1 MAFKK
6 AGLISKFISKGS
18 FKLNK
23 ISKKIFKLNPI
34 LKREKPLKRHKKTKS
49 IKKPFNKN
57 KSFLKASVLLIGALG
72 GLPHLRASECR
83 YWSWWSGYHDKI
95 ESGSNSPT
103 HNSYCLFSSTQGSGT
118 YYLNTLTTYS
128 AGGASFTQKF
138 NNGTLNVGGNIRFG
152 GTGVNGVN
160 VGYIT
165 GTYDAQT
172 INFNSSRITTG
183 NSLSDGGGATL
194 NFNATN
200 RITINQASFDNSD
213 AGAQHSYMNFKGSN
227 INVSGS
233 SFTDDTNGGF
243 SFSGNNNNSA
253 ISFNKT
259 KFNQGTYNFT
269 NSANLSFNN
278 SNFNQSTYNFNSL
291 QSTFNNSTFNQG
303 TYNFTDNTSFNND
316 TFNQG
321 TYNFNTSKVSFSGAN
336 TLNSSSPFASLKGSV
351 SFGSGAVFNLNQTL
365 NANQTYDILT
375 TNGTIQYGVYQSYL
389 WDLINYKGDKAI
401 SHVEVGNNTYDV
413 TFDINGQ
420 DETLQETFSNKSIT
434 TQFLGDDL
442 QAKAKA
448 TYQQDLN
455 NSQSAL
461 SNATNDNKIASADTG
476 YTNNQNTTIKQDAQN
491 LEHTSQQIAK
501 DEQALQGDLNKLK
514 QLANSSFNEQAFN
527 QAQSKEQQDE
537 QTLQNE
543 ENTFSSEQEG
553 LEKALANAKEQQEQQ
568 QAQATY
574 QQDLNNSQSAL
585 SNATNDNKIASADT
599 DYTKNQNTAIK
610 QDAQNLENTSQQIT
624 QDQKDL
630 EQDLD
635 KLQQL
640 ANSKTGFNEQA
651 FNQAQ
656 STEQQDEQ
664 TLQNEEETFSSEQE
678 GLEKALANAKHTS
691 PTPTKHTAQNNP
703 PNKVS
708 PPTQNLPT
716 TNVWNGV
723 YNFQNQ
729 TYSKKG
735 IYYIDPNLSGQ
746 SGQSGNTLSTYG
758 YLDWFTLK
766 NKFSVNAN
774 NGTLIIGNN
783 TESANTKGLIWIGDD
798 KGLVYYNTGTFN
810 AANIY
815 LTSNLKTGNGFSGEG
830 ATLNFNATNRI
841 TINQA
846 SFDNSDAGAQHSYM
860 NFKGSNINVSGSSF
874 TDDTNGGFSFSGNN
888 NNSAISFNKTKFN
901 QGTYNF
907 TNSANLSFN
916 NSNFNQSTYNF
927 NSLQSTFNNSTFN
940 QGTYNFTDNT
950 SFNNDTFNQG
960 TYNFN
965 TSKVSFSGANTLNSS
980 SPFASLKGSVSFGSG
995 AVFNLNQTL
1004 NANQTYDI
1012 LTTNGT
1018 IQYGVYQSYLWDLI
1032 NYKGDKAISHVEV
1045 GNNTYDVTFDIN
1057 GQDETLQETFSNKS
1071 ITTQFL
1077 GDDLQAKAKATYQQ
1091 DLNNSQ
1097 SALSNATNDNKIASA
1112 DTGYTNNQNT
1122 TIKQDAQN
1130 LEHTSQQIAKDEQ
1143 ALQGDLN
1150 KLKQLANSSFNEQAF
1165 NQAQSKEQQDEQTLQ
1180 NEEETFSSE
1189 QEGLEKA
1196 LANAKPA
1203 SPTPTPTPTPT
1214 PSPTPNPT
1222 PTKHT
1227 APNKVP
1233 PTPPTQN
1240 LPTTNVWNGVYWLQ
1254 NQTYSQKGVYY
1265 IDPNLS
1271 GQSGQSANTLSTYTA
1286 NLLGRSFGVNIQ
1298 NGTLIIGNNTESVND
1313 NGLIWIGH
1321 GGFGYIIGTFNAANI
1336 YLTNNFKTGEGVS
1349 GSDGGGANI
1358 TFKASDNITMDGL
1371 NYNDA
1376 ETVTKMIQT
1385 GASQHSYATFD
1396 ATNNISVTNSSFSDM
1411 TWGKFSFNAKN
1422 ISFSNAS
1429 FSGFTNPGG
1438 SSVIS
1443 ANAANSLS
1451 FNNSRLNGGAVYNL
1465 WANSLIFNNTQA
1477 VFNVLYS
1484 RGTSNFNATTQLLGN
1499 TSFTLSSQSL
1509 LNFNGDTTLQN
1520 NANITLGNKS
1530 QTAFKNSLTL
1540 DNNSNLSLDNQ
1551 SVLNASGASAFNNQ
1565 ASLNIYNGSQ
1575 ATFNSL
1581 FFNGATLSL
1590 NANSKLNASSASF
1603 SNNTTINLDDSV
1615 LSVSNASSLNA
1626 NINFQGAS
1634 QATFGGNTTID
1645 AASFNFDSASSLS
1658 FNNLTANGALNFNG
1672 YAPSLSKAL
1681 MSVSGQFVLGN
1692 NGDIN
1697 LSDINIFDNITKSV
1711 TYNILNAQKGITGI
1725 SGANGYE
1732 KILFYGMKIQNATY
1746 SDNNNIQTWSFIN
1759 PLNSSQIIQ
1768 ESIKNGDLT
1777 IEVLNNP
1784 NSASNTIFNIAPELY
1799 NYQASKQ
1806 NPTGYS
1812 YDYSDNQAGTYYL
1825 TSNIKG
1831 LFTPK
1836 GSQTPQTPGTYSP
1849 FNQPLNSLN
1858 IYNKGFSSGNLKTLL
1873 GILSQNSATL
1883 KEMIETNQL
1892 DNITSIN
1899 EVLQL
1904 LDRIKITPAQKQ
1916 ALLETIN
1923 HLTDNINQ
1931 TFSNGNLVIGA
1942 TQDHVTNSTSSI
1954 WFGGNGYSSPCALD
1968 SATCSSF
1975 RNTYL
1980 GQLLGSTSPYL
1991 GYINADFKAKS
2002 IYITGT
2008 LGSGNAFESGGSAD
2022 ITFQSANNLVL
2033 NKANIEAQAT
2043 DNIFNLLGQEGI
2055 DKIFNQGNLA
2065 NVLSQMAMEKIKQAG
2080 GLGNFVENALIPL
2093 SKELPSSLQNE
2104 TLGQLIGQN
2113 NLDNLLNNSGVMNAI
2128 QNIISKKLSIFGN
2141 FVTPSIIENYLAKQS
2156 LKSMLDDK
2164 GLLNFIGGYMDAS
2177 ELSSILSVILKD
2189 ITNPPTSLQKD
2200 IGVVANDLL
2209 DEFLGQDVVKKL
2221 ESQGLVSNIIN
2232 NIISQGGLSGIYN
2245 QGLGSV
2251 LPPSL
2256 QNALKENDLGA
2267 LLSPRG
2273 LHDFWQK
2280 GYFNFLSNG
2289 YVFVNNSSFSNA
2301 TGGSLNFVANKS
2313 IIFNGDNTIDFS
2325 KYQGALIFASNGVSN
2340 INITTLNAT
2349 NGLSL
2354 NAGLNNVSVQKG
2366 EICINLAN
2374 CPTTKNSSSTNSSVT
2389 PTNESLS
2396 VRANNF
2402 TFLGVIASNGAIDLS
2417 QVKNNSVIGTLNLNE
2432 NATLQANNLTIAN
2445 AFNNASNS
2453 TANINGDFTLNQQA
2467 TLSTNASGLNVMG
2480 NFNSYGDLV
2489 FNLSHSVSHAI
2500 INAQGIATIMTNY
2513 NNPLIQFNTSSK
2525 ETGAYTLIDSAKA
2538 IYYGYNDQITGGS
2551 SLDNY
2556 LKLYTLINING
2567 KHMVMTDNGLTY
2579 NGQAVSIKDG
2589 GLIVGF
2595 KDSQNQYIYT
2605 SILYNKVKI
2614 AVSNAPIN
2622 NLQAPTLKQYI
2633 AQIQGIQG
2641 VDSIE
2646 QAGGTQAINWLNKI
2660 FETKGSPLFAPYY
2673 LESHST
2679 KDLTTIAGDIAN
2691 TLEVIANPN
2700 FKNDATNILQINT
2713 YTQQMSRLAKL
2724 SDTSTFASA
2733 DFHERLEALKNKR
2746 FADAIPNAMDVI
2758 LKYSQ
2763 RNRVKNNV
2771 WATGVGGASFIN
2783 GGTGTLYGINV
2794 GYDRFIKGVIVGGYA
2809 AYGYS
2814 GFHANITQSGSSNVN
2829 MGVYSRAFIKRSEL
2843 TMSLNETWGYNKT
2856 FINSYDPLLSII
2868 NQSYRY
2874 NTWTTDAKI
2883 NYGYDF
2889 MFKDKSV
2896 IFKPQIGLAYYY
2908 IGMSGLRGIMDD
2920 PIYNQFRANADP
2932 NKKSVLTINF
2942 ALESRHYFNKNSYY
2956 FVIADVGRDLF
2967 INSMGDKMVRFIGNN
2982 TLSYRD
2988 GGRYNTFASIITGG
3002 EIRLFKTFYVNAG
3015 IGARF
3020 GLDYKDINITGN
3032 IGMRYAF

>member
-1 MAFKK
+1 M
-6 AGLISKFISKGS
+6 
-18 FKLNK
+18 NK
-23 ISKKIFKLNPI
+23 ISKKFFTLNQI

-49 IKKPFNKN
+49 IEKPFNKN

-72 GLPHLRASECR
+72 GLSHLRANECR
-83 YWSWWSGYHDKI
+83 YWSWSSWSYQDNI
-95 ESGSNSPT
+95 ESGPNSPT
-103 HNSYCLFSSTQGSGT
+103 HNSYCLFSSAQGSGT

-138 NNGTLNVGGNIRFG
+138 NNGTLDIGGNIRFG
-152 GTGVNGVN
+152 GTGINGGD

-172 INFNSSRITTG
+172 MNFNSSHITTG
-183 NSLSDGGGATL
+183 NSYADGGGATL

-200 RITINQASFDNSD
+200 NITINQASFDNSD
-213 AGAQHSYMNFKGSN
+213 AGTQHSYMNFKGSN
-227 INVSGS
+227 IKISGS
-233 SFTDDTNGGF
+233 SFKDDTDGGF
-243 SFSGNNNNSA
+243 NFSGNNNNST
-253 ISFNKT
+253 ISFNQT
-259 KFNQGTYNFT
+259 SFNQGTYNFS
-269 NSANLSFNN
+269 NSATLSFNN
-278 SNFNQSTYNFNSL
+278 SSFNQGAYNFN
-291 QSTFNNSTFNQG
+291 
-303 TYNFTDNTSFNND
+303 DNTSFNND

-321 TYNFNTSKVSFSGAN
+321 AYNFNSSKVSFSGIN

-351 SFGSGAVFNLNQTL
+351 SFNSNAIFNLNQTL
-365 NANQTYDILT
+365 NNNQTYDILT
-375 TNGTIQYGVYQSYL
+375 TNGAIQYGVYQSYL

-420 DETLQETFSNKSIT
+420 DETLQETFSNQSII

-442 QAKAKA
+442 QQQAQQ
-448 TYQQDLN
+448 TYQEDVANSQNALN
-455 NSQSAL
+455 NVASDNTIANNDTSYTQSK
-461 SNATNDNKIASADTG
+461 NATILK
-476 YTNNQNTTIKQDAQN
+476 DAQS
-491 LEHTSQQIAK
+491 LENTNQQIQK
-501 DEQALQGDLNKLK
+501 DEQALEKDLAQIQ
-514 QLANSSFNEQAFN
+514 QLANSTTSFNEQAFT
-527 QAQSKEQQDE
+527 QAQKQEQQEE
-537 QTLQNE
+537 QTLQND
-543 ENTFSSEQEG
+543 ENAFNTEQEG
-553 LEKALANAKEQQEQQ
+553 LKQAIQ
-568 QAQATY
+568 QAQAQQQKQEQAQAQKTY
-574 QQDLNNSQSAL
+574 QEDVAHSQNALRGATSDNTIANNDTSYTQS
-585 SNATNDNKIASADT
+585 SNPTILK
-599 DYTKNQNTAIK
+599 
-610 QDAQNLENTSQQIT
+610 DAQNLENTNQKIQQDE
-624 QDQKDL
+624 QDLEKDL
-630 EQDLD
+630 ENV
-635 KLQQL
+635 KQL
-640 ANSKTGFNEQA
+640 ANSTTGFNEQA
-651 FNQAQ
+651 FTQAQ
-656 STEQQDEQ
+656 KQEQQEEQ
-664 TLQNEEETFSSEQE
+664 TLQNDENAFNTEQE
-678 GLEKALANAKHTS
+678 GLEQAIANAKPANPTPS
-691 PTPTKHTAQNNP
+691 PTPSPTKHTTPNTP
-703 PNKVS
+703 PSQV
-708 PPTQNLPT
+708 PPTPTQNPPAES
-716 TNVWNGV
+716 VWSGV
-723 YNFQNQ
+723 YWLQNK
-729 TYSKKG
+729 TYSNKG

-746 SGQSGNTLSTYG
+746 SGQSGNTLSTY
-758 YLDWFTLK
+758 
-766 NKFSVNAN
+766 
-774 NGTLIIGNN
+774 
-783 TESANTKGLIWIGDD
+783 
-798 KGLVYYNTGTFN
+798 
-810 AANIY
+810 
-815 LTSNLKTGNGFSGEG
+815 
-830 ATLNFNATNRI
+830 
-841 TINQA
+841 
-846 SFDNSDAGAQHSYM
+846 
-860 NFKGSNINVSGSSF
+860 
-874 TDDTNGGFSFSGNN
+874 
-888 NNSAISFNKTKFN
+888 
-901 QGTYNF
+901 
-907 TNSANLSFN
+907 
-916 NSNFNQSTYNF
+916 
-927 NSLQSTFNNSTFN
+927 
-940 QGTYNFTDNT
+940 
-950 SFNNDTFNQG
+950 
-960 TYNFN
+960 
-965 TSKVSFSGANTLNSS
+965 
-980 SPFASLKGSVSFGSG
+980 
-995 AVFNLNQTL
+995 
-1004 NANQTYDI
+1004 
-1012 LTTNGT
+1012 
-1018 IQYGVYQSYLWDLI
+1018 
-1032 NYKGDKAISHVEV
+1032 
-1045 GNNTYDVTFDIN
+1045 
-1057 GQDETLQETFSNKS
+1057 
-1071 ITTQFL
+1071 
-1077 GDDLQAKAKATYQQ
+1077 
-1091 DLNNSQ
+1091 
-1097 SALSNATNDNKIASA
+1097 
-1112 DTGYTNNQNT
+1112 
-1122 TIKQDAQN
+1122 
-1130 LEHTSQQIAKDEQ
+1130 
-1143 ALQGDLN
+1143 
-1150 KLKQLANSSFNEQAF
+1150 
-1165 NQAQSKEQQDEQTLQ
+1165 
-1180 NEEETFSSE
+1180 
-1189 QEGLEKA
+1189 
-1196 LANAKPA
+1196 
-1203 SPTPTPTPTPT
+1203 
-1214 PSPTPNPT
+1214 
-1222 PTKHT
+1222 
-1227 APNKVP
+1227 
-1233 PTPPTQN
+1233 
-1240 LPTTNVWNGVYWLQ
+1240 
-1254 NQTYSQKGVYY
+1254 
-1265 IDPNLS
+1265 
-1271 GQSGQSANTLSTYTA
+1271 TA
-1286 NLLGRSFGVNIQ
+1286 NLLGRSFGVNAN

-1321 GGFGYIIGTFNAANI
+1321 GGFGYITGTFSAANI

-1371 NYNDA
+1371 NYNNA

-1385 GASQHSYATFD
+1385 GASQHSYTTFD

-1411 TWGKFSFNAKN
+1411 TWGKFSFSAEN

-1438 SSVIS
+1438 SSTIS
-1443 ANAANSLS
+1443 ANASNSLS
-1451 FNNSRLNGGAVYNL
+1451 FIDSRLNGGAVYNL
-1465 WANSLIFNNTQA
+1465 QANSLIFNNTQA

-1520 NANITLGNKS
+1520 NANIMLGNKS
-1530 QTAFKNSLTL
+1530 QAAFKNSLTL

-1581 FFNGATLSL
+1581 FFNGGTLSL
-1590 NANSKLNASSASF
+1590 NANSKLNASNASF

-1615 LSVSNASSLNA
+1615 LSANNTSSLNA

-1634 QATFGGNTTID
+1634 QADFGGNTTID
-1645 AASFNFDSASSLS
+1645 TASFNFDSASSLN

-1672 YAPSLSKAL
+1672 YAPSLTKAL

-1746 SDNNNIQTWSFIN
+1746 SDNNNVQTWSFIN

-1836 GSQTPQTPGTYSP
+1836 GSQTPQIPGTYSP

-1858 IYNKGFSSGNLKTLL
+1858 IYNKGFSSENLKTLL

-1883 KEMIETNQL
+1883 KEMIESNQL
-1892 DNITSIN
+1892 DNITNIN

-1904 LDRIKITPAQKQ
+1904 LDKIKITQAQKQ
-1916 ALLETIN
+1916 ALLDIIN

-1931 TFSNGNLVIGA
+1931 TFNNGNLVIGA
-1942 TQDHVTNSTSSI
+1942 TQDNVTNSTSSI

-2008 LGSGNAFESGGSAD
+2008 IGSGNAFESGGSAD
-2022 ITFQSANNLVL
+2022 VTFQSANNLVL

-2080 GLGNFVENALIPL
+2080 GLGNFIENALSPL
-2093 SKELPSSLQNE
+2093 SKELPASLQDE

-2113 NLDNLLNNSGVMNAI
+2113 NLDDLLNNSGVMNEI
-2128 QNIISKKLSIFGN
+2128 QNIISQKLSIFGN
-2141 FVTPSIIENYLAKQS
+2141 FVTPSVIENYLAKQS

-2164 GLLNFIGGYMDAS
+2164 GLLNFIGGYIDAS
-2177 ELSSILSVILKD
+2177 EISSILSVILKD

-2209 DEFLGQDVVKKL
+2209 NEFLGQDVVKKL

-2232 NIISQGGLSGIYN
+2232 NVISQGGLSGVYN

-2374 CPTTKNSSSTNSSVT
+2374 CPTTKNSSPANSSVT

-2396 VRANNF
+2396 VHANNF
-2402 TFLGVIASNGAIDLS
+2402 TFLGAIASNGAIDLS
-2417 QVKNNSVIGTLNLNE
+2417 QVTNNSVIGTLNLNE
-2432 NATLQANNLTIAN
+2432 NATLQANNLTITN
-2445 AFNNASNS
+2445 AFDNASNS
-2453 TANINGDFTLNQQA
+2453 TADINGNFTLNQQA

-2500 INAQGIATIMTNY
+2500 INAQGAATIMAND
-2513 NNPLIQFNTSSK
+2513 NNPLIQFNASSK
-2525 ETGAYTLIDSAKA
+2525 ETGTYTLIDSAKA
-2538 IYYGYNDQITGGS
+2538 IYYGYNNQITGGS

-2556 LKLYTLINING
+2556 LKLYALIDING

-2579 NGQAVSIKDG
+2579 NGQAVSVKDG
-2589 GLIVGF
+2589 GLVVGF

-2614 AVSNAPIN
+2614 AVSNDPIN

-2633 AQIQGIQG
+2633 AQIQGVQS
-2641 VDSIE
+2641 VDSID
-2646 QAGGTQAINWLNKI
+2646 QAGGNQAINWLNKI
-2660 FETKGSPLFAPYY
+2660 FETKGSPLFAPYF

-2724 SDTSTFASA
+2724 SDTSTFAHS
-2733 DFHERLEALKNKR
+2733 DFLERLEALKNKR

-2783 GGTGTLYGINV
+2783 GGTGTLYGINI

-2868 NQSYRY
+2868 NQSYKY
-2874 NTWTTDAKI
+2874 DTWTTDAKI

-2896 IFKPQIGLAYYY
+2896 IFKPQVGLSYYY
-2908 IGMSGLRGIMDD
+2908 IGLSGLRGIMDD

>member
-1 MAFKK
+1 M
-6 AGLISKFISKGS
+6 
-18 FKLNK
+18 NK
-23 ISKKIFKLNPI
+23 ISKKIFTLNQI
-34 LKREKPLKRHKKTKS
+34 LKREKPLKRHKKALKP
-49 IKKPFNKN
+49 IKKLSNRN

-72 GLPHLRASECR
+72 GLSHLRANECR
-83 YWSWWSGYHDKI
+83 YWSWSSWSYQDNI
-95 ESGSNSPT
+95 ESGPNSPT
-103 HNSYCLFSSTQGSGT
+103 HNSYCLFSSAQGSGT

-138 NNGTLNVGGNIRFG
+138 NGGTLDIGGNIRFG
-152 GTGVNGVN
+152 GTGINGGD

-172 INFNSSRITTG
+172 INFNSSHLTTG
-183 NSLSDGGGATL
+183 NSYADGGGATL

-200 RITINQASFDNSD
+200 NLTINQASFDNSD
-213 AGAQHSYMNFKGSN
+213 AGTQKSYMNFKGSN

-233 SFTDDTNGGF
+233 SFKDDTDGGF
-243 SFSGNNNNSA
+243 SFSGNSNNST
-253 ISFNKT
+253 ISFNQT
-259 KFNQGTYNFT
+259 SFNQGTYNFS
-269 NSANLSFNN
+269 NSASSSFGN
-278 SNFNQSTYNFNSL
+278 SNFNQGTYSFNST
-291 QSTFNNSTFNQG
+291 QSTFENSNFNQG
-303 TYNFTDNTSFNND
+303 TYNFNGNASFNND

-321 TYNFNTSKVSFSGAN
+321 TYSFNASKVSFSGAN
-336 TLNSSSPFASLKGSV
+336 TLNSSLPFASLKGSV
-351 SFGSGAVFNLNQTL
+351 SFGSGAIFNLNQTL

-375 TNGTIQYGVYQSYL
+375 TNKTIQYGVYQSYL

-401 SHVEVGNNTYDV
+401 SHVGVGNNTYDV

-420 DETLQETFSNKSIT
+420 DETLQETFSNQAIT

-442 QAKAKA
+442 QAKAQA
-448 TYQQDLN
+448 TYQQDLS
-455 NSQSAL
+455 NSQTAL
-461 SNATNDNKIASADTG
+461 NNATSDNKIASSDTG
-476 YTNNQNTTIKQDAQN
+476 YTNNQNTTIKKDAQ
-491 LEHTSQQIAK
+491 S
-501 DEQALQGDLNKLK
+501 
-514 QLANSSFNEQAFN
+514 
-527 QAQSKEQQDE
+527 
-537 QTLQNE
+537 
-543 ENTFSSEQEG
+543 
-553 LEKALANAKEQQEQQ
+553 
-568 QAQATY
+568 
-574 QQDLNNSQSAL
+574 
-585 SNATNDNKIASADT
+585 
-599 DYTKNQNTAIK
+599 
-610 QDAQNLENTSQQIT
+610 LENTSQQIA

-640 ANSKTGFNEQA
+640 ANSTGFNEQA

-656 STEQQDEQ
+656 DKEQQDEQ
-664 TLQNEEETFSSEQE
+664 TLQNEEKTFNAEQE
-678 GLEKALANAKHTS
+678 GLKQAIANAKPTS
-691 PTPTKHTAQNNP
+691 PTPSPTPTPTKHAAPNTP

-708 PPTQNLPT
+708 PTPPTQNLPT

-723 YNFQNQ
+723 YNLQNQ
-729 TYSKKG
+729 TYSKQG
-735 IYYIDPNLSGQ
+735 VYYIDPNLSGQ
-746 SGQSGNTLSTYG
+746 SGQSGNTLSTY
-758 YLDWFTLK
+758 
-766 NKFSVNAN
+766 
-774 NGTLIIGNN
+774 
-783 TESANTKGLIWIGDD
+783 
-798 KGLVYYNTGTFN
+798 
-810 AANIY
+810 
-815 LTSNLKTGNGFSGEG
+815 
-830 ATLNFNATNRI
+830 
-841 TINQA
+841 
-846 SFDNSDAGAQHSYM
+846 
-860 NFKGSNINVSGSSF
+860 
-874 TDDTNGGFSFSGNN
+874 
-888 NNSAISFNKTKFN
+888 
-901 QGTYNF
+901 
-907 TNSANLSFN
+907 
-916 NSNFNQSTYNF
+916 
-927 NSLQSTFNNSTFN
+927 
-940 QGTYNFTDNT
+940 
-950 SFNNDTFNQG
+950 
-960 TYNFN
+960 
-965 TSKVSFSGANTLNSS
+965 
-980 SPFASLKGSVSFGSG
+980 
-995 AVFNLNQTL
+995 
-1004 NANQTYDI
+1004 
-1012 LTTNGT
+1012 
-1018 IQYGVYQSYLWDLI
+1018 
-1032 NYKGDKAISHVEV
+1032 
-1045 GNNTYDVTFDIN
+1045 
-1057 GQDETLQETFSNKS
+1057 
-1071 ITTQFL
+1071 
-1077 GDDLQAKAKATYQQ
+1077 
-1091 DLNNSQ
+1091 
-1097 SALSNATNDNKIASA
+1097 
-1112 DTGYTNNQNT
+1112 
-1122 TIKQDAQN
+1122 
-1130 LEHTSQQIAKDEQ
+1130 
-1143 ALQGDLN
+1143 
-1150 KLKQLANSSFNEQAF
+1150 
-1165 NQAQSKEQQDEQTLQ
+1165 
-1180 NEEETFSSE
+1180 
-1189 QEGLEKA
+1189 
-1196 LANAKPA
+1196 
-1203 SPTPTPTPTPT
+1203 
-1214 PSPTPNPT
+1214 
-1222 PTKHT
+1222 
-1227 APNKVP
+1227 
-1233 PTPPTQN
+1233 
-1240 LPTTNVWNGVYWLQ
+1240 
-1254 NQTYSQKGVYY
+1254 
-1265 IDPNLS
+1265 
-1271 GQSGQSANTLSTYTA
+1271 TA
-1286 NLLGRSFGVNIQ
+1286 NLFGRSFGVNIQ
-1298 NGTLIIGNNTESVND
+1298 NGTLVIGNDTESVND

-1321 GGFGYIIGTFNAANI
+1321 GGFGYITGTFNAANI

-1349 GSDGGGANI
+1349 NSDGGGANI

-1385 GASQHSYATFD
+1385 GASQHSYAAFD
-1396 ATNNISVTNSSFSDM
+1396 ALNNISVTNSSFSDM
-1411 TWGKFSFNAKN
+1411 TWGKFSFSAKN

-1451 FNNSRLNGGAVYNL
+1451 FINSRLNGGAIYNL
-1465 WANSLIFNNTQA
+1465 QANSLIFNNTQA

-1499 TSFTLSSQSL
+1499 TNFTLSSQSL
-1509 LNFNGDTTLQN
+1509 LNFNGDTTLQD

-1530 QTAFKNSLTL
+1530 QAAFKNSLTL

-1551 SVLNASGASAFNNQ
+1551 SVLNANGASAFNNQ

-1575 ATFNSL
+1575 ATFKSL
-1581 FFNGATLSL
+1581 FFNGGTLSL
-1590 NANSKLNASSASF
+1590 NASSKLNASNASF

-1615 LSVSNASSLNA
+1615 LSASNTSSLNA

-1634 QATFGGNTTID
+1634 QANFGGNTTID
-1645 AASFNFDSASSLS
+1645 TASFNFDSASSLS

-1711 TYNILNAQKGITGI
+1711 TYNILNAQKGIAGI

-1858 IYNKGFSSGNLKTLL
+1858 IYNKGFSSENLKTLL

-1883 KEMIETNQL
+1883 KEMIESNQL
-1892 DNITSIN
+1892 DNITNIN

-1904 LDRIKITPAQKQ
+1904 LDKIKITQVQKQ

-1931 TFSNGNLVIGA
+1931 TFNNGNLIIGA
-1942 TQDHVTNSTSSI
+1942 TQDNVTNSTSSI

-2008 LGSGNAFESGGSAD
+2008 IGSGNAFESGGSSNV
-2022 ITFQSANNLVL
+2022 TFQSANNLVL

-2043 DNIFNLLGQEGI
+2043 DNIFNLLGQKGI
-2055 DKIFNQGNLA
+2055 NEIFNQGNLA
-2065 NVLSQMAMEKIKQAG
+2065 NVLSQVAMEKIKQAG
-2080 GLGNFVENALIPL
+2080 GLGNFIENALSPL
-2093 SKELPSSLQNE
+2093 SKELPASLQSE

-2113 NLDNLLNNSGVMNAI
+2113 NLDDLLNNSGVMNEI

-2164 GLLNFIGGYMDAS
+2164 GLLNFIGGYIDAS
-2177 ELSSILSVILKD
+2177 ELSSILSVVLKD

-2209 DEFLGQDVVKKL
+2209 NEFLGQDVVKKL

-2232 NIISQGGLSGIYN
+2232 NIISQGGLSGVYN

-2289 YVFVNNSSFSNA
+2289 YVFVDNSSFSNA
-2301 TGGSLNFVANKS
+2301 TGGSLNFAANKS

-2402 TFLGVIASNGAIDLS
+2402 TFLGTIASNGAIDLS

-2432 NATLQANNLTIAN
+2432 NATLQANNLTITN

-2489 FNLSHSVSHAI
+2489 FNLSHSASHAI
-2500 INAQGIATIMTNY
+2500 INAQGTATIMA
-2513 NNPLIQFNTSSK
+2513 NNNSPLIQFNTSSK
-2525 ETGAYTLIDSAKA
+2525 EIGTYTLIDSAKA
-2538 IYYGYNDQITGGS
+2538 IYYGYNGQITGGS

-2556 LKLYTLINING
+2556 LKLYTLIDING

-2579 NGQAVSIKDG
+2579 NGQAVNIKDG

-2614 AVSNAPIN
+2614 AVSNDPIN

-2633 AQIQGIQG
+2633 AQIQGVQS
-2641 VDSIE
+2641 VDSID
-2646 QAGGTQAINWLNKI
+2646 QAGGNQAINWLNKI

-2673 LESHST
+2673 LESHSV

-2691 TLEVIANPN
+2691 TLEVIANPD

-2724 SDTSTFASA
+2724 SDTSTFAST

-2874 NTWTTDAKI
+2874 DTWTTDAKI

-2908 IGMSGLRGIMDD
+2908 IGLSGLRGIMDD

>member
-6 AGLISKFISKGS
+6 ARLISRFVSKGS

-23 ISKKIFKLNPI
+23 ISKKFFTLNRI

-49 IKKPFNKN
+49 IEKPFNKN

-72 GLPHLRASECR
+72 GLSHLRANECR
-83 YWSWWSGYHDKI
+83 YWSWSSWSYQDNI
-95 ESGSNSPT
+95 ESGPNSPT
-103 HNSYCLFSSTQGSGT
+103 HNSYCLFSSAQGSGT

-138 NNGTLNVGGNIRFG
+138 NNGTLDIGGNIRFG
-152 GTGVNGVN
+152 GTGINGGD

-172 INFNSSRITTG
+172 MNFNSSHITTG
-183 NSLSDGGGATL
+183 NSYADGGGATL

-200 RITINQASFDNSD
+200 NITINQASFDNSD
-213 AGAQHSYMNFKGSN
+213 AGTQHSYMNFKGSN
-227 INVSGS
+227 IKVSGS

-243 SFSGNNNNSA
+243 SFSGSNNNSV
-253 ISFNKT
+253 ISFNQT
-259 KFNQGTYNFT
+259 NFNQGTYHFS
-269 NSANLSFNN
+269 NSTTLSFGN
-278 SNFNQSTYNFNSL
+278 SNFNQGTYHFNSA
-291 QSTFNNSTFNQG
+291 QSTFENSNFNQGTYDFNDSVSFNNNTFNQG
-303 TYNFTDNTSFNND
+303 TYS
-316 TFNQG
+316 
-321 TYNFNTSKVSFSGAN
+321 FNTSKVSFSGTN

-351 SFGSGAVFNLNQTL
+351 SFNSNAIFNLNQTL
-365 NANQTYDILT
+365 NDNQTYDILT
-375 TNGTIQYGVYQSYL
+375 TNGAIQYGVYQSYL

-413 TFDINGQ
+413 TFDIDGQ
-420 DETLQETFSNKSIT
+420 DETLQETFSNQSIT

-442 QAKAKA
+442 QQQAQK
-448 TYQQDLN
+448 TYQEDVN
-455 NSQSAL
+455 NSQNTLRGATSDNTIANNDT
-461 SNATNDNKIASADTG
+461 SYTQSKNATVAK
-476 YTNNQNTTIKQDAQN
+476 DAQS
-491 LEHTSQQIAK
+491 LENTNQKIQQ
-501 DEQALQGDLNKLK
+501 DEQALEKDLVQIK
-514 QLANSSFNEQAFN
+514 QLANS
-527 QAQSKEQQDE
+527 
-537 QTLQNE
+537 T
-543 ENTFSSEQEG
+543 
-553 LEKALANAKEQQEQQ
+553 
-568 QAQATY
+568 
-574 QQDLNNSQSAL
+574 
-585 SNATNDNKIASADT
+585 
-599 DYTKNQNTAIK
+599 
-610 QDAQNLENTSQQIT
+610 
-624 QDQKDL
+624 
-630 EQDLD
+630 
-635 KLQQL
+635 
-640 ANSKTGFNEQA
+640 TGFNEQA

-656 STEQQDEQ
+656 KQEQQDEQ
-664 TLQNEEETFSSEQE
+664 TLQNDENAFNTEQE
-678 GLEKALANAKHTS
+678 GLKQAIANAKPAS
-691 PTPTKHTAQNNP
+691 PTPSPTPTPTPSPTKHTAPNTP
-703 PNKVS
+703 PSQV
-708 PPTQNLPT
+708 PPTPTQNLPAES
-716 TNVWNGV
+716 VWSGV
-723 YNFQNQ
+723 YWLQNK
-729 TYSKKG
+729 TYSNKG

-746 SGQSGNTLSTYG
+746 IGQSG
-758 YLDWFTLK
+758 
-766 NKFSVNAN
+766 
-774 NGTLIIGNN
+774 
-783 TESANTKGLIWIGDD
+783 
-798 KGLVYYNTGTFN
+798 
-810 AANIY
+810 
-815 LTSNLKTGNGFSGEG
+815 
-830 ATLNFNATNRI
+830 
-841 TINQA
+841 
-846 SFDNSDAGAQHSYM
+846 
-860 NFKGSNINVSGSSF
+860 
-874 TDDTNGGFSFSGNN
+874 
-888 NNSAISFNKTKFN
+888 
-901 QGTYNF
+901 
-907 TNSANLSFN
+907 
-916 NSNFNQSTYNF
+916 
-927 NSLQSTFNNSTFN
+927 
-940 QGTYNFTDNT
+940 
-950 SFNNDTFNQG
+950 
-960 TYNFN
+960 
-965 TSKVSFSGANTLNSS
+965 
-980 SPFASLKGSVSFGSG
+980 
-995 AVFNLNQTL
+995 
-1004 NANQTYDI
+1004 
-1012 LTTNGT
+1012 
-1018 IQYGVYQSYLWDLI
+1018 
-1032 NYKGDKAISHVEV
+1032 
-1045 GNNTYDVTFDIN
+1045 
-1057 GQDETLQETFSNKS
+1057 
-1071 ITTQFL
+1071 
-1077 GDDLQAKAKATYQQ
+1077 
-1091 DLNNSQ
+1091 
-1097 SALSNATNDNKIASA
+1097 
-1112 DTGYTNNQNT
+1112 
-1122 TIKQDAQN
+1122 
-1130 LEHTSQQIAKDEQ
+1130 
-1143 ALQGDLN
+1143 
-1150 KLKQLANSSFNEQAF
+1150 
-1165 NQAQSKEQQDEQTLQ
+1165 
-1180 NEEETFSSE
+1180 
-1189 QEGLEKA
+1189 
-1196 LANAKPA
+1196 
-1203 SPTPTPTPTPT
+1203 
-1214 PSPTPNPT
+1214 
-1222 PTKHT
+1222 
-1227 APNKVP
+1227 
-1233 PTPPTQN
+1233 
-1240 LPTTNVWNGVYWLQ
+1240 
-1254 NQTYSQKGVYY
+1254 
-1265 IDPNLS
+1265 
-1271 GQSGQSANTLSTYTA
+1271 NTLSTYTA
-1286 NLLGRSFGVNIQ
+1286 NLLGRSFGVNAN
-1298 NGTLIIGNNTESVND
+1298 NGTLIIGNNTENMND

-1321 GGFGYIIGTFNAANI
+1321 GGFGYITGTFNAANI

-1349 GSDGGGANI
+1349 NSDGGGANI

-1385 GASQHSYATFD
+1385 GASQHSYAAFD

-1438 SSVIS
+1438 SSTIS
-1443 ANAANSLS
+1443 ANASNSLS
-1451 FNNSRLNGGAVYNL
+1451 FIDSRLNGGAIYNL
-1465 WANSLIFNNTQA
+1465 QANSLIFNNTQA

-1530 QTAFKNSLTL
+1530 QAAFKNSLTL

-1551 SVLNASGASAFNNQ
+1551 SVLNANGASAFNNQ

-1575 ATFNSL
+1575 AAFNSL
-1581 FFNGATLSL
+1581 FFNGGTLSL
-1590 NANSKLNASSASF
+1590 NASSKLSASSASF

-1615 LSVSNASSLNA
+1615 LSANNTSSLNA

-1634 QATFGGNTTID
+1634 QANFGGNTTID
-1645 AASFNFDSASSLS
+1645 TASFNFDSASSLN

-1672 YAPSLSKAL
+1672 YAPSLTKAL

-1692 NGDIN
+1692 SGDIN

-1836 GSQTPQTPGTYSP
+1836 GSQTPQAPGTYSP
-1849 FNQPLNSLN
+1849 FNQPLSSLN
-1858 IYNKGFSSGNLKTLL
+1858 IYNKGFSSENLKTLL

-1883 KEMIETNQL
+1883 KEMIESNQL
-1892 DNITSIN
+1892 DNITNIN

-1904 LDRIKITPAQKQ
+1904 LDKIKITQAQKQ
-1916 ALLETIN
+1916 VLLETIN

-1931 TFSNGNLVIGA
+1931 TFNNGNLVIGA
-1942 TQDHVTNSTSSI
+1942 TQDNVTNSTSSI

-2008 LGSGNAFESGGSAD
+2008 IGSGNAFESGGSAD
-2022 ITFQSANNLVL
+2022 VTFQSANNLVL

-2065 NVLSQMAMEKIKQAG
+2065 NVLSQVAMEKIKQAG
-2080 GLGNFVENALIPL
+2080 GLGNFIENALSPL
-2093 SKELPSSLQNE
+2093 SKELPASLQDE

-2113 NLDNLLNNSGVMNAI
+2113 NLDDLLNNSGVMNEI
-2128 QNIISKKLSIFGN
+2128 QNIISQKLSIFGN

-2164 GLLNFIGGYMDAS
+2164 GLLNFIGGYIDAS
-2177 ELSSILSVILKD
+2177 EISSILSVILKD

-2209 DEFLGQDVVKKL
+2209 NEFLGQDVVKKL

-2232 NIISQGGLSGIYN
+2232 NVISQGGLSGVYD

-2256 QNALKENDLGA
+2256 QNALKENDLGV

-2280 GYFNFLSNG
+2280 GYFNFLSDG
-2289 YVFVNNSSFSNA
+2289 YIFVNNSSFSNA
-2301 TGGSLNFVANKS
+2301 TGSSLNFVANKS

-2366 EICINLAN
+2366 EICVNLAN
-2374 CPTTKNSSSTNSSVT
+2374 CPTTKNGSTSSANSSVT
-2389 PTNESLS
+2389 PTNETLS

-2402 TFLGVIASNGAIDLS
+2402 TFLGAIASNGAIDLS
-2417 QVKNNSVIGTLNLNE
+2417 QVTNNSVIGTLNLNE
-2432 NATLQANNLTIAN
+2432 NATLQANNLTITN

-2453 TANINGDFTLNQQA
+2453 TANINGNFTLNQQA

-2500 INAQGIATIMTNY
+2500 INTQGAATIMAN
-2513 NNPLIQFNTSSK
+2513 NNPLIQFNASSK
-2525 ETGAYTLIDSAKA
+2525 EVGTYTLIDSAKA
-2538 IYYGYNDQITGGS
+2538 IYYGYNNQITGGS

-2556 LKLYTLINING
+2556 LKLYTLIDING

-2579 NGQAVSIKDG
+2579 NGQAVSVKDG
-2589 GLIVGF
+2589 GLVVGF

-2614 AVSNAPIN
+2614 AVSNDPIN

-2633 AQIQGIQG
+2633 AQIQGVQS
-2641 VDSIE
+2641 VDSID
-2646 QAGGTQAINWLNKI
+2646 QAGGNQAINWLNKI

-2724 SDTSTFASA
+2724 SDTSTFARS
-2733 DFHERLEALKNKR
+2733 DFLERLEALKNKR

-2771 WATGVGGASFIN
+2771 WATGVGGASFIS

-2829 MGVYSRAFIKRSEL
+2829 VGVYSRAFIKRSEL

-2874 NTWTTDAKI
+2874 DTWTTDAKI

-2896 IFKPQIGLAYYY
+2896 IFKPQVGLSYYY
-2908 IGMSGLRGIMDD
+2908 IGLSGLRGIMDD

>member
-6 AGLISKFISKGS
+6 ARLISKFISKGS

-23 ISKKIFKLNPI
+23 ISKKIFKLNQI
-34 LKREKPLKRHKKTKS
+34 LKREKPLKCHKKTKS

-57 KSFLKASVLLIGALG
+57 KSFLKASVLLIGVLG
-72 GLPHLRASECR
+72 GLSHLRANECR
-83 YWSWWSGYHDKI
+83 YWSWSSWGYHDNI
-95 ESGSNSPT
+95 ESGPNSPT
-103 HNSYCLFSSTQGSGT
+103 HNSYCLFSSAQGSGT

-128 AGGASFTQKF
+128 TGGASFTQKF
-138 NNGTLNVGGNIRFG
+138 NGGTLDIGGNIRFG
-152 GTGVNGVN
+152 GTGINGGD

-172 INFNSSRITTG
+172 MNFNSSHIITG
-183 NSLSDGGGATL
+183 NSYADGGGTTL

-200 RITINQASFDNSD
+200 NITINQASFDNSD
-213 AGAQHSYMNFKGSN
+213 AGTQKSYMNFKGSN

-253 ISFNKT
+253 ISFNQT
-259 KFNQGTYNFT
+259 KFNQGTYHFS
-269 NSANLSFNN
+269 NSASSSFDNSSFNQGTYHFNSTQSTFDN
-278 SNFNQSTYNFNSL
+278 SNFNQGAYDFSN
-291 QSTFNNSTFNQG
+291 
-303 TYNFTDNTSFNND
+303 NTSFNND

-321 TYNFNTSKVSFSGAN
+321 TYNFNTSKVSFSGIN

-351 SFGSGAVFNLNQTL
+351 SFNSGAIFNLNQTL
-365 NANQTYDILT
+365 SGNQTYDILT
-375 TNGTIQYGVYQSYL
+375 TNGAIQYGVYQSYL

-401 SHVEVGNNTYDV
+401 SHVGVGNNTYDV
-413 TFDINGQ
+413 TFDIDGQ
-420 DETLQETFSNKSIT
+420 DETLQETFNNQSII

-442 QAKAKA
+442 QQQAQQ
-448 TYQQDLN
+448 TYQEDLTH
-455 NSQSAL
+455 SQNAL
-461 SNATNDNKIASADTG
+461 NDVTSDNTIASNDTSYTQSKNAT
-476 YTNNQNTTIKQDAQN
+476 
-491 LEHTSQQIAK
+491 IAK
-501 DEQALQGDLNKLK
+501 DAQGLENTNQQIQQDKQALQGDLNKLK
-514 QLANSSFNEQAFN
+514 QLANSTTGFNEQAFN
-527 QAQSKEQQDE
+527 TVQKQEQQDE

-543 ENTFSSEQEG
+543 EKTFNSEQDS
-553 LEKALANAKEQQEQQ
+553 LNKAIQQAQAQQQKQEQQ
-568 QAQATY
+568 QAQKTY
-574 QQDLNNSQSAL
+574 QEDVTNSQSAL
-585 SNATNDNKIASADT
+585 NNAASDNKIANSDT
-599 DYTKNQNTAIK
+599 DYTKSSNPTIAT
-610 QDAQNLENTSQQIT
+610 DAQNLEHTNQQIA
-624 QDQKDL
+624 QD
-630 EQDLD
+630 EQALQGDLD
-635 KLQQL
+635 KLKQL
-640 ANSKTGFNEQA
+640 ANSKTGFNKQA

-656 STEQQDEQ
+656 DKEQQDEQ
-664 TLQNEEETFSSEQE
+664 TLQNDENAFNAEQE
-678 GLEKALANAKHTS
+678 GLKQAIANAKPTS
-691 PTPTKHTAQNNP
+691 PTPSPTPTPTKHTAPNTP

-708 PPTQNLPT
+708 PTPPTQNLPT

-723 YNFQNQ
+723 YNLQNQ
-729 TYSKKG
+729 TYSNKG
-735 IYYIDPNLSGQ
+735 VYYIDPNLSGQ
-746 SGQSGNTLSTYG
+746 SGQSGNTLSTY
-758 YLDWFTLK
+758 
-766 NKFSVNAN
+766 
-774 NGTLIIGNN
+774 
-783 TESANTKGLIWIGDD
+783 
-798 KGLVYYNTGTFN
+798 
-810 AANIY
+810 
-815 LTSNLKTGNGFSGEG
+815 
-830 ATLNFNATNRI
+830 
-841 TINQA
+841 
-846 SFDNSDAGAQHSYM
+846 
-860 NFKGSNINVSGSSF
+860 
-874 TDDTNGGFSFSGNN
+874 
-888 NNSAISFNKTKFN
+888 
-901 QGTYNF
+901 
-907 TNSANLSFN
+907 
-916 NSNFNQSTYNF
+916 
-927 NSLQSTFNNSTFN
+927 
-940 QGTYNFTDNT
+940 
-950 SFNNDTFNQG
+950 
-960 TYNFN
+960 
-965 TSKVSFSGANTLNSS
+965 
-980 SPFASLKGSVSFGSG
+980 
-995 AVFNLNQTL
+995 
-1004 NANQTYDI
+1004 
-1012 LTTNGT
+1012 
-1018 IQYGVYQSYLWDLI
+1018 
-1032 NYKGDKAISHVEV
+1032 
-1045 GNNTYDVTFDIN
+1045 
-1057 GQDETLQETFSNKS
+1057 
-1071 ITTQFL
+1071 
-1077 GDDLQAKAKATYQQ
+1077 
-1091 DLNNSQ
+1091 
-1097 SALSNATNDNKIASA
+1097 
-1112 DTGYTNNQNT
+1112 
-1122 TIKQDAQN
+1122 
-1130 LEHTSQQIAKDEQ
+1130 
-1143 ALQGDLN
+1143 
-1150 KLKQLANSSFNEQAF
+1150 
-1165 NQAQSKEQQDEQTLQ
+1165 
-1180 NEEETFSSE
+1180 
-1189 QEGLEKA
+1189 
-1196 LANAKPA
+1196 
-1203 SPTPTPTPTPT
+1203 
-1214 PSPTPNPT
+1214 
-1222 PTKHT
+1222 
-1227 APNKVP
+1227 
-1233 PTPPTQN
+1233 
-1240 LPTTNVWNGVYWLQ
+1240 
-1254 NQTYSQKGVYY
+1254 
-1265 IDPNLS
+1265 
-1271 GQSGQSANTLSTYTA
+1271 TA
-1286 NLLGRSFGVNIQ
+1286 NLLGRSFSVNIQ

-1321 GGFGYIIGTFNAANI
+1321 GGFGYITGTFNAANI

-1349 GSDGGGANI
+1349 NSDGGGANI

-1385 GASQHSYATFD
+1385 GASQHSYAAFD
-1396 ATNNISVTNSSFSDM
+1396 ALNNISVTNSSFSDM
-1411 TWGKFSFNAKN
+1411 TWGKFSFSAKN

-1443 ANAANSLS
+1443 ANATNSLS
-1451 FNNSRLNGGAVYNL
+1451 FINSRLNGGAVYNL
-1465 WANSLIFNNTQA
+1465 QANSLIFNNTQA

-1499 TSFTLSSQSL
+1499 TNFTLSSQSL

-1530 QTAFKNSLTL
+1530 QAAFKNSLTL

-1551 SVLNASGASAFNNQ
+1551 SVLNASGTSAFNNQ

-1575 ATFNSL
+1575 ATFKSL
-1581 FFNGATLSL
+1581 FFNGGTLSL
-1590 NANSKLNASSASF
+1590 NASSKLNASSASF

-1615 LSVSNASSLNA
+1615 LSANNTSSLNA
-1626 NINFQGAS
+1626 NINFQGTS
-1634 QATFGGNTTID
+1634 QADFGGNTTINT
-1645 AASFNFDSASSLS
+1645 ASFNFDSASSLS

-1672 YAPSLSKAL
+1672 YTPSLTKAL

-1746 SDNNNIQTWSFIN
+1746 SDSNNIQTWSFIN

-1799 NYQASKQ
+1799 NYQISKQ

-1858 IYNKGFSSGNLKTLL
+1858 IYNKGFSSENLKALL
-1873 GILSQNSATL
+1873 GILSQNSAAL
-1883 KEMIETNQL
+1883 KEMIESNQL
-1892 DNITSIN
+1892 DNITNIN

-1904 LDRIKITPAQKQ
+1904 LGRIKITPAQKQ

-1931 TFSNGNLVIGA
+1931 TFNNGNLIIGA
-1942 TQDHVTNSTSSI
+1942 TQDNVTNSTSSI

-1968 SATCSSF
+1968 STTCSSF

-2022 ITFQSANNLVL
+2022 VTFQSANNLVL

-2065 NVLSQMAMEKIKQAG
+2065 NVLSQVAMEKIKQAG
-2080 GLGNFVENALIPL
+2080 GLGNFIENALSPL
-2093 SKELPSSLQNE
+2093 SKELPASLQNE

-2113 NLDNLLNNSGVMNAI
+2113 NLDDLLNNSGVMNEI
-2128 QNIISKKLSIFGN
+2128 QNIISQKLSIFGN

-2164 GLLNFIGGYMDAS
+2164 GLLNFIGGYIDAS
-2177 ELSSILSVILKD
+2177 ELSSILSVVLKD

-2209 DEFLGQDVVKKL
+2209 NEFLGQDVIKKL

-2232 NIISQGGLSGIYN
+2232 NIISQGGLSGVYN

-2256 QNALKENDLGA
+2256 QNALKENDLGT

-2325 KYQGALIFASNGVSN
+2325 KYQGALIFASNDVSN

-2366 EICINLAN
+2366 EICVNLAN
-2374 CPTTKNSSSTNSSVT
+2374 CPTTKNSSPANSSVT

-2417 QVKNNSVIGTLNLNE
+2417 QVTNNSVIGTLNLNE
-2432 NATLQANNLTIAN
+2432 NATLQANNLTITN

-2453 TANINGDFTLNQQA
+2453 TANINGNFTLNQQA

-2500 INAQGIATIMTNY
+2500 INAQGSATIMANN
-2513 NNPLIQFNTSSK
+2513 NNPLIQFNASSK
-2525 ETGAYTLIDSAKA
+2525 EAGTYTLINSAKA

-2556 LKLYTLINING
+2556 LKLYTLIDING
-2567 KHMVMTDNGLTY
+2567 KHMVMADNGLTY
-2579 NGQAVSIKDG
+2579 NGRAVSIKDG
-2589 GLIVGF
+2589 GLVVGF

-2614 AVSNAPIN
+2614 AVSNDPIN

-2633 AQIQGIQG
+2633 AQIQGIQS
-2641 VDSIE
+2641 VDSID
-2646 QAGGTQAINWLNKI
+2646 QVGGNQAINWLNKI

-2673 LESHST
+2673 LENHST

-2691 TLEVIANPN
+2691 TLEVIANPD

-2874 NTWTTDAKI
+2874 DTWTTDAKI

-2908 IGMSGLRGIMDD
+2908 IGLSSLRGIMDD

>member
-6 AGLISKFISKGS
+6 ARLISRFISKGS

-23 ISKKIFKLNPI
+23 ISKKIFKLNQI
-34 LKREKPLKRHKKTKS
+34 LKHEKPLKCHKKTKS

-57 KSFLKASVLLIGALG
+57 KSFLKASILLIGALG
-72 GLPHLRASECR
+72 GLSHLRANECR
-83 YWSWWSGYHDKI
+83 YWSWSSWGYQDNI
-95 ESGSNSPT
+95 ESGPNSPT
-103 HNSYCLFSSTQGSGT
+103 HNSYCLFSSAQGSGT

-138 NNGTLNVGGNIRFG
+138 NGGTLDIGGNIRFG
-152 GTGVNGVN
+152 GTGINGGD

-165 GTYDAQT
+165 GTYDAANIYLT
-172 INFNSSRITTG
+172 SHLKTG
-183 NSLSDGGGATL
+183 NSYADGGGATL

-200 RITINQASFDNSD
+200 NLTINQASFDNSD
-213 AGAQHSYMNFKGSN
+213 AGTQKSYMNFKGSN
-227 INVSGS
+227 IKVSGS

-243 SFSGNNNNSA
+243 NFSGNNNNSA
-253 ISFNKT
+253 ISFNQT
-259 KFNQGTYNFT
+259 NFNQGTYNFS
-269 NSANLSFNN
+269 NSATLSFDN
-278 SNFNQSTYNFNSL
+278 SSFNQGTYHFNSA
-291 QSTFNNSTFNQG
+291 QSTFENSNFNQG
-303 TYNFTDNTSFNND
+303 TYNFNDNTSFNND

-321 TYNFNTSKVSFSGAN
+321 TYSFNTSKVSFSGIN

-351 SFGSGAVFNLNQTL
+351 SFGSNAIFNLNQTL
-365 NANQTYDILT
+365 SGSQTYDILT
-375 TNGTIQYGVYQSYL
+375 TNGAIQYGVYQSYL

-401 SHVEVGNNTYDV
+401 SHVGVGNNTYDV

-420 DETLQETFSNKSIT
+420 DETLQETFNNQSII

-442 QAKAKA
+442 QQQAQK
-448 TYQQDLN
+448 TYQEDLTHSQNALN
-455 NSQSAL
+455 NVTS
-461 SNATNDNKIASADTG
+461 DNKIASNDTS
-476 YTNNQNTTIKQDAQN
+476 YTQSKNTTIAKDAQN
-491 LEHTSQQIAK
+491 LENTNQQIAQ
-501 DEQALQGDLNKLK
+501 DEQALQGDLDKLK
-514 QLANSSFNEQAFN
+514 QLANS
-527 QAQSKEQQDE
+527 
-537 QTLQNE
+537 T
-543 ENTFSSEQEG
+543 
-553 LEKALANAKEQQEQQ
+553 
-568 QAQATY
+568 
-574 QQDLNNSQSAL
+574 
-585 SNATNDNKIASADT
+585 
-599 DYTKNQNTAIK
+599 
-610 QDAQNLENTSQQIT
+610 
-624 QDQKDL
+624 
-630 EQDLD
+630 
-635 KLQQL
+635 
-640 ANSKTGFNEQA
+640 TGFNEQA

-656 STEQQDEQ
+656 KQEQQDEQ
-664 TLQNEEETFSSEQE
+664 TLQNDENAFNNEQE
-678 GLEKALANAKHTS
+678 GLKQAIANAKPTS
-691 PTPTKHTAQNNP
+691 PTPSHAPTPTKHTAQNTP
-703 PNKVS
+703 PSQVPPT

-723 YNFQNQ
+723 YNLQNQ
-729 TYSKKG
+729 TYSNKG
-735 IYYIDPNLSGQ
+735 VYYIDPNLSGQ
-746 SGQSGNTLSTYG
+746 SGQSGNTLSTY
-758 YLDWFTLK
+758 
-766 NKFSVNAN
+766 
-774 NGTLIIGNN
+774 
-783 TESANTKGLIWIGDD
+783 
-798 KGLVYYNTGTFN
+798 
-810 AANIY
+810 
-815 LTSNLKTGNGFSGEG
+815 
-830 ATLNFNATNRI
+830 
-841 TINQA
+841 
-846 SFDNSDAGAQHSYM
+846 
-860 NFKGSNINVSGSSF
+860 
-874 TDDTNGGFSFSGNN
+874 
-888 NNSAISFNKTKFN
+888 
-901 QGTYNF
+901 
-907 TNSANLSFN
+907 
-916 NSNFNQSTYNF
+916 
-927 NSLQSTFNNSTFN
+927 
-940 QGTYNFTDNT
+940 
-950 SFNNDTFNQG
+950 
-960 TYNFN
+960 
-965 TSKVSFSGANTLNSS
+965 
-980 SPFASLKGSVSFGSG
+980 
-995 AVFNLNQTL
+995 
-1004 NANQTYDI
+1004 
-1012 LTTNGT
+1012 
-1018 IQYGVYQSYLWDLI
+1018 
-1032 NYKGDKAISHVEV
+1032 
-1045 GNNTYDVTFDIN
+1045 
-1057 GQDETLQETFSNKS
+1057 
-1071 ITTQFL
+1071 
-1077 GDDLQAKAKATYQQ
+1077 
-1091 DLNNSQ
+1091 
-1097 SALSNATNDNKIASA
+1097 
-1112 DTGYTNNQNT
+1112 
-1122 TIKQDAQN
+1122 
-1130 LEHTSQQIAKDEQ
+1130 
-1143 ALQGDLN
+1143 
-1150 KLKQLANSSFNEQAF
+1150 
-1165 NQAQSKEQQDEQTLQ
+1165 
-1180 NEEETFSSE
+1180 
-1189 QEGLEKA
+1189 
-1196 LANAKPA
+1196 
-1203 SPTPTPTPTPT
+1203 
-1214 PSPTPNPT
+1214 
-1222 PTKHT
+1222 
-1227 APNKVP
+1227 
-1233 PTPPTQN
+1233 
-1240 LPTTNVWNGVYWLQ
+1240 
-1254 NQTYSQKGVYY
+1254 
-1265 IDPNLS
+1265 
-1271 GQSGQSANTLSTYTA
+1271 TA
-1286 NLLGRSFGVNIQ
+1286 NLFGRSFSVNIQ

-1321 GGFGYIIGTFNAANI
+1321 GGFGYITGTFNAANI

-1349 GSDGGGANI
+1349 NSDGGGANI

-1385 GASQHSYATFD
+1385 GASQHSYAAFD

-1411 TWGKFSFNAKN
+1411 TWGKFSFTAKN

-1438 SSVIS
+1438 SSTIS
-1443 ANAANSLS
+1443 ANASNSLS
-1451 FNNSRLNGGAVYNL
+1451 FINSRLNGGAVYNL
-1465 WANSLIFNNTQA
+1465 QANSLIFNNTQA

-1499 TSFTLSSQSL
+1499 TNFTLSSQSL
-1509 LNFNGDTTLQN
+1509 LNFNDDTTLQN

-1530 QTAFKNSLTL
+1530 QAAFKNSLTL

-1551 SVLNASGASAFNNQ
+1551 SVLNANGTSAFNNQ

-1575 ATFNSL
+1575 ATFKSL
-1581 FFNGATLSL
+1581 FFNGGTLSL
-1590 NANSKLNASSASF
+1590 NASSKLNASSASF

-1615 LSVSNASSLNA
+1615 LSASNTSSLNA

-1634 QATFGGNTTID
+1634 QADFGGNTTID
-1645 AASFNFDSASSLS
+1645 TASFNFDSASSLS

-1672 YAPSLSKAL
+1672 YAPSLAKAL

-1784 NSASNTIFNIAPELY
+1784 NSDSNTIFNIAPELY

-1825 TSNIKG
+1825 TSSIKG

-1836 GSQTPQTPGTYSP
+1836 GSQTPQAPGTYSP

-1858 IYNKGFSSGNLKTLL
+1858 IYNKGFSSENLKTLL

-1883 KEMIETNQL
+1883 KEMIESNQL
-1892 DNITSIN
+1892 DNITNIN

-1904 LDRIKITPAQKQ
+1904 LDKIKITQTQKQ

-1931 TFSNGNLVIGA
+1931 TFNNGNLIIGA
-1942 TQDHVTNSTSSI
+1942 TQDNVTNSTSSI

-2008 LGSGNAFESGGSAD
+2008 IGSGNAFESGGSAD
-2022 ITFQSANNLVL
+2022 VTFQSANNLVL

-2043 DNIFNLLGQEGI
+2043 DNIFNLLGQKGI
-2055 DKIFNQGNLA
+2055 EKIFNQGNLA

-2080 GLGNFVENALIPL
+2080 GLGNFIENALSPL
-2093 SKELPSSLQNE
+2093 SKELPASLQNE

-2113 NLDNLLNNSGVMNAI
+2113 NLDDLLNNSGVMNEI

-2164 GLLNFIGGYMDAS
+2164 GLLNFIGGYIDAS
-2177 ELSSILSVILKD
+2177 ELSSILSVVLKD
-2189 ITNPPTSLQKD
+2189 ITNPPASLQKD

-2209 DEFLGQDVVKKL
+2209 NEFLGQDVVKKL

-2232 NIISQGGLSGIYN
+2232 NVISQGGLSGVYN

-2301 TGGSLNFVANKS
+2301 TGGSLNFIANKS

-2366 EICINLAN
+2366 EICVNLAN

-2402 TFLGVIASNGAIDLS
+2402 TFLGAIASNGAIDLS
-2417 QVKNNSVIGTLNLNE
+2417 QVTNNSVIGTLNLNE
-2432 NATLQANNLTIAN
+2432 NATLQANNLTITN

-2453 TANINGDFTLNQQA
+2453 TANINGNFTLNQQA

-2500 INAQGIATIMTNY
+2500 INAQGTATIMAN

-2525 ETGAYTLIDSAKA
+2525 EAGTYTLIDSAKA

-2556 LKLYTLINING
+2556 LKLYTLIDING
-2567 KHMVMTDNGLTY
+2567 KHMVMSDNGLTY
-2579 NGQAVSIKDG
+2579 NGQAVNIKDG
-2589 GLIVGF
+2589 GLVVSF

-2614 AVSNAPIN
+2614 AVSNDPIN

-2633 AQIQGIQG
+2633 AQIQGVQG
-2641 VDSIE
+2641 VDSID
-2646 QAGGTQAINWLNKI
+2646 QAGGNQAINWLNKI

-2673 LESHST
+2673 LESHSA

-2691 TLEVIANPN
+2691 TLEVIANPD

-2724 SDTSTFASA
+2724 SDTSTFARS
-2733 DFHERLEALKNKR
+2733 DFLERLEALKNKR

-2814 GFHANITQSGSSNVN
+2814 GFHGNITQSGSSNVN
-2829 MGVYSRAFIKRSEL
+2829 IGVYSRAFIKRSEL

-2874 NTWTTDAKI
+2874 DTWTTDAKI

-2908 IGMSGLRGIMDD
+2908 IGLSGLRGIMDD

-3032 IGMRYAF
+3032 IGIRYAF

>member
-6 AGLISKFISKGS
+6 ARLISRFISKGS

-23 ISKKIFKLNPI
+23 ISKKIFTLNQI
-34 LKREKPLKRHKKTKS
+34 LKREKPLKGHKKTKS
-49 IKKPFNKN
+49 IKKLSNRN
-57 KSFLKASVLLIGALG
+57 KSFLKASILLIGALG
-72 GLPHLRASECR
+72 GLSHLRASECR
-83 YWSWWSGYHDKI
+83 YWSWWSGYHDNI
-95 ESGSNSPT
+95 ESGPNSPT
-103 HNSYCLFSSTQGSGT
+103 HNSYCLFSSAQGSGT

-138 NNGTLNVGGNIRFG
+138 NGGTLNIGGNIRFG
-152 GTGVNGVN
+152 GTGINGGD

-172 INFNSSRITTG
+172 INFNSSHITTG
-183 NSLSDGGGATL
+183 NSYADGGGATL

-200 RITINQASFDNSD
+200 NITINQASFDNSD
-213 AGAQHSYMNFKGSN
+213 AGTQKSYMNFKGSN
-227 INVSGS
+227 IKVSGS
-233 SFTDDTNGGF
+233 SFKDDTDGGF
-243 SFSGNNNNSA
+243 SFSGNSNNST
-253 ISFNKT
+253 ISFNQT
-259 KFNQGTYNFT
+259 NFNQGTYNFS
-269 NSANLSFNN
+269 NSTSSSFGN
-278 SNFNQSTYNFNSL
+278 SNFNQGTYHFNSA
-291 QSTFNNSTFNQG
+291 QSTFENSNFNQG
-303 TYNFTDNTSFNND
+303 TYNFNDNVSFNND

-321 TYNFNTSKVSFSGAN
+321 TYSFNTSKVSFSGAN

-351 SFGSGAVFNLNQTL
+351 SFGSNVIFNLNQTL
-365 NANQTYDILT
+365 NNNQTYDILT

-420 DETLQETFSNKSIT
+420 DETLQETFNKQSII

-442 QAKAKA
+442 QAKAQK
-448 TYQQDLN
+448 TYQQDLS

-461 SNATNDNKIASADTG
+461 NNAASDNKIASNDTG
-476 YTNNQNTTIKQDAQN
+476 YTQSKNATIATDAQN
-491 LEHTSQQIAK
+491 LEHTNQQIAQ
-501 DEQALQGDLNKLK
+501 DEQALEQDLDKLK
-514 QLANSSFNEQAFN
+514 QLANSTTGFSEQAFN
-527 QAQSKEQQDE
+527 QAQKQEQQDEQTLQNDENAFNTEQDSLNKAIQQAQAQAQAQEQKQEQQQAQKTYQEDVANSQNALNNVTSDNTIASNDTSYTQSKNTTVAKDAQGLENTNQKIAQDEQALEKDLAQIKQLANSTTGFSEQAFNQAQKQEQQDE

-543 ENTFSSEQEG
+543 EKTFNSEQEG
-553 LEKALANAKEQQEQQ
+553 LKQAIANAKP
-568 QAQATY
+568 
-574 QQDLNNSQSAL
+574 
-585 SNATNDNKIASADT
+585 
-599 DYTKNQNTAIK
+599 
-610 QDAQNLENTSQQIT
+610 TSPT
-624 QDQKDL
+624 P
-630 EQDLD
+630 
-635 KLQQL
+635 
-640 ANSKTGFNEQA
+640 SPT
-651 FNQAQ
+651 
-656 STEQQDEQ
+656 
-664 TLQNEEETFSSEQE
+664 
-678 GLEKALANAKHTS
+678 
-691 PTPTKHTAQNNP
+691 PTPTKHTA
-703 PNKVS
+703 PN
-708 PPTQNLPT
+708 
-716 TNVWNGV
+716 
-723 YNFQNQ
+723 
-729 TYSKKG
+729 
-735 IYYIDPNLSGQ
+735 
-746 SGQSGNTLSTYG
+746 
-758 YLDWFTLK
+758 
-766 NKFSVNAN
+766 
-774 NGTLIIGNN
+774 
-783 TESANTKGLIWIGDD
+783 
-798 KGLVYYNTGTFN
+798 
-810 AANIY
+810 
-815 LTSNLKTGNGFSGEG
+815 
-830 ATLNFNATNRI
+830 
-841 TINQA
+841 
-846 SFDNSDAGAQHSYM
+846 
-860 NFKGSNINVSGSSF
+860 
-874 TDDTNGGFSFSGNN
+874 
-888 NNSAISFNKTKFN
+888 
-901 QGTYNF
+901 
-907 TNSANLSFN
+907 
-916 NSNFNQSTYNF
+916 
-927 NSLQSTFNNSTFN
+927 
-940 QGTYNFTDNT
+940 
-950 SFNNDTFNQG
+950 
-960 TYNFN
+960 
-965 TSKVSFSGANTLNSS
+965 
-980 SPFASLKGSVSFGSG
+980 
-995 AVFNLNQTL
+995 
-1004 NANQTYDI
+1004 
-1012 LTTNGT
+1012 
-1018 IQYGVYQSYLWDLI
+1018 
-1032 NYKGDKAISHVEV
+1032 
-1045 GNNTYDVTFDIN
+1045 
-1057 GQDETLQETFSNKS
+1057 
-1071 ITTQFL
+1071 
-1077 GDDLQAKAKATYQQ
+1077 
-1091 DLNNSQ
+1091 
-1097 SALSNATNDNKIASA
+1097 
-1112 DTGYTNNQNT
+1112 
-1122 TIKQDAQN
+1122 
-1130 LEHTSQQIAKDEQ
+1130 
-1143 ALQGDLN
+1143 
-1150 KLKQLANSSFNEQAF
+1150 
-1165 NQAQSKEQQDEQTLQ
+1165 
-1180 NEEETFSSE
+1180 
-1189 QEGLEKA
+1189 
-1196 LANAKPA
+1196 
-1203 SPTPTPTPTPT
+1203 TP
-1214 PSPTPNPT
+1214 
-1222 PTKHT
+1222 
-1227 APNKVP
+1227 PNKVP

-1254 NQTYSQKGVYY
+1254 NQTYSNKGVYY

-1271 GQSGQSANTLSTYTA
+1271 GQSGQSGNTLSTYTA
-1286 NLLGRSFGVNIQ
+1286 NLFGRSFGVNIQ

-1321 GGFGYIIGTFNAANI
+1321 GGFGYITGTFSAANI

-1349 GSDGGGANI
+1349 NSDGGGANI

-1385 GASQHSYATFD
+1385 GASQHSYAAFD
-1396 ATNNISVTNSSFSDM
+1396 ALNNISVTNSSFSDM
-1411 TWGKFSFNAKN
+1411 TWGKFSFSAKN

-1451 FNNSRLNGGAVYNL
+1451 FINSRLNGGAIYNL
-1465 WANSLIFNNTQA
+1465 QANSLIFNNTQA

-1499 TSFTLSSQSL
+1499 TNFTLSSQSL

-1530 QTAFKNSLTL
+1530 QAAFKNSLTL

-1551 SVLNASGASAFNNQ
+1551 SVLNANGTSAFNNQ

-1575 ATFNSL
+1575 ATFKSL
-1581 FFNGATLSL
+1581 FFNGGTLSL
-1590 NANSKLNASSASF
+1590 NASSKLNASSASF

-1615 LSVSNASSLNA
+1615 LNANNTSSLNA

-1634 QATFGGNTTID
+1634 QADFGGNTTID
-1645 AASFNFDSASSLS
+1645 TASFNFDSTSSLS

-1672 YAPSLSKAL
+1672 YAPSLAKAL

-1825 TSNIKG
+1825 TSSIKG

-1836 GSQTPQTPGTYSP
+1836 GSQTPQAPGTYSP

-1858 IYNKGFSSGNLKTLL
+1858 IYNKGFSSENLKTLL
-1873 GILSQNSATL
+1873 GILSQNSAAL
-1883 KEMIETNQL
+1883 KEMIESNQL
-1892 DNITSIN
+1892 DNITNIN

-1904 LDRIKITPAQKQ
+1904 LDKIKITQAQKQ

-1942 TQDHVTNSTSSI
+1942 TQDNVTNSTSSI
-1954 WFGGNGYSSPCALD
+1954 WFGGNGYSSPCTLD

-2008 LGSGNAFESGGSAD
+2008 IGSGNAFESGGSAD
-2022 ITFQSANNLVL
+2022 VTFQSANNLVL

-2065 NVLSQMAMEKIKQAG
+2065 NVLSQVAMEKIKQAG
-2080 GLGNFVENALIPL
+2080 GLGNFIENALSPL
-2093 SKELPSSLQNE
+2093 SKELPDSLQNE

-2113 NLDNLLNNSGVMNAI
+2113 NLDDLLNNSGVMNAI

-2156 LKSMLDDK
+2156 LKSILDDK
-2164 GLLNFIGGYMDAS
+2164 GLLNFIGGYIDAS
-2177 ELSSILSVILKD
+2177 ELSSILSVVLKD

-2209 DEFLGQDVVKKL
+2209 NEFLGQDVVKKL

-2232 NIISQGGLSGIYN
+2232 NIISQGGLSGVYN

-2256 QNALKENDLGA
+2256 QNTLKENDLGT

-2289 YVFVNNSSFSNA
+2289 YIFVNNSSFSNA

-2325 KYQGALIFASNGVSN
+2325 KYQGALIFASNDVSN

-2366 EICINLAN
+2366 EICVNLAN

-2402 TFLGVIASNGAIDLS
+2402 TFLGAITSNGAIDLS
-2417 QVKNNSVIGTLNLNE
+2417 QVTNNSVIGTLNLNE
-2432 NATLQANNLTIAN
+2432 NATLQANNLTITN

-2453 TANINGDFTLNQQA
+2453 TANINGNFTLNQQA

-2489 FNLSHSVSHAI
+2489 FNISHSASHAI
-2500 INAQGIATIMTNY
+2500 INAQGSATIMANN

-2525 ETGAYTLIDSAKA
+2525 EAGVYTLIDSTKA

-2556 LKLYTLINING
+2556 LKLYTLIDING

-2579 NGQAVSIKDG
+2579 NGQAVNIKDG
-2589 GLIVGF
+2589 GLVVGF

-2614 AVSNAPIN
+2614 AVSNDPIN

-2633 AQIQGIQG
+2633 AQIQGVQS
-2641 VDSIE
+2641 VNSID
-2646 QAGGTQAINWLNKI
+2646 QVGGNQAINWLNKI

-2691 TLEVIANPN
+2691 TLEVIANPD

-2814 GFHANITQSGSSNVN
+2814 GFHGNITQSGSSNVN

-2856 FINSYDPLLSII
+2856 FINSYDSLLSII
-2868 NQSYRY
+2868 NQSYKY

-2908 IGMSGLRGIMDD
+2908 IGLSGLRGIMDD

>member
-6 AGLISKFISKGS
+6 ARLISRFISKGS

-23 ISKKIFKLNPI
+23 ISKKFFKLNQI
-34 LKREKPLKRHKKTKS
+34 LKCEKPLECHKKTKS
-49 IKKPFNKN
+49 IKKLSNRN
-57 KSFLKASVLLIGALG
+57 KSFLKVSVLLIGALG
-72 GLPHLRASECR
+72 GLSHLRANECR
-83 YWSWWSGYHDKI
+83 YWSWSSFSYQDNI
-95 ESGSNSPT
+95 ESGPNSPT
-103 HNSYCLFSSTQGSGT
+103 HNSYCLFSSAQGSGT

-128 AGGASFTQKF
+128 TGGASFTQKF
-138 NNGTLNVGGNIRFG
+138 NGGTLDIEGNIRFG
-152 GTGVNGVN
+152 GTGINGGD

-172 INFNSSRITTG
+172 INFNSSHLTTG
-183 NSLSDGGGATL
+183 NSYSDGGGATL
-194 NFNATN
+194 NFNAAN
-200 RITINQASFDNSD
+200 NITINQASFDNSD
-213 AGAQHSYMNFKGSN
+213 AGTQKSYMNFKGSN
-227 INVSGS
+227 IKVSGS
-233 SFTDDTNGGF
+233 SFTDDTDGGF
-243 SFSGNNNNSA
+243 SFSGSNNHSV
-253 ISFNKT
+253 ISFNQT
-259 KFNQGTYNFT
+259 NFNQGTYHFNSAQSTFENSNFNQGTYNF
-269 NSANLSFNN
+269 NGNASFNN
-278 SNFNQSTYNFNSL
+278 D
-291 QSTFNNSTFNQG
+291 TFNQG
-303 TYNFTDNTSFNND
+303 TYNFNDNTSFNND

-321 TYNFNTSKVSFSGAN
+321 TYSFNTNKVSFSGIN

-365 NANQTYDILT
+365 NSNQTYDILT

-420 DETLQETFSNKSIT
+420 DETLQETFNNQSII

-442 QAKAKA
+442 QQQAQQ
-448 TYQQDLN
+448 TYQEDLTH
-455 NSQSAL
+455 SQNAL
-461 SNATNDNKIASADTG
+461 SGATSDNTIASNDTS
-476 YTNNQNTTIKQDAQN
+476 YTQSKNTTVAKDAQG
-491 LEHTSQQIAK
+491 LENTNQKIQQ
-501 DEQALQGDLNKLK
+501 DEQALEKDLAQIK
-514 QLANSSFNEQAFN
+514 QLANSTTGFNEQAFN
-527 QAQSKEQQDE
+527 QAQKQEQQDE
-537 QTLQNE
+537 QTLQND
-543 ENTFSSEQEG
+543 ENAFNTEQDS
-553 LEKALANAKEQQEQQ
+553 LNKAIQQVQAQQQKQEQQ
-568 QAQATY
+568 QAQKTY
-574 QQDLNNSQSAL
+574 QEDLTHSQNAL
-585 SNATNDNKIASADT
+585 NDVASDNKIANSDT
-599 DYTKNQNTAIK
+599 GYTQSKNATVAK
-610 QDAQNLENTSQQIT
+610 DAQGLENTNQKIA
-624 QDQKDL
+624 QDEQALEKDL
-630 EQDLD
+630 AQI
-635 KLQQL
+635 KQL

-664 TLQNEEETFSSEQE
+664 TLQNEEKTFNAEQE
-678 GLEKALANAKHTS
+678 GLKQAIANAKPTS
-691 PTPTKHTAQNNP
+691 PTPSPTPTPTKHTAQN
-703 PNKVS
+703 
-708 PPTQNLPT
+708 
-716 TNVWNGV
+716 
-723 YNFQNQ
+723 
-729 TYSKKG
+729 
-735 IYYIDPNLSGQ
+735 
-746 SGQSGNTLSTYG
+746 
-758 YLDWFTLK
+758 
-766 NKFSVNAN
+766 
-774 NGTLIIGNN
+774 
-783 TESANTKGLIWIGDD
+783 
-798 KGLVYYNTGTFN
+798 
-810 AANIY
+810 
-815 LTSNLKTGNGFSGEG
+815 
-830 ATLNFNATNRI
+830 
-841 TINQA
+841 
-846 SFDNSDAGAQHSYM
+846 
-860 NFKGSNINVSGSSF
+860 
-874 TDDTNGGFSFSGNN
+874 
-888 NNSAISFNKTKFN
+888 
-901 QGTYNF
+901 
-907 TNSANLSFN
+907 
-916 NSNFNQSTYNF
+916 
-927 NSLQSTFNNSTFN
+927 
-940 QGTYNFTDNT
+940 
-950 SFNNDTFNQG
+950 
-960 TYNFN
+960 
-965 TSKVSFSGANTLNSS
+965 
-980 SPFASLKGSVSFGSG
+980 
-995 AVFNLNQTL
+995 
-1004 NANQTYDI
+1004 
-1012 LTTNGT
+1012 
-1018 IQYGVYQSYLWDLI
+1018 
-1032 NYKGDKAISHVEV
+1032 
-1045 GNNTYDVTFDIN
+1045 
-1057 GQDETLQETFSNKS
+1057 
-1071 ITTQFL
+1071 
-1077 GDDLQAKAKATYQQ
+1077 
-1091 DLNNSQ
+1091 
-1097 SALSNATNDNKIASA
+1097 
-1112 DTGYTNNQNT
+1112 
-1122 TIKQDAQN
+1122 
-1130 LEHTSQQIAKDEQ
+1130 
-1143 ALQGDLN
+1143 
-1150 KLKQLANSSFNEQAF
+1150 
-1165 NQAQSKEQQDEQTLQ
+1165 
-1180 NEEETFSSE
+1180 
-1189 QEGLEKA
+1189 
-1196 LANAKPA
+1196 
-1203 SPTPTPTPTPT
+1203 TP
-1214 PSPTPNPT
+1214 
-1222 PTKHT
+1222 
-1227 APNKVP
+1227 PNKVP

-1240 LPTTNVWNGVYWLQ
+1240 LPTTNVWNGVYNLQ
-1254 NQTYSQKGVYY
+1254 NQTYSNKGVYY

-1286 NLLGRSFGVNIQ
+1286 NLFGRSFGVNIQ

-1321 GGFGYIIGTFNAANI
+1321 GGFGYITGTFSAANI

-1349 GSDGGGANI
+1349 NSDGGGANI

-1385 GASQHSYATFD
+1385 GASQHSYAAFD
-1396 ATNNISVTNSSFSDM
+1396 AVNNISVTNSSFSDM
-1411 TWGKFSFNAKN
+1411 TWGKFSFSAKN

-1438 SSVIS
+1438 SSTIS

-1451 FNNSRLNGGAVYNL
+1451 FINSRLNGGAIYNL
-1465 WANSLIFNNTQA
+1465 QANSLIFNNTQA

-1499 TSFTLSSQSL
+1499 TNFTLSSQSL
-1509 LNFNGDTTLQN
+1509 LNFNSDTTLQN

-1530 QTAFKNSLTL
+1530 QAAFKNSLTL

-1551 SVLNASGASAFNNQ
+1551 SVLNANGTSVFNNQ

-1575 ATFNSL
+1575 ATFSNL
-1581 FFNGATLSL
+1581 FFNGGTLSL
-1590 NANSKLNASSASF
+1590 NASSKLNASNASF

-1615 LSVSNASSLNA
+1615 LSANNTSSLNA

-1634 QATFGGNTTID
+1634 QADFGGNTTID
-1645 AASFNFDSASSLS
+1645 TASFNFDSASSLS

-1672 YAPSLSKAL
+1672 YAPSLTKAL

-1784 NSASNTIFNIAPELY
+1784 NSDSNTIFNIAPELY

-1836 GSQTPQTPGTYSP
+1836 GSQTPQAPGTYSP
-1849 FNQPLNSLN
+1849 FNQPLSSLN
-1858 IYNKGFSSGNLKTLL
+1858 IYNKGFSSENLKTLL

-1883 KEMIETNQL
+1883 KEMIESNQL
-1892 DNITSIN
+1892 DNITNIN

-1904 LDRIKITPAQKQ
+1904 LDKIKITQAQKQ

-1931 TFSNGNLVIGA
+1931 TFSNGNLIIGA
-1942 TQDHVTNSTSSI
+1942 TQDNVTNSTSSI

-2022 ITFQSANNLVL
+2022 VTFQSANNLVL

-2055 DKIFNQGNLA
+2055 DEIFNQGNLA
-2065 NVLSQMAMEKIKQAG
+2065 NVLSQVAMEKIKQAG
-2080 GLGNFVENALIPL
+2080 GLGNFIENALSPL
-2093 SKELPSSLQNE
+2093 SKELPASLQDE

-2113 NLDNLLNNSGVMNAI
+2113 NLDDLLNNSGVMNEI

-2164 GLLNFIGGYMDAS
+2164 GLLNFIGGYIDAS
-2177 ELSSILSVILKD
+2177 ELSSILGVILKD

-2209 DEFLGQDVVKKL
+2209 NEFLGQDVVKKL
-2221 ESQGLVSNIIN
+2221 ESQDLVSNIIN
-2232 NIISQGGLSGIYN
+2232 NIISQGGLSGVYN

-2325 KYQGALIFASNGVSN
+2325 KYQGTLIFASNGVSN

-2366 EICINLAN
+2366 EICVNLAS

-2432 NATLQANNLTIAN
+2432 NATLQANNLTITN

-2453 TANINGDFTLNQQA
+2453 TANINGNFTLNQQA

-2489 FNLSHSVSHAI
+2489 FNLSHSASHAI
-2500 INAQGIATIMTNY
+2500 INAQGNATIMANN

-2525 ETGAYTLIDSAKA
+2525 EAGTYTLIDSAKA
-2538 IYYGYNDQITGGS
+2538 IYYGYNNQITGGS

-2556 LKLYTLINING
+2556 LKLYALIDING

-2589 GLIVGF
+2589 GLVVGF
-2595 KDSQNQYIYT
+2595 KDSQNQYVYT

-2614 AVSNAPIN
+2614 AISNDPIN

-2633 AQIQGIQG
+2633 AQIQGTQG
-2641 VDSIE
+2641 VNSID
-2646 QAGGTQAINWLNKI
+2646 QVGGNQAINWLNKI

-2673 LESHST
+2673 LESHSI

-2691 TLEVIANPN
+2691 TLEVIANPD

-2814 GFHANITQSGSSNVN
+2814 GFHGNITQSGSSNVN
-2829 MGVYSRAFIKRSEL
+2829 IGVYSRAFIKRSEL

-2874 NTWTTDAKI
+2874 DTWTTDAKI

-2896 IFKPQIGLAYYY
+2896 IFKPQVGLAYYY
-2908 IGMSGLRGIMDD
+2908 IGLSGLRGIMDD

-2988 GGRYNTFASIITGG
+2988 GGRYNTFASIIIGG

>member
-6 AGLISKFISKGS
+6 ARLISRFISKGS
-18 FKLNK
+18 FKLSK
-23 ISKKIFKLNPI
+23 ISKKFFKLNQI
-34 LKREKPLKRHKKTKS
+34 LKREKPLKCHKKTKS
-49 IKKPFNKN
+49 IKKLSNKN
-57 KSFLKASVLLIGALG
+57 KSFLKVSVLLIGALG
-72 GLPHLRASECR
+72 GLSHLRANECR
-83 YWSWWSGYHDKI
+83 YWSWSSWSYQDNI

-128 AGGASFTQKF
+128 TGGASFTQKF

-152 GTGVNGVN
+152 GTGINGGD

-172 INFNSSRITTG
+172 INFNSSHLTTG
-183 NSLSDGGGATL
+183 NSYADGGGATL
-194 NFNATN
+194 NFNAAN
-200 RITINQASFDNSD
+200 NITINQASFDNSD
-213 AGAQHSYMNFKGSN
+213 AGTQKSYMNFKGSQ

-233 SFTDDTNGGF
+233 SFKDDTDGGF
-243 SFSGNNNNSA
+243 NFSGNNNNSV
-253 ISFNKT
+253 ISFNQT
-259 KFNQGTYNFT
+259 SFNQGTYHFS
-269 NSANLSFNN
+269 NSASSSFNN
-278 SNFNQSTYNFNSL
+278 SSFNQGTYHFNST
-291 QSTFNNSTFNQG
+291 QSTFENSTFNQG
-303 TYNFTDNTSFNND
+303 TYNFNDNTSFNND

-351 SFGSGAVFNLNQTL
+351 SFGSDAVFNLNQTL
-365 NANQTYDILT
+365 NSNQTYDILT
-375 TNGTIQYGVYQSYL
+375 TNGAIQYGVYQSYL

-401 SHVEVGNNTYDV
+401 SHVGVGNNTYDV

-420 DETLQETFSNKSIT
+420 DETLQETFNNQSII

-442 QAKAKA
+442 QQQAQQ
-448 TYQQDLN
+448 TYQQDLS

-461 SNATNDNKIASADTG
+461 NNVTSDNTIAS
-476 YTNNQNTTIKQDAQN
+476 N
-491 LEHTSQQIAK
+491 
-501 DEQALQGDLNKLK
+501 
-514 QLANSSFNEQAFN
+514 
-527 QAQSKEQQDE
+527 
-537 QTLQNE
+537 
-543 ENTFSSEQEG
+543 
-553 LEKALANAKEQQEQQ
+553 
-568 QAQATY
+568 
-574 QQDLNNSQSAL
+574 
-585 SNATNDNKIASADT
+585 DT
-599 DYTKNQNTAIK
+599 DYTKSSNPTINK
-610 QDAQNLENTSQQIT
+610 DAQGLENTNQQIQ
-624 QDQKDL
+624 QDEQALEKDL
-630 EQDLD
+630 AQI
-635 KLQQL
+635 KQL
-640 ANSKTGFNEQA
+640 SNSTTGFNEQA

-656 STEQQDEQ
+656 KQEQQDEQ
-664 TLQNEEETFSSEQE
+664 TLQNDENAFNTEQE
-678 GLEKALANAKHTS
+678 GLKQAIANAKPASPTPS
-691 PTPTKHTAQNNP
+691 PTPTPTKHTAPNTP

-708 PPTQNLPT
+708 PTPTPPTQNLPT

-723 YNFQNQ
+723 YNLQNQ
-729 TYSKKG
+729 TYSNKG
-735 IYYIDPNLSGQ
+735 VYYIDPNLSGQ
-746 SGQSGNTLSTYG
+746 SGQSGNTLSTY
-758 YLDWFTLK
+758 
-766 NKFSVNAN
+766 
-774 NGTLIIGNN
+774 
-783 TESANTKGLIWIGDD
+783 
-798 KGLVYYNTGTFN
+798 
-810 AANIY
+810 
-815 LTSNLKTGNGFSGEG
+815 
-830 ATLNFNATNRI
+830 
-841 TINQA
+841 
-846 SFDNSDAGAQHSYM
+846 
-860 NFKGSNINVSGSSF
+860 
-874 TDDTNGGFSFSGNN
+874 
-888 NNSAISFNKTKFN
+888 
-901 QGTYNF
+901 
-907 TNSANLSFN
+907 
-916 NSNFNQSTYNF
+916 
-927 NSLQSTFNNSTFN
+927 
-940 QGTYNFTDNT
+940 
-950 SFNNDTFNQG
+950 
-960 TYNFN
+960 
-965 TSKVSFSGANTLNSS
+965 
-980 SPFASLKGSVSFGSG
+980 
-995 AVFNLNQTL
+995 
-1004 NANQTYDI
+1004 
-1012 LTTNGT
+1012 
-1018 IQYGVYQSYLWDLI
+1018 
-1032 NYKGDKAISHVEV
+1032 
-1045 GNNTYDVTFDIN
+1045 
-1057 GQDETLQETFSNKS
+1057 
-1071 ITTQFL
+1071 
-1077 GDDLQAKAKATYQQ
+1077 
-1091 DLNNSQ
+1091 
-1097 SALSNATNDNKIASA
+1097 
-1112 DTGYTNNQNT
+1112 
-1122 TIKQDAQN
+1122 
-1130 LEHTSQQIAKDEQ
+1130 
-1143 ALQGDLN
+1143 
-1150 KLKQLANSSFNEQAF
+1150 
-1165 NQAQSKEQQDEQTLQ
+1165 
-1180 NEEETFSSE
+1180 
-1189 QEGLEKA
+1189 
-1196 LANAKPA
+1196 
-1203 SPTPTPTPTPT
+1203 
-1214 PSPTPNPT
+1214 
-1222 PTKHT
+1222 
-1227 APNKVP
+1227 
-1233 PTPPTQN
+1233 
-1240 LPTTNVWNGVYWLQ
+1240 
-1254 NQTYSQKGVYY
+1254 
-1265 IDPNLS
+1265 
-1271 GQSGQSANTLSTYTA
+1271 TA
-1286 NLLGRSFGVNIQ
+1286 NLFGRSFGVNIQ

-1321 GGFGYIIGTFNAANI
+1321 GGFGYITGTFNASNI

-1349 GSDGGGANI
+1349 NSDGGGANI

-1396 ATNNISVTNSSFSDM
+1396 ATNNISVTDSSFSDM
-1411 TWGKFSFNAKN
+1411 TWGKFSFTAKN

-1451 FNNSRLNGGAVYNL
+1451 FVNSRLNGGAIYNL
-1465 WANSLIFNNTQA
+1465 QANSLIFNNTQA

-1499 TSFTLSSQSL
+1499 TNFTLSSQSL

-1530 QTAFKNSLTL
+1530 QAAFKNSLTL

-1551 SVLNASGASAFNNQ
+1551 SVLNANGSSAFNNQ

-1575 ATFNSL
+1575 ATFKSL
-1581 FFNGATLSL
+1581 FFNGGTLSL

-1615 LSVSNASSLNA
+1615 LSASNTSSLNA
-1626 NINFQGAS
+1626 DINFQGAS
-1634 QATFGGNTTID
+1634 QADFGGNTTID
-1645 AASFNFDSASSLS
+1645 TASFNFDSASSLS
-1658 FNNLTANGALNFNG
+1658 FNSLTANGALNFNG
-1672 YAPSLSKAL
+1672 YAPSLAKAL

-1836 GSQTPQTPGTYSP
+1836 GSQTPQAPGTYSP

-1858 IYNKGFSSGNLKTLL
+1858 IYNKGFSSENLKTLL

-1883 KEMIETNQL
+1883 KEMIESNQL
-1892 DNITSIN
+1892 DNITNIN

-1904 LDRIKITPAQKQ
+1904 LDKIKITQAQKQ

-1931 TFSNGNLVIGA
+1931 TFSNGNLIIGA
-1942 TQDHVTNSTSSI
+1942 TQDNVTNSTSSI
-1954 WFGGNGYSSPCALD
+1954 WFGGNGYSSPCTLD

-2008 LGSGNAFESGGSAD
+2008 IGSGNAFESGGSAD
-2022 ITFQSANNLVL
+2022 VTFQSANNLVL

-2065 NVLSQMAMEKIKQAG
+2065 NVLSQVAMEKIKQAG
-2080 GLGNFVENALIPL
+2080 GLGNFIENALSPL
-2093 SKELPSSLQNE
+2093 SKELPASLQNE

-2113 NLDNLLNNSGVMNAI
+2113 NLDNLLNNSGVMNEI

-2164 GLLNFIGGYMDAS
+2164 GLLNFIGGYIDAS
-2177 ELSSILSVILKD
+2177 ELSSILSVVLKD

-2209 DEFLGQDVVKKL
+2209 NEFLGQDVVEKL

-2232 NIISQGGLSGIYN
+2232 NIISQGGLSGVYN

-2325 KYQGALIFASNGVSN
+2325 KYQGALIFASNDVSN

-2366 EICINLAN
+2366 EICVNLAN

-2402 TFLGVIASNGAIDLS
+2402 TFLGAITSNGAIDLS

-2432 NATLQANNLTIAN
+2432 NATLQANNLTITN

-2453 TANINGDFTLNQQA
+2453 TANINGNFTLNQQA
-2467 TLSTNASGLNVMG
+2467 TLSTNANGLNVMG

-2500 INAQGIATIMTNY
+2500 INAQGSATIMANN

-2525 ETGAYTLIDSAKA
+2525 EVGTYTLIDSAKA

-2556 LKLYTLINING
+2556 LKLYALIDING
-2567 KHMVMTDNGLTY
+2567 KHMVMTNNGLTY
-2579 NGQAVSIKDG
+2579 NGQSVSIKDG
-2589 GLIVGF
+2589 GLVVGF

-2614 AVSNAPIN
+2614 AISNDPIN

-2633 AQIQGIQG
+2633 AQIQGTQG
-2641 VDSIE
+2641 VNSID
-2646 QAGGTQAINWLNKI
+2646 QAGGNQAINWLNKI

-2673 LESHST
+2673 LENHST

-2691 TLEVIANPN
+2691 TLEVIANPD

-2868 NQSYRY
+2868 NQSYKY
-2874 NTWTTDAKI
+2874 DTWTTDAKI

-2896 IFKPQIGLAYYY
+2896 IFKPQIGLSYYY
-2908 IGMSGLRGIMDD
+2908 IGLSSLRGIMDD

>member
-1 MAFKK
+1 MAFEK
-6 AGLISKFISKGS
+6 AGLISKFIPKGS

-23 ISKKIFKLNPI
+23 ISKKIFKLNLI

-49 IKKPFNKN
+49 VKKPFNKN
-57 KSFLKASVLLIGALG
+57 RSFLKASVLLIGALG
-72 GLPHLRASECR
+72 GLSHLRASECR
-83 YWSWWSGYHDKI
+83 YWSWSSWSYHDSI

-128 AGGASFTQKF
+128 TGGASFTQKF

-152 GTGVNGVN
+152 GTGVNGGN
-160 VGYIT
+160 LGYIT

-183 NSLSDGGGATL
+183 NSFSTGGGATL

-200 RITINQASFDNSD
+200 HITIDQANFDNSD
-213 AGAQHSYMNFKGSN
+213 AGTQHSYMNFSGSN
-227 INVSGS
+227 INVSAS
-233 SFTDDTNGGF
+233 SFTDDTDGGF
-243 SFSGNNNNSA
+243 SFSGNGTNSNL
-253 ISFNKT
+253 SFDKT
-259 KFNQGTYNFT
+259 NFNQGTYKFT
-269 NSANLSFNN
+269 NSANLNFNN
-278 SNFNQSTYNFNSL
+278 SA
-291 QSTFNNSTFNQG
+291 FNQG
-303 TYNFTDNTSFNND
+303 TYNFTDNTGLNFNND

-321 TYNFNTSKVSFSGAN
+321 TYSFNTSKVSFSGTN

-351 SFGSGAVFNLNQTL
+351 SFGSGAIFNLNQTL
-365 NANQTYDILT
+365 NSNQTYDILT
-375 TNGTIQYGVYQSYL
+375 TNKTIQYGVYQSYL

-401 SHVEVGNNTYDV
+401 SHVEVGSNTYDV

-420 DETLQETFSNKSIT
+420 DETLQETFNNQSIT

-442 QAKAKA
+442 QAKAQA
-448 TYQQDLN
+448 TYQQDLS
-455 NSQSAL
+455 NSQTAL
-461 SNATNDNKIASADTG
+461 NNATSDNKIANSDTD
-476 YTNNQNTTIKQDAQN
+476 YTKSSNPTINKDAQN
-491 LEHTSQQIAK
+491 LENTNQQIVK
-501 DEQALQGDLNKLK
+501 DEQALQGDL
-514 QLANSSFNEQAFN
+514 
-527 QAQSKEQQDE
+527 
-537 QTLQNE
+537 
-543 ENTFSSEQEG
+543 
-553 LEKALANAKEQQEQQ
+553 
-568 QAQATY
+568 
-574 QQDLNNSQSAL
+574 
-585 SNATNDNKIASADT
+585 
-599 DYTKNQNTAIK
+599 
-610 QDAQNLENTSQQIT
+610 
-624 QDQKDL
+624 
-630 EQDLD
+630 D

-640 ANSKTGFNEQA
+640 ANATTGFNQQA
-651 FNQAQ
+651 FKNAQ
-656 STEQQDEQ
+656 STEQQDLQ
-664 TLQNEEETFSSEQE
+664 TLQNEEKTFNSEQE
-678 GLEKALANAKHTS
+678 GLK
-691 PTPTKHTAQNNP
+691 
-703 PNKVS
+703 
-708 PPTQNLPT
+708 
-716 TNVWNGV
+716 
-723 YNFQNQ
+723 
-729 TYSKKG
+729 
-735 IYYIDPNLSGQ
+735 
-746 SGQSGNTLSTYG
+746 
-758 YLDWFTLK
+758 
-766 NKFSVNAN
+766 
-774 NGTLIIGNN
+774 
-783 TESANTKGLIWIGDD
+783 
-798 KGLVYYNTGTFN
+798 
-810 AANIY
+810 
-815 LTSNLKTGNGFSGEG
+815 
-830 ATLNFNATNRI
+830 
-841 TINQA
+841 QA
-846 SFDNSDAGAQHSYM
+846 
-860 NFKGSNINVSGSSF
+860 I
-874 TDDTNGGFSFSGNN
+874 
-888 NNSAISFNKTKFN
+888 
-901 QGTYNF
+901 
-907 TNSANLSFN
+907 
-916 NSNFNQSTYNF
+916 
-927 NSLQSTFNNSTFN
+927 
-940 QGTYNFTDNT
+940 
-950 SFNNDTFNQG
+950 
-960 TYNFN
+960 
-965 TSKVSFSGANTLNSS
+965 
-980 SPFASLKGSVSFGSG
+980 
-995 AVFNLNQTL
+995 
-1004 NANQTYDI
+1004 
-1012 LTTNGT
+1012 
-1018 IQYGVYQSYLWDLI
+1018 
-1032 NYKGDKAISHVEV
+1032 
-1045 GNNTYDVTFDIN
+1045 
-1057 GQDETLQETFSNKS
+1057 
-1071 ITTQFL
+1071 
-1077 GDDLQAKAKATYQQ
+1077 
-1091 DLNNSQ
+1091 
-1097 SALSNATNDNKIASA
+1097 
-1112 DTGYTNNQNT
+1112 
-1122 TIKQDAQN
+1122 
-1130 LEHTSQQIAKDEQ
+1130 
-1143 ALQGDLN
+1143 
-1150 KLKQLANSSFNEQAF
+1150 
-1165 NQAQSKEQQDEQTLQ
+1165 
-1180 NEEETFSSE
+1180 
-1189 QEGLEKA
+1189 
-1196 LANAKPA
+1196 ANAKPA
-1203 SPTPTPTPTPT
+1203 SPTPTPT
-1214 PSPTPNPT
+1214 
-1222 PTKHT
+1222 KHT
-1227 APNKVP
+1227 APNTPPNKVP

-1254 NQTYSQKGVYY
+1254 NKTYSQKGIYY

-1271 GQSGQSANTLSTYTA
+1271 GQSGQSGNTLSTYTA

-1298 NGTLIIGNNTESVND
+1298 NGTLIIGNNTESAND

-1321 GGFGYIIGTFNAANI
+1321 GGFGYITGNFNAANI

-1385 GASQHSYATFD
+1385 GASQHSYAAFD

-1411 TWGKFSFNAKN
+1411 TWGKFSFSAKN

-1443 ANAANSLS
+1443 ASAANSLS
-1451 FNNSRLNGGAVYNL
+1451 FVNSRLNGGAVYNL

-1484 RGTSNFNATTQLLGN
+1484 RGTSNFNATTQLLDN
-1499 TSFTLSSQSL
+1499 TNFTLSSQSL
-1509 LNFNGDTTLQN
+1509 LNFNGNTTLQN

-1530 QTAFKNSLTL
+1530 QATFKNSLTL

-1551 SVLNASGASAFNNQ
+1551 SVLNANGASAFNNQ

-1581 FFNGATLSL
+1581 FFNGGILSL

-1615 LSVSNASSLNA
+1615 LSASNTSSLNA

-1634 QATFGGNTTID
+1634 QANFGGNTTID
-1645 AASFNFDSASSLS
+1645 TASFNFDSASSLG

-1672 YAPSLSKAL
+1672 YAPSLTKAL

-1768 ESIKNGDLT
+1768 ESIKNGVLT

-1836 GSQTPQTPGTYSP
+1836 GSQTPQTPSTYSP

-1883 KEMIETNQL
+1883 KEMIESNQL

-1904 LDRIKITPAQKQ
+1904 LDKIKITQTQKQ

-1942 TQDHVTNSTSSI
+1942 TQDNVTNSTSSI

-2022 ITFQSANNLVL
+2022 VTFQSANNLVL
-2033 NKANIEAQAT
+2033 DKANIEAQAT

-2065 NVLSQMAMEKIKQAG
+2065 NVLSQVAMEKIKQAG
-2080 GLGNFVENALIPL
+2080 GLGNFVENALSPL
-2093 SKELPSSLQNE
+2093 SKELPASLQNE

-2164 GLLNFIGGYMDAS
+2164 GLLNFIGGYIDAS

-2209 DEFLGQDVVKKL
+2209 NEFLGQDIVKKL

-2232 NIISQGGLSGIYN
+2232 NIISQGGLSGVYN

-2325 KYQGALIFASNGVSN
+2325 KYQGTLIFASNGVSN

-2389 PTNESLS
+2389 PTDESLS

-2402 TFLGVIASNGAIDLS
+2402 TFLGTIASNGAIDLS

-2432 NATLQANNLTIAN
+2432 NATLQANNLTITN

-2453 TANINGDFTLNQQA
+2453 TANINGNFTLNQQA

-2489 FNLSHSVSHAI
+2489 FNLSHSASHAI
-2500 INAQGIATIMTNY
+2500 INAQGNATIMANN
-2513 NNPLIQFNTSSK
+2513 NNPLIQFNTYSK
-2525 ETGAYTLIDSAKA
+2525 ETGTYTLIDSAKA

-2556 LKLYTLINING
+2556 LKLYTLIDING
-2567 KHMVMTDNGLTY
+2567 KRMVMTDNGLTY
-2579 NGQAVSIKDG
+2579 NGQAVNIKDG
-2589 GLIVGF
+2589 GLVVGF

-2614 AVSNAPIN
+2614 AVSNDPIN

-2633 AQIQGIQG
+2633 AQIQGTQG
-2641 VDSIE
+2641 VDSID

-2691 TLEVIANPN
+2691 TLEVIANPD

-2724 SDTSTFASA
+2724 SDTSTFAST

-2783 GGTGTLYGINV
+2783 GGTGTLYGINI

-2868 NQSYRY
+2868 NQSYKY

-2908 IGMSGLRGIMDD
+2908 IGLSGLRGIMDD

-2988 GGRYNTFASIITGG
+2988 SGRYNTFASIITGG

>member
-6 AGLISKFISKGS
+6 VGLISKFISKGS

-23 ISKKIFKLNPI
+23 ISKKIFKLNQI
-34 LKREKPLKRHKKTKS
+34 LKREKPLSHKKTKS
-49 IKKPFNKN
+49 VKKPFNKN

-72 GLPHLRASECR
+72 GLSHLRASECR
-83 YWSWWSGYHDKI
+83 YWSWSSWSYHDNI

-103 HNSYCLFSSTQGSGT
+103 HNSYCLFNSAQGSGT

-128 AGGASFTQKF
+128 ASGASFTQKF

-152 GTGVNGVN
+152 GTGVNGGN
-160 VGYIT
+160 LGYIT

-183 NSLSDGGGATL
+183 NSFSTGGGATL

-200 RITINQASFDNSD
+200 HITINQASFDNGD
-213 AGAQHSYMNFKGSN
+213 AGAQHSYMNFSGSN
-227 INVSGS
+227 INVSDS

-243 SFSGNNNNSA
+243 SFSGNGTNSNL
-253 ISFNKT
+253 SFDKT
-259 KFNQGTYNFT
+259 NFNQGTYKFT
-269 NSANLSFNN
+269 NSANLNFNN
-278 SNFNQSTYNFNSL
+278 SA
-291 QSTFNNSTFNQG
+291 FNQG
-303 TYNFTDNTSFNND
+303 TYNFTDNASFNND

-321 TYNFNTSKVSFSGAN
+321 TYNFNTNKVSFSGAN

-351 SFGSGAVFNLNQTL
+351 SFGSGAIFNLNQTL
-365 NANQTYDILT
+365 NTNQTYDILT
-375 TNGTIQYGVYQSYL
+375 TNKTIQYGVYQSYL

-401 SHVEVGNNTYDV
+401 SHVEVGSNTYDV

-420 DETLQETFSNKSIT
+420 DETLQETFSNQSIT

-442 QAKAKA
+442 QQQAQA
-448 TYQQDLN
+448 TYQQDLTG
-455 NSQSAL
+455 SQTAL
-461 SNATNDNKIASADTG
+461 NNATSDNKIASSDTG
-476 YTNNQNTTIKQDAQN
+476 YTNNQNTTIAKDAQS
-491 LEHTSQQIAK
+491 LENTSQQIAQDK
-501 DEQALQGDLNKLK
+501 QALKGDLDKLQ
-514 QLANSSFNEQAFN
+514 QLANAPTGFNEQAFKN
-527 QAQSKEQQDE
+527 AQSTEQQDL
-537 QTLQNE
+537 QTLQEN

-553 LEKALANAKEQQEQQ
+553 LEKAIAN
-568 QAQATY
+568 
-574 QQDLNNSQSAL
+574 
-585 SNATNDNKIASADT
+585 
-599 DYTKNQNTAIK
+599 TKP
-610 QDAQNLENTSQQIT
+610 TSPT
-624 QDQKDL
+624 
-630 EQDLD
+630 
-635 KLQQL
+635 
-640 ANSKTGFNEQA
+640 
-651 FNQAQ
+651 
-656 STEQQDEQ
+656 
-664 TLQNEEETFSSEQE
+664 
-678 GLEKALANAKHTS
+678 
-691 PTPTKHTAQNNP
+691 PTPTKHTA
-703 PNKVS
+703 PN
-708 PPTQNLPT
+708 
-716 TNVWNGV
+716 
-723 YNFQNQ
+723 
-729 TYSKKG
+729 
-735 IYYIDPNLSGQ
+735 
-746 SGQSGNTLSTYG
+746 
-758 YLDWFTLK
+758 
-766 NKFSVNAN
+766 
-774 NGTLIIGNN
+774 
-783 TESANTKGLIWIGDD
+783 
-798 KGLVYYNTGTFN
+798 
-810 AANIY
+810 
-815 LTSNLKTGNGFSGEG
+815 
-830 ATLNFNATNRI
+830 
-841 TINQA
+841 
-846 SFDNSDAGAQHSYM
+846 
-860 NFKGSNINVSGSSF
+860 
-874 TDDTNGGFSFSGNN
+874 
-888 NNSAISFNKTKFN
+888 
-901 QGTYNF
+901 
-907 TNSANLSFN
+907 
-916 NSNFNQSTYNF
+916 
-927 NSLQSTFNNSTFN
+927 
-940 QGTYNFTDNT
+940 
-950 SFNNDTFNQG
+950 
-960 TYNFN
+960 
-965 TSKVSFSGANTLNSS
+965 
-980 SPFASLKGSVSFGSG
+980 
-995 AVFNLNQTL
+995 
-1004 NANQTYDI
+1004 
-1012 LTTNGT
+1012 
-1018 IQYGVYQSYLWDLI
+1018 
-1032 NYKGDKAISHVEV
+1032 
-1045 GNNTYDVTFDIN
+1045 
-1057 GQDETLQETFSNKS
+1057 
-1071 ITTQFL
+1071 
-1077 GDDLQAKAKATYQQ
+1077 
-1091 DLNNSQ
+1091 
-1097 SALSNATNDNKIASA
+1097 
-1112 DTGYTNNQNT
+1112 
-1122 TIKQDAQN
+1122 
-1130 LEHTSQQIAKDEQ
+1130 
-1143 ALQGDLN
+1143 
-1150 KLKQLANSSFNEQAF
+1150 
-1165 NQAQSKEQQDEQTLQ
+1165 
-1180 NEEETFSSE
+1180 
-1189 QEGLEKA
+1189 
-1196 LANAKPA
+1196 
-1203 SPTPTPTPTPT
+1203 TP
-1214 PSPTPNPT
+1214 
-1222 PTKHT
+1222 
-1227 APNKVP
+1227 PNKVP

-1240 LPTTNVWNGVYWLQ
+1240 LPTTNVWNGVYNLQ
-1254 NQTYSQKGVYY
+1254 NQTYSKQGVYY

-1271 GQSGQSANTLSTYTA
+1271 GQSGQSGNTLSTYTA

-1321 GGFGYIIGTFNAANI
+1321 GGFGYITGNFNAANI

-1385 GASQHSYATFD
+1385 GASQHSYAAFD

-1411 TWGKFSFNAKN
+1411 TWGKFSFSAKN

-1443 ANAANSLS
+1443 VNAANSLS
-1451 FNNSRLNGGAVYNL
+1451 FNNNSRLNGGAVYNL

-1530 QTAFKNSLTL
+1530 QAAFKDSLTL
-1540 DNNSNLSLDNQ
+1540 NNNSNLSLDNQ
-1551 SVLNASGASAFNNQ
+1551 SVLNANGSSAFNNQ

-1581 FFNGATLSL
+1581 FFNGGIISL

-1615 LSVSNASSLNA
+1615 LSASNTSSLNA

-1634 QATFGGNTTID
+1634 QANFGGNTTID
-1645 AASFNFDSASSLS
+1645 TASFNFDSASSLS

-1672 YAPSLSKAL
+1672 YALSLSKAL

-1746 SDNNNIQTWSFIN
+1746 SGNNNIQTWSFIN

-1812 YDYSDNQAGTYYL
+1812 YDYSDNQVGTYYL
-1825 TSNIKG
+1825 TSSIKG

-1883 KEMIETNQL
+1883 KEMIESNQL

-1904 LDRIKITPAQKQ
+1904 LDKIKITPAQKQ

-1931 TFSNGNLVIGA
+1931 TFSNGNLVIGT
-1942 TQDHVTNSTSSI
+1942 TQDNVTNSTSSI
-1954 WFGGNGYSSPCALD
+1954 WFGGNGYSSPCTLD

-2008 LGSGNAFESGGSAD
+2008 LGSANAFESGGSAD
-2022 ITFQSANNLVL
+2022 VTFQSANNLVL
-2033 NKANIEAQAT
+2033 DKANIEAQAT

-2065 NVLSQMAMEKIKQAG
+2065 NVLSQVAMEKIKQAG
-2080 GLGNFVENALIPL
+2080 GLGNFIENALSPL
-2093 SKELPSSLQNE
+2093 SKELPASLQNE

-2113 NLDNLLNNSGVMNAI
+2113 NLDNLLNNSGVMNEI

-2164 GLLNFIGGYMDAS
+2164 GLLNFIGGYIDAS

-2209 DEFLGQDVVKKL
+2209 NEFLGQDVVKKL
-2221 ESQGLVSNIIN
+2221 EGQGLVSNIIN
-2232 NIISQGGLSGIYN
+2232 NIISQGGLSGVYN

-2396 VRANNF
+2396 VHANNF
-2402 TFLGVIASNGAIDLS
+2402 TFLGTIASNGAIDLS

-2432 NATLQANNLTIAN
+2432 NATLQANNLTITN

-2453 TANINGDFTLNQQA
+2453 TANINGNFTLNQQA

-2500 INAQGIATIMTNY
+2500 INAQGTATIMANN
-2513 NNPLIQFNTSSK
+2513 NNPLIQFNTYSK
-2525 ETGAYTLIDSAKA
+2525 ETGTYTLIDSAKA

-2551 SLDNY
+2551 SLADY
-2556 LKLYTLINING
+2556 LKLYTLIDING
-2567 KHMVMTDNGLTY
+2567 KRMVMSNNGLTY
-2579 NGQAVSIKDG
+2579 NGQAVNIKDG

-2614 AVSNAPIN
+2614 AVSNDPIN

-2633 AQIQGIQG
+2633 AQIQGTQG
-2641 VDSIE
+2641 VDSID

-2691 TLEVIANPN
+2691 TLEVIANPD

-2783 GGTGTLYGINV
+2783 GGTGTLYGINI

-2868 NQSYRY
+2868 NQSYKY

-2908 IGMSGLRGIMDD
+2908 IGLSGLRGIMDD

>member
-1 MAFKK
+1 MAFEK

-23 ISKKIFKLNPI
+23 ISKKIFKLNQI
-34 LKREKPLKRHKKTKS
+34 LKREKPLSHKKTKS

-72 GLPHLRASECR
+72 GLSHLRASECR
-83 YWSWWSGYHDKI
+83 YWSWSSWSYQDNI

-103 HNSYCLFSSTQGSGT
+103 HNSYCLFSSAQGSGT

-138 NNGTLNVGGNIRFG
+138 NNGTLNIGGNIRFG
-152 GTGVNGVN
+152 GTGVNGGN

-183 NSLSDGGGATL
+183 NSYADGGGTTL

-200 RITINQASFDNSD
+200 HITIDQANFDNSD
-213 AGAQHSYMNFKGSN
+213 AGTQHSYMNFSGSN
-227 INVSGS
+227 INVSDS
-233 SFTDDTNGGF
+233 SFTDDTDGGF
-243 SFSGNNNNSA
+243 SFSGNGTNSNLSFNQTNFNQGTYKFTNSANLNFNNSA
-253 ISFNKT
+253 
-259 KFNQGTYNFT
+259 FNQGTYNF
-269 NSANLSFNN
+269 NSAQSVFEN
-278 SNFNQSTYNFNSL
+278 SNFNQ
-291 QSTFNNSTFNQG
+291 G
-303 TYNFTDNTSFNND
+303 TYSFTDNTGLNFNND

-351 SFGSGAVFNLNQTL
+351 SFGSGAIFNLNQTL

-401 SHVEVGNNTYDV
+401 SHVGVGSNTYDV

-420 DETLQETFSNKSIT
+420 DETLQETFSNQSIT

-442 QAKAKA
+442 QAKA
-448 TYQQDLN
+448 
-455 NSQSAL
+455 
-461 SNATNDNKIASADTG
+461 
-476 YTNNQNTTIKQDAQN
+476 
-491 LEHTSQQIAK
+491 
-501 DEQALQGDLNKLK
+501 
-514 QLANSSFNEQAFN
+514 
-527 QAQSKEQQDE
+527 
-537 QTLQNE
+537 
-543 ENTFSSEQEG
+543 
-553 LEKALANAKEQQEQQ
+553 
-568 QAQATY
+568 QATY
-574 QQDLNNSQSAL
+574 QQDLSNSQSAL
-585 SNATNDNKIASADT
+585 NNATSDNKIASSDT
-599 DYTKNQNTAIK
+599 GYTSNQNTTIK
-610 QDAQNLENTSQQIT
+610 KDAQSLENTSQQIA

-640 ANSKTGFNEQA
+640 ANATTGFNQQA
-651 FNQAQ
+651 FNQV
-656 STEQQDEQ
+656 QD
-664 TLQNEEETFSSEQE
+664 
-678 GLEKALANAKHTS
+678 
-691 PTPTKHTAQNNP
+691 
-703 PNKVS
+703 
-708 PPTQNLPT
+708 
-716 TNVWNGV
+716 
-723 YNFQNQ
+723 
-729 TYSKKG
+729 
-735 IYYIDPNLSGQ
+735 
-746 SGQSGNTLSTYG
+746 
-758 YLDWFTLK
+758 
-766 NKFSVNAN
+766 
-774 NGTLIIGNN
+774 
-783 TESANTKGLIWIGDD
+783 
-798 KGLVYYNTGTFN
+798 
-810 AANIY
+810 
-815 LTSNLKTGNGFSGEG
+815 
-830 ATLNFNATNRI
+830 
-841 TINQA
+841 
-846 SFDNSDAGAQHSYM
+846 
-860 NFKGSNINVSGSSF
+860 
-874 TDDTNGGFSFSGNN
+874 
-888 NNSAISFNKTKFN
+888 
-901 QGTYNF
+901 
-907 TNSANLSFN
+907 
-916 NSNFNQSTYNF
+916 
-927 NSLQSTFNNSTFN
+927 
-940 QGTYNFTDNT
+940 
-950 SFNNDTFNQG
+950 
-960 TYNFN
+960 
-965 TSKVSFSGANTLNSS
+965 
-980 SPFASLKGSVSFGSG
+980 
-995 AVFNLNQTL
+995 
-1004 NANQTYDI
+1004 
-1012 LTTNGT
+1012 
-1018 IQYGVYQSYLWDLI
+1018 
-1032 NYKGDKAISHVEV
+1032 
-1045 GNNTYDVTFDIN
+1045 
-1057 GQDETLQETFSNKS
+1057 
-1071 ITTQFL
+1071 
-1077 GDDLQAKAKATYQQ
+1077 
-1091 DLNNSQ
+1091 
-1097 SALSNATNDNKIASA
+1097 
-1112 DTGYTNNQNT
+1112 
-1122 TIKQDAQN
+1122 
-1130 LEHTSQQIAKDEQ
+1130 
-1143 ALQGDLN
+1143 
-1150 KLKQLANSSFNEQAF
+1150 
-1165 NQAQSKEQQDEQTLQ
+1165 KEQQDEQTLQ
-1180 NEEETFSSE
+1180 NEEKTFSSE
-1189 QEGLEKA
+1189 QEGLKQA
-1196 LANAKPA
+1196 IANAKPT
-1203 SPTPTPTPTPT
+1203 SPT
-1214 PSPTPNPT
+1214 PT

-1227 APNKVP
+1227 APNTPPNKVP

-1240 LPTTNVWNGVYWLQ
+1240 LPTTNVWSGVYWLQ
-1254 NQTYSQKGVYY
+1254 NQTYSKQGVYY

-1271 GQSGQSANTLSTYTA
+1271 GQSGQSVNTLSTYTA

-1298 NGTLIIGNNTESVND
+1298 NGTLIIGNNKESVND

-1321 GGFGYIIGTFNAANI
+1321 GGFGYITGTFNVANI

-1385 GASQHSYATFD
+1385 GASQHSYAAFD

-1411 TWGKFSFNAKN
+1411 TWGKFSFSAKN

-1530 QTAFKNSLTL
+1530 QATFENSLTL

-1551 SVLNASGASAFNNQ
+1551 SVLNANGSSVFNNQ

-1581 FFNGATLSL
+1581 FFNGGILSL

-1603 SNNTTINLDDSV
+1603 SNNTTINLDDSI
-1615 LSVSNASSLNA
+1615 LSASNTSSLNA

-1634 QATFGGNTTID
+1634 QANFGGNTTIN

-1672 YAPSLSKAL
+1672 YAPSLTKAL

-1883 KEMIETNQL
+1883 KEMIESNQL

-1904 LDRIKITPAQKQ
+1904 LDEIKITPAQKQ

-1931 TFSNGNLVIGA
+1931 TFSNGNLVIGT
-1942 TQDHVTNSTSSI
+1942 TQDNVTNSTSSI
-1954 WFGGNGYSSPCALD
+1954 WFGGNGYSSPCTLD

-2022 ITFQSANNLVL
+2022 VTFQSTNNLVL

-2065 NVLSQMAMEKIKQAG
+2065 NVLSQVAMEKIKQAG

-2093 SKELPSSLQNE
+2093 SKELPASLQNE

-2156 LKSMLDDK
+2156 LKSMLDNK
-2164 GLLNFIGGYMDAS
+2164 GLLNFIGGYIDAS

-2209 DEFLGQDVVKKL
+2209 NEFLGQDIVKKL
-2221 ESQGLVSNIIN
+2221 EGQGLVSNIIN
-2232 NIISQGGLSGIYN
+2232 NIISQGGLSGVYN

-2374 CPTTKNSSSTNSSVT
+2374 CPATKNSSSTNSSVT

-2396 VRANNF
+2396 VHANNF
-2402 TFLGVIASNGAIDLS
+2402 TFLGTIASNGAIDLS

-2432 NATLQANNLTIAN
+2432 NATFQANNLTITN

-2489 FNLSHSVSHAI
+2489 FNLSHSASHAI
-2500 INAQGIATIMTNY
+2500 INAQGVATIMAHN

-2525 ETGAYTLIDSAKA
+2525 ETGTYTLIDSAKA
-2538 IYYGYNDQITGGS
+2538 IYYGYNDQITGGN
-2551 SLDNY
+2551 SLADY
-2556 LKLYTLINING
+2556 LKLYTLIDING
-2567 KHMVMTDNGLTY
+2567 KRMVMTDNGLTY
-2579 NGQAVSIKDG
+2579 NGQAVNIKDG

-2614 AVSNAPIN
+2614 AVSNDPIN

-2633 AQIQGIQG
+2633 AQIQGTQS

-2783 GGTGTLYGINV
+2783 GGTGTLYGINI

-2868 NQSYRY
+2868 NQSYKY
-2874 NTWTTDAKI
+2874 DTWTTDAKI

-2908 IGMSGLRGIMDD
+2908 IGLSGLRGIMDD

>member
-6 AGLISKFISKGS
+6 ARLISKFISKGS
-18 FKLNK
+18 FKLSK
-23 ISKKIFKLNPI
+23 ISKKIFKLNQI

-72 GLPHLRASECR
+72 GLSHLGANECR
-83 YWSWWSGYHDKI
+83 YWSWSSWSYQNNI
-95 ESGSNSPT
+95 ESGPNSPT
-103 HNSYCLFSSTQGSGT
+103 HNSYCLFSSAQGSGT

-152 GTGVNGVN
+152 GTGINGGD

-172 INFNSSRITTG
+172 INFNSSHLTTG
-183 NSLSDGGGATL
+183 NSYADGGGATL

-200 RITINQASFDNSD
+200 HITINQASFDNND
-213 AGAQHSYMNFKGSN
+213 AGTQKSYMNFKGSN

-233 SFTDDTNGGF
+233 SFTDDTDGGF
-243 SFSGNNNNSA
+243 SFSGNSNNST
-253 ISFNKT
+253 ISFNQT
-259 KFNQGTYNFT
+259 SFNQGTYHFNSAQSVFENSNFNQGTYNF
-269 NSANLSFNN
+269 S
-278 SNFNQSTYNFNSL
+278 
-291 QSTFNNSTFNQG
+291 NST
-303 TYNFTDNTSFNND
+303 SFDND

-321 TYNFNTSKVSFSGAN
+321 TYHFNTSKVSFSGVN

-351 SFGSGAVFNLNQTL
+351 SFGSDAVFNLNQTL
-365 NANQTYDILT
+365 NSNQTYDILT
-375 TNGTIQYGVYQSYL
+375 TNGAIQYGVYQSYL

-401 SHVEVGNNTYDV
+401 SHVGVGSNTYDV

-420 DETLQETFSNKSIT
+420 DETLQETFNNQSII

-442 QAKAKA
+442 QQQAQQ
-448 TYQQDLN
+448 TYQEDVTNSQTALN
-455 NSQSAL
+455 N
-461 SNATNDNKIASADTG
+461 ATSDNKIASNDTS
-476 YTNNQNTTIKQDAQN
+476 YTQSKNTTVAKDAQG
-491 LEHTSQQIAK
+491 LENTNQKIQQ
-501 DEQALQGDLNKLK
+501 DEQALEKDLAQIK
-514 QLANSSFNEQAFN
+514 QLANS
-527 QAQSKEQQDE
+527 
-537 QTLQNE
+537 T
-543 ENTFSSEQEG
+543 
-553 LEKALANAKEQQEQQ
+553 
-568 QAQATY
+568 
-574 QQDLNNSQSAL
+574 
-585 SNATNDNKIASADT
+585 
-599 DYTKNQNTAIK
+599 
-610 QDAQNLENTSQQIT
+610 
-624 QDQKDL
+624 
-630 EQDLD
+630 
-635 KLQQL
+635 
-640 ANSKTGFNEQA
+640 TGFNEQA

-656 STEQQDEQ
+656 KQEQQDEQ
-664 TLQNEEETFSSEQE
+664 TLQNDEKTFNAEQE
-678 GLEKALANAKHTS
+678 GLKQAIQQ
-691 PTPTKHTAQNNP
+691 AQAQQQ
-703 PNKVS
+703 K
-708 PPTQNLPT
+708 QK
-716 TNVWNGV
+716 
-723 YNFQNQ
+723 QQQKQEQQQAQQ
-729 TYSKKG
+729 TYQEDVTNS
-735 IYYIDPNLSGQ
+735 Q
-746 SGQSGNTLSTYG
+746 T
-758 YLDWFTLK
+758 
-766 NKFSVNAN
+766 A
-774 NGTLIIGNN
+774 
-783 TESANTKGLIWIGDD
+783 
-798 KGLVYYNTGTFN
+798 
-810 AANIY
+810 
-815 LTSNLKTGNGFSGEG
+815 
-830 ATLNFNATNRI
+830 LNNAT
-841 TINQA
+841 
-846 SFDNSDAGAQHSYM
+846 S
-860 NFKGSNINVSGSSF
+860 
-874 TDDTNGGFSFSGNN
+874 
-888 NNSAISFNKTKFN
+888 
-901 QGTYNF
+901 
-907 TNSANLSFN
+907 
-916 NSNFNQSTYNF
+916 
-927 NSLQSTFNNSTFN
+927 
-940 QGTYNFTDNT
+940 
-950 SFNNDTFNQG
+950 
-960 TYNFN
+960 
-965 TSKVSFSGANTLNSS
+965 
-980 SPFASLKGSVSFGSG
+980 
-995 AVFNLNQTL
+995 
-1004 NANQTYDI
+1004 
-1012 LTTNGT
+1012 
-1018 IQYGVYQSYLWDLI
+1018 
-1032 NYKGDKAISHVEV
+1032 
-1045 GNNTYDVTFDIN
+1045 
-1057 GQDETLQETFSNKS
+1057 
-1071 ITTQFL
+1071 
-1077 GDDLQAKAKATYQQ
+1077 
-1091 DLNNSQ
+1091 
-1097 SALSNATNDNKIASA
+1097 DNKIASN
-1112 DTGYTNNQNT
+1112 DTSYTQSKNT
-1122 TIKQDAQN
+1122 TVAKDAQG
-1130 LEHTSQQIAKDEQ
+1130 LENTNQKIQQDEQ
-1143 ALQGDLN
+1143 ALEKDLAQI
-1150 KLKQLANSSFNEQAF
+1150 KQLANSTTGFNEQAF
-1165 NQAQSKEQQDEQTLQ
+1165 NQAQKQEQQDEQTLQ
-1180 NEEETFSSE
+1180 NDEKTFNAE
-1189 QEGLEKA
+1189 QEGLKQA
-1196 LANAKPA
+1196 IANAKHV
-1203 SPTPTPTPTPT
+1203 SPTP
-1214 PSPTPNPT
+1214 SHAPT

-1227 APNKVP
+1227 APNTPPSQVP

-1254 NQTYSQKGVYY
+1254 NQTYSNKGVYY

-1286 NLLGRSFGVNIQ
+1286 NLFGRSFGVNIQ

-1321 GGFGYIIGTFNAANI
+1321 GGFGYITGTFNAANI

-1349 GSDGGGANI
+1349 NSDGGGANI

-1385 GASQHSYATFD
+1385 GASQHSYAAFD
-1396 ATNNISVTNSSFSDM
+1396 ALNNISVTNSSFSDM
-1411 TWGKFSFNAKN
+1411 TWGKFSFSAKN

-1438 SSVIS
+1438 SSTIS
-1443 ANAANSLS
+1443 ANASNSLS
-1451 FNNSRLNGGAVYNL
+1451 FVNSRLNGGAVYNL
-1465 WANSLIFNNTQA
+1465 QANSLIFNNTQA

-1499 TSFTLSSQSL
+1499 TNFTLSSQSL

-1530 QTAFKNSLTL
+1530 QAAFKNSLTL

-1551 SVLNASGASAFNNQ
+1551 SVLNTSGTSAFNNQ

-1575 ATFNSL
+1575 ATFKSL
-1581 FFNGATLSL
+1581 FFNGGTLSL
-1590 NANSKLNASSASF
+1590 NANSKLSASSASF

-1615 LSVSNASSLNA
+1615 LSANNTSSLNA

-1634 QATFGGNTTID
+1634 QADFGGNTTID
-1645 AASFNFDSASSLS
+1645 TASFNFDSASSLS

-1672 YAPSLSKAL
+1672 YAPSLAKAL
-1681 MSVSGQFVLGN
+1681 MSVSGQFVLGS

-1746 SDNNNIQTWSFIN
+1746 SDSNNIQTWSFIN

-1799 NYQASKQ
+1799 NYQISKQ

-1858 IYNKGFSSGNLKTLL
+1858 IYNKGFSSENLKTLL
-1873 GILSQNSATL
+1873 GILSQNSAAL
-1883 KEMIETNQL
+1883 KEMIESNQL
-1892 DNITSIN
+1892 DNITNIN

-1904 LDRIKITPAQKQ
+1904 LDKIKITPTQKQ

-1931 TFSNGNLVIGA
+1931 TFNNGNLIIGA
-1942 TQDHVTNSTSSI
+1942 TQDNDTNSTSSI

-2022 ITFQSANNLVL
+2022 VTFQSANNLVL

-2065 NVLSQMAMEKIKQAG
+2065 NVLSQVAMEKIKQAG
-2080 GLGNFVENALIPL
+2080 GLGNFIENALIPL
-2093 SKELPSSLQNE
+2093 SKELPASLQDE

-2113 NLDNLLNNSGVMNAI
+2113 NLDDLLNNSGIMNAI

-2164 GLLNFIGGYMDAS
+2164 GLLNFIGGYIDAS
-2177 ELSSILSVILKD
+2177 ELSSILSVVLKD
-2189 ITNPPTSLQKD
+2189 MTNPPTSLQKD

-2209 DEFLGQDVVKKL
+2209 NEFLGQDVIKKL
-2221 ESQGLVSNIIN
+2221 ESQGLVNNIIN
-2232 NIISQGGLSGIYN
+2232 NIISQGGLSGVYN

-2251 LPPSL
+2251 LPLSL

-2325 KYQGALIFASNGVSN
+2325 KYQGALIFASNDVSN

-2366 EICINLAN
+2366 EICVNLAN

-2432 NATLQANNLTIAN
+2432 NATLQANNLTITN

-2453 TANINGDFTLNQQA
+2453 TTNINGNFTLNQQA

-2489 FNLSHSVSHAI
+2489 FNISHSVSHAI
-2500 INAQGIATIMTNY
+2500 INAQGSATIMANN
-2513 NNPLIQFNTSSK
+2513 NNPLIQFNASSK
-2525 ETGAYTLIDSAKA
+2525 EVGTYTLIDSAKA

-2556 LKLYTLINING
+2556 LKLYTLIDING
-2567 KHMVMTDNGLTY
+2567 KHMVMSGNGLTY
-2579 NGQAVSIKDG
+2579 NGQAVNIKDG
-2589 GLIVGF
+2589 GLVVDF

-2605 SILYNKVKI
+2605 SILYNKVKV
-2614 AVSNAPIN
+2614 AVSNDPIN

-2633 AQIQGIQG
+2633 AQIQGVQS
-2641 VDSIE
+2641 VNSID
-2646 QAGGTQAINWLNKI
+2646 QAGGNQAINWLNKI

-2673 LESHST
+2673 LESHSA

-2691 TLEVIANPN
+2691 TLEVIANPD

-2814 GFHANITQSGSSNVN
+2814 GFHGNITQSGSSNVN

-2874 NTWTTDAKI
+2874 DTWTTDAKI

-2896 IFKPQIGLAYYY
+2896 IFKPQVGLAYYY
-2908 IGMSGLRGIMDD
+2908 IGLSGLRGIMDD

>member
-6 AGLISKFISKGS
+6 ARLISRFISKGS

-23 ISKKIFKLNPI
+23 ISKKFFTLNRI
-34 LKREKPLKRHKKTKS
+34 LKREKPLKRHKKTRS
-49 IKKPFNKN
+49 IEKPFNKN

-72 GLPHLRASECR
+72 GLSHLRANECR
-83 YWSWWSGYHDKI
+83 YWSWSSWSYQDNI
-95 ESGSNSPT
+95 ESGPNSPT
-103 HNSYCLFSSTQGSGT
+103 HNSYCLFSSAQGSGT

-138 NNGTLNVGGNIRFG
+138 NNGTLDIRGNIRFG
-152 GTGVNGVN
+152 GTGINGGD

-172 INFNSSRITTG
+172 INFNSSHITTG
-183 NSLSDGGGATL
+183 NSYADGGGATL

-200 RITINQASFDNSD
+200 NITINQASFDNSD
-213 AGAQHSYMNFKGSN
+213 AGTQKSYMNFKGSN
-227 INVSGS
+227 IKVSGS
-233 SFTDDTNGGF
+233 SFTDDTDGGF
-243 SFSGNNNNSA
+243 SFSGSNNNSV
-253 ISFNKT
+253 ISFDKT
-259 KFNQGTYNFT
+259 SFNQGTYNFS
-269 NSANLSFNN
+269 NSASSSFDN
-278 SNFNQSTYNFNSL
+278 SNFNQGTYHFNSA
-291 QSTFNNSTFNQG
+291 QSTFENSNFNQG
-303 TYNFTDNTSFNND
+303 TYNFNDNTSFNND

-321 TYNFNTSKVSFSGAN
+321 AYNFNSSKVSFSGAN

-351 SFGSGAVFNLNQTL
+351 SFGSNAIFNLNQTL
-365 NANQTYDILT
+365 NNNQTYDILT
-375 TNGTIQYGVYQSYL
+375 TNGAIQYGVYQSYL

-420 DETLQETFSNKSIT
+420 DETLQETFNNQSII
-434 TQFLGDDL
+434 TQFLGDNL
-442 QAKAKA
+442 QQQAQQ
-448 TYQQDLN
+448 TYQEDVN
-455 NSQSAL
+455 NSQNAL
-461 SNATNDNKIASADTG
+461 RGATSDNTIASADTSD
-476 YTNNQNTTIKQDAQN
+476 TTSKNTTIATDAQTLEKTNQQIQKDEQALEKDLAQIKELANSTTGFNEQAFTQAQKQEQQEEQALQNDENAFNTEQDSLNKAIQQAQAQQQKQEQAQAQETYQEDVANSQNALNGVTSDKEIASADTSYTQSSNPTILKDAQN
-491 LEHTSQQIAK
+491 LENTNQKIQQ
-501 DEQALQGDLNKLK
+501 DEQALEKDLAQIK
-514 QLANSSFNEQAFN
+514 QLANSTTGFNEQAFT
-527 QAQSKEQQDE
+527 QAQKQEQQDE
-537 QTLQNE
+537 QTLQNN
-543 ENTFSSEQEG
+543 ENAFNTEQEG
-553 LEKALANAKEQQEQQ
+553 LKQAIANAKP
-568 QAQATY
+568 A
-574 QQDLNNSQSAL
+574 
-585 SNATNDNKIASADT
+585 
-599 DYTKNQNTAIK
+599 
-610 QDAQNLENTSQQIT
+610 
-624 QDQKDL
+624 
-630 EQDLD
+630 
-635 KLQQL
+635 
-640 ANSKTGFNEQA
+640 
-651 FNQAQ
+651 
-656 STEQQDEQ
+656 
-664 TLQNEEETFSSEQE
+664 
-678 GLEKALANAKHTS
+678 S
-691 PTPTKHTAQNNP
+691 PTPSPTPTPTPSPTKHTAPNTPPSQVPPTSTQNP
-703 PNKVS
+703 PAES
-708 PPTQNLPT
+708 
-716 TNVWNGV
+716 VWSGV
-723 YNFQNQ
+723 YWLQNK
-729 TYSKKG
+729 TYSNKG

-746 SGQSGNTLSTYG
+746 SGQSGNTLSTY
-758 YLDWFTLK
+758 
-766 NKFSVNAN
+766 
-774 NGTLIIGNN
+774 
-783 TESANTKGLIWIGDD
+783 
-798 KGLVYYNTGTFN
+798 
-810 AANIY
+810 
-815 LTSNLKTGNGFSGEG
+815 
-830 ATLNFNATNRI
+830 
-841 TINQA
+841 
-846 SFDNSDAGAQHSYM
+846 
-860 NFKGSNINVSGSSF
+860 
-874 TDDTNGGFSFSGNN
+874 
-888 NNSAISFNKTKFN
+888 
-901 QGTYNF
+901 
-907 TNSANLSFN
+907 
-916 NSNFNQSTYNF
+916 
-927 NSLQSTFNNSTFN
+927 
-940 QGTYNFTDNT
+940 
-950 SFNNDTFNQG
+950 
-960 TYNFN
+960 
-965 TSKVSFSGANTLNSS
+965 
-980 SPFASLKGSVSFGSG
+980 
-995 AVFNLNQTL
+995 
-1004 NANQTYDI
+1004 
-1012 LTTNGT
+1012 
-1018 IQYGVYQSYLWDLI
+1018 
-1032 NYKGDKAISHVEV
+1032 
-1045 GNNTYDVTFDIN
+1045 
-1057 GQDETLQETFSNKS
+1057 
-1071 ITTQFL
+1071 
-1077 GDDLQAKAKATYQQ
+1077 
-1091 DLNNSQ
+1091 
-1097 SALSNATNDNKIASA
+1097 
-1112 DTGYTNNQNT
+1112 
-1122 TIKQDAQN
+1122 
-1130 LEHTSQQIAKDEQ
+1130 
-1143 ALQGDLN
+1143 
-1150 KLKQLANSSFNEQAF
+1150 
-1165 NQAQSKEQQDEQTLQ
+1165 
-1180 NEEETFSSE
+1180 
-1189 QEGLEKA
+1189 
-1196 LANAKPA
+1196 
-1203 SPTPTPTPTPT
+1203 
-1214 PSPTPNPT
+1214 
-1222 PTKHT
+1222 
-1227 APNKVP
+1227 
-1233 PTPPTQN
+1233 
-1240 LPTTNVWNGVYWLQ
+1240 
-1254 NQTYSQKGVYY
+1254 
-1265 IDPNLS
+1265 
-1271 GQSGQSANTLSTYTA
+1271 TA
-1286 NLLGRSFGVNIQ
+1286 NLLGRSFGVNAN

-1321 GGFGYIIGTFNAANI
+1321 GGFGYITGTFSAANI

-1349 GSDGGGANI
+1349 NSDGGGANI

-1371 NYNDA
+1371 NYNNA

-1385 GASQHSYATFD
+1385 GASQHSYTTFD

-1411 TWGKFSFNAKN
+1411 TWGKFSFSAEN

-1438 SSVIS
+1438 SSTIS
-1443 ANAANSLS
+1443 ANASNSLS
-1451 FNNSRLNGGAVYNL
+1451 FTDSRLNGGAVYNL
-1465 WANSLIFNNTQA
+1465 QANSLIFNNTQA

-1499 TSFTLSSQSL
+1499 TSFTLSSRSL

-1530 QTAFKNSLTL
+1530 QATFKNSLTL

-1575 ATFNSL
+1575 AAFNSL
-1581 FFNGATLSL
+1581 FFNGGTLSL
-1590 NANSKLNASSASF
+1590 NASSKLSASSASF

-1615 LSVSNASSLNA
+1615 LNANNTSSLNA

-1634 QATFGGNTTID
+1634 QADFGGNTTID
-1645 AASFNFDSASSLS
+1645 TASFNFDSASSLN

-1672 YAPSLSKAL
+1672 YAPSLTKAL
-1681 MSVSGQFVLGN
+1681 MSVSGQFVLGS

-1711 TYNILNAQKGITGI
+1711 TYNILNAQKGVTGI

-1836 GSQTPQTPGTYSP
+1836 GSQTPQTPGIYSP

-1858 IYNKGFSSGNLKTLL
+1858 IYNKGFSSENLKTLL
-1873 GILSQNSATL
+1873 GILSQNSAAL
-1883 KEMIETNQL
+1883 KEMIESNQL
-1892 DNITSIN
+1892 DNITNIN

-1904 LDRIKITPAQKQ
+1904 LDKIKITQAQKQ

-1942 TQDHVTNSTSSI
+1942 TQDNVTNSTSSI

-2008 LGSGNAFESGGSAD
+2008 IGSGNAFESGGSAD
-2022 ITFQSANNLVL
+2022 VTFQSANNLVL

-2080 GLGNFVENALIPL
+2080 GLGNFIENALSPL
-2093 SKELPSSLQNE
+2093 SKELPASLQDE

-2113 NLDNLLNNSGVMNAI
+2113 NLDDLLNNSGVMNEI

-2164 GLLNFIGGYMDAS
+2164 GLLNFIGGYIDAS
-2177 ELSSILSVILKD
+2177 ELSSILSVVLKD

-2209 DEFLGQDVVKKL
+2209 NEFLGQDVVKKL

-2232 NIISQGGLSGIYN
+2232 NIISQGGLSGVYN
-2245 QGLGSV
+2245 QGLESV

-2366 EICINLAN
+2366 EICVNLAN
-2374 CPTTKNSSSTNSSVT
+2374 CPTTKNSSSANSSVT
-2389 PTNESLS
+2389 PTNETLS

-2402 TFLGVIASNGAIDLS
+2402 TFLGAITSNGAIDLS
-2417 QVKNNSVIGTLNLNE
+2417 QVTNNSVIGTLNLNE
-2432 NATLQANNLTIAN
+2432 NATLQANNLTITN
-2445 AFNNASNS
+2445 AFDNASNS
-2453 TANINGDFTLNQQA
+2453 TANIDGNFTLNQQA

-2489 FNLSHSVSHAI
+2489 FNLSHSASHAI
-2500 INAQGIATIMTNY
+2500 INAQGNATIMAND

-2525 ETGAYTLIDSAKA
+2525 EAGTYTLINSAKT

-2556 LKLYTLINING
+2556 LKLYALIDING

-2579 NGQAVSIKDG
+2579 NGQAVSVKDG
-2589 GLIVGF
+2589 GLVVGF

-2614 AVSNAPIN
+2614 AVSNDPIN

-2633 AQIQGIQG
+2633 AQIQGVQS
-2641 VDSIE
+2641 VNSID
-2646 QAGGTQAINWLNKI
+2646 QAGGNQAIDWLNKI

-2691 TLEVIANPN
+2691 TLEIIANPD

-2724 SDTSTFASA
+2724 SDTSTFARS
-2733 DFHERLEALKNKR
+2733 DFLERLEALKNKR

-2814 GFHANITQSGSSNVN
+2814 GFHGNITQSGSSNVN

-2868 NQSYRY
+2868 NQSYKY
-2874 NTWTTDAKI
+2874 DTWTTDAKI

-2896 IFKPQIGLAYYY
+2896 IFKPQVGLSYYY
-2908 IGMSGLRGIMDD
+2908 IGLSGLRGIMDD

>member
-6 AGLISKFISKGS
+6 VRLISRFISKGS
-18 FKLNK
+18 FKLSK
-23 ISKKIFKLNPI
+23 ISKKIFTLNQI
-34 LKREKPLKRHKKTKS
+34 LKCEKPLKCHKKTKS

-57 KSFLKASVLLIGALG
+57 KSFLKASVSLIGVLG
-72 GLPHLRASECR
+72 GLSHLRANECT
-83 YWSWWSGYHDKI
+83 YWSWSSWGYHDNI
-95 ESGSNSPT
+95 ESGPNSPT

-138 NNGTLNVGGNIRFG
+138 NGGTLDIGGNIRFG
-152 GTGVNGVN
+152 GTGINGGD

-172 INFNSSRITTG
+172 MNFNSSHLTTG
-183 NSLSDGGGATL
+183 NSYADGGGTTL

-200 RITINQASFDNSD
+200 NITINQASFDNSD
-213 AGAQHSYMNFKGSN
+213 AGTQKSYMNFKGSN
-227 INVSGS
+227 IKVSGS
-233 SFTDDTNGGF
+233 SFKDDTDGGF

-253 ISFNKT
+253 ISFNQT
-259 KFNQGTYNFT
+259 SFNQGTYNFSNNAT
-269 NSANLSFNN
+269 LSFNN
-278 SNFNQSTYNFNSL
+278 SNFNQGTYHFNST
-291 QSTFNNSTFNQG
+291 QSTFDNSNFNQG
-303 TYNFTDNTSFNND
+303 AYDFSNNTSFNND

-321 TYNFNTSKVSFSGAN
+321 TYNFNTSKVSFSGIN

-351 SFGSGAVFNLNQTL
+351 SFNSGAIFNLNQTL
-365 NANQTYDILT
+365 NNNQTYDILT
-375 TNGTIQYGVYQSYL
+375 TNGAIQYGVYQSYL

-401 SHVEVGNNTYDV
+401 SHVGVGNNTYDV

-420 DETLQETFSNKSIT
+420 DETLQETFNKQSII

-442 QAKAKA
+442 QQQAQQ
-448 TYQQDLN
+448 TYQEDVTNSQTALN
-455 NSQSAL
+455 N
-461 SNATNDNKIASADTG
+461 ATSDNKIANSDTD
-476 YTNNQNTTIKQDAQN
+476 YTKNKNTAIATDAQNLENTNQQIAQDEQALEKDLAQIKQLANSTTGFNEQAFNTTQKQEQQDEQTLQNDENAFNTEQERLEQAIQQAQAQEQEQQQAQQTYQEDVTNSQTALNNATSDNKIANSDTDYTKSSNPTINKDAQN
-491 LEHTSQQIAK
+491 LEHTNQQIAQ
-501 DEQALQGDLNKLK
+501 DEQALQGDLDKLK
-514 QLANSSFNEQAFN
+514 QLANSTTGFSEQAFN
-527 QAQSKEQQDE
+527 QAQKQEQQDE

-543 ENTFSSEQEG
+543 EKTFNSEQEG
-553 LEKALANAKEQQEQQ
+553 LKQAIANAKP
-568 QAQATY
+568 
-574 QQDLNNSQSAL
+574 
-585 SNATNDNKIASADT
+585 
-599 DYTKNQNTAIK
+599 
-610 QDAQNLENTSQQIT
+610 TSPT
-624 QDQKDL
+624 PSH
-630 EQDLD
+630 
-635 KLQQL
+635 
-640 ANSKTGFNEQA
+640 A
-651 FNQAQ
+651 
-656 STEQQDEQ
+656 
-664 TLQNEEETFSSEQE
+664 
-678 GLEKALANAKHTS
+678 
-691 PTPTKHTAQNNP
+691 PTPTKHTAQNTP

-708 PPTQNLPT
+708 PTPTPPTQNLPT

-723 YNFQNQ
+723 YNLQNQ
-729 TYSKKG
+729 TYSNKG
-735 IYYIDPNLSGQ
+735 VYYIDPNLSGQ
-746 SGQSGNTLSTYG
+746 SGQSGNTLSTY
-758 YLDWFTLK
+758 
-766 NKFSVNAN
+766 
-774 NGTLIIGNN
+774 
-783 TESANTKGLIWIGDD
+783 
-798 KGLVYYNTGTFN
+798 
-810 AANIY
+810 
-815 LTSNLKTGNGFSGEG
+815 
-830 ATLNFNATNRI
+830 
-841 TINQA
+841 
-846 SFDNSDAGAQHSYM
+846 
-860 NFKGSNINVSGSSF
+860 
-874 TDDTNGGFSFSGNN
+874 
-888 NNSAISFNKTKFN
+888 
-901 QGTYNF
+901 
-907 TNSANLSFN
+907 
-916 NSNFNQSTYNF
+916 
-927 NSLQSTFNNSTFN
+927 
-940 QGTYNFTDNT
+940 
-950 SFNNDTFNQG
+950 
-960 TYNFN
+960 
-965 TSKVSFSGANTLNSS
+965 
-980 SPFASLKGSVSFGSG
+980 
-995 AVFNLNQTL
+995 
-1004 NANQTYDI
+1004 
-1012 LTTNGT
+1012 
-1018 IQYGVYQSYLWDLI
+1018 
-1032 NYKGDKAISHVEV
+1032 
-1045 GNNTYDVTFDIN
+1045 
-1057 GQDETLQETFSNKS
+1057 
-1071 ITTQFL
+1071 
-1077 GDDLQAKAKATYQQ
+1077 
-1091 DLNNSQ
+1091 
-1097 SALSNATNDNKIASA
+1097 
-1112 DTGYTNNQNT
+1112 
-1122 TIKQDAQN
+1122 
-1130 LEHTSQQIAKDEQ
+1130 
-1143 ALQGDLN
+1143 
-1150 KLKQLANSSFNEQAF
+1150 
-1165 NQAQSKEQQDEQTLQ
+1165 
-1180 NEEETFSSE
+1180 
-1189 QEGLEKA
+1189 
-1196 LANAKPA
+1196 
-1203 SPTPTPTPTPT
+1203 
-1214 PSPTPNPT
+1214 
-1222 PTKHT
+1222 
-1227 APNKVP
+1227 
-1233 PTPPTQN
+1233 
-1240 LPTTNVWNGVYWLQ
+1240 
-1254 NQTYSQKGVYY
+1254 
-1265 IDPNLS
+1265 
-1271 GQSGQSANTLSTYTA
+1271 TA
-1286 NLLGRSFGVNIQ
+1286 NLFGRSFGVNIQ

-1321 GGFGYIIGTFNAANI
+1321 GGFGYITGTFSAANI

-1349 GSDGGGANI
+1349 NSDGGGANI

-1385 GASQHSYATFD
+1385 GASQHSYAAFD

-1411 TWGKFSFNAKN
+1411 TWGKFSFSAKN

-1438 SSVIS
+1438 SSTIS

-1451 FNNSRLNGGAVYNL
+1451 FVNSRLNGGAIYNL
-1465 WANSLIFNNTQA
+1465 QANSLIFNNTQA

-1499 TSFTLSSQSL
+1499 TNFTLSSQSL
-1509 LNFNGDTTLQN
+1509 LNFNGDTTLQD

-1530 QTAFKNSLTL
+1530 QAAFKNSLTL

-1551 SVLNASGASAFNNQ
+1551 SVLNANGSSAFNNQ

-1575 ATFNSL
+1575 ATFSSL
-1581 FFNGATLSL
+1581 FFNGGTLSL
-1590 NANSKLNASSASF
+1590 NASSKLNASNASF

-1615 LSVSNASSLNA
+1615 LSANNTSSLNA
-1626 NINFQGAS
+1626 NINFQGTS
-1634 QATFGGNTTID
+1634 QADFGGNTTID
-1645 AASFNFDSASSLS
+1645 TASFNFDSASSLS
-1658 FNNLTANGALNFNG
+1658 FNNLTANGALDFNG
-1672 YAPSLSKAL
+1672 YAPSLTKAL
-1681 MSVSGQFVLGN
+1681 MSVSGQFVLGS

-1825 TSNIKG
+1825 TSSIKG

-1836 GSQTPQTPGTYSP
+1836 DSQTPQAPGTYSP

-1858 IYNKGFSSGNLKTLL
+1858 IYNKGFSSENLKTLL
-1873 GILSQNSATL
+1873 GILSQNSAAL
-1883 KEMIETNQL
+1883 KEMIESNQL
-1892 DNITSIN
+1892 DNITNIN

-1904 LDRIKITPAQKQ
+1904 LDKIKITQAQKQ

-1931 TFSNGNLVIGA
+1931 TFSNGNLIIGA
-1942 TQDHVTNSTSSI
+1942 TQDNVTNSTSSI

-2008 LGSGNAFESGGSAD
+2008 IGSGNAFESGGSAD
-2022 ITFQSANNLVL
+2022 VTFQSANNLVL

-2065 NVLSQMAMEKIKQAG
+2065 NVLSQVAMEKIKQAG
-2080 GLGNFVENALIPL
+2080 GLGNFIENALSPL
-2093 SKELPSSLQNE
+2093 SKELPASLQNE

-2113 NLDNLLNNSGVMNAI
+2113 NLDDLLNNSGVMNEI

-2164 GLLNFIGGYMDAS
+2164 GLLNFIGGYIDAS

-2209 DEFLGQDVVKKL
+2209 NEFLGQDVVKKL

-2232 NIISQGGLSGIYN
+2232 NIISQGGLSGVYN

-2325 KYQGALIFASNGVSN
+2325 KYQGALILASNGVSN

-2366 EICINLAN
+2366 EICVNLAN

-2396 VRANNF
+2396 VHANNF
-2402 TFLGVIASNGAIDLS
+2402 TFLGAIASNGVIDLS
-2417 QVKNNSVIGTLNLNE
+2417 QVTNNSVIGTLNLNE
-2432 NATLQANNLTIAN
+2432 NATLQANNLTITN

-2453 TANINGDFTLNQQA
+2453 TANINGNFTLNQQA

-2489 FNLSHSVSHAI
+2489 FNISHSVSHAI
-2500 INAQGIATIMTNY
+2500 INAQGNATIMANN

-2525 ETGAYTLIDSAKA
+2525 EVGTYTLIDSAKA
-2538 IYYGYNDQITGGS
+2538 IYYGYNDQITGDS

-2556 LKLYTLINING
+2556 LKLYTLIDING
-2567 KHMVMTDNGLTY
+2567 KHMVMAGNGLTY
-2579 NGQAVSIKDG
+2579 NDQAVSIKDG
-2589 GLIVGF
+2589 GLVVGF

-2614 AVSNAPIN
+2614 AVSNDPIN

-2633 AQIQGIQG
+2633 TQIQGTQS
-2641 VDSIE
+2641 VDSID
-2646 QAGGTQAINWLNKI
+2646 QVGGNQAINWLNKI

-2673 LESHST
+2673 LESHSA

-2691 TLEVIANPN
+2691 TLEVIANPD

-2814 GFHANITQSGSSNVN
+2814 GFHGNITQSGSSNVN

-2868 NQSYRY
+2868 NQSYKY
-2874 NTWTTDAKI
+2874 DTWTTDAKI

-2896 IFKPQIGLAYYY
+2896 IFKPQVGLAYYY
-2908 IGMSGLRGIMDD
+2908 IGLSGLRGIMDD

-3032 IGMRYAF
+3032 IGIRYAF

>member
-6 AGLISKFISKGS
+6 VGLISKFISKGS

-23 ISKKIFKLNPI
+23 ISKKIFKLNQI
-34 LKREKPLKRHKKTKS
+34 LKRENPLSHKKTKS
-49 IKKPFNKN
+49 IKKPFNKS

-72 GLPHLRASECR
+72 GLSHLRASECR
-83 YWSWWSGYHDKI
+83 YWSWSSWGYHDNI

-103 HNSYCLFSSTQGSGT
+103 HNSYCLFSSAQGSGT

-128 AGGASFTQKF
+128 PGGASFTQKF
-138 NNGTLNVGGNIRFG
+138 NNGTLDVGGNIRFG
-152 GTGVNGVN
+152 GTGVNGGD

-183 NSLSDGGGATL
+183 NSFSTGGGATL

-200 RITINQASFDNSD
+200 HITINQASFDNSD
-213 AGAQHSYMNFKGSN
+213 AGTQHSYMNFSGSN
-227 INVSGS
+227 INVSDS

-243 SFSGNNNNSA
+243 SFSGNNNSA

-259 KFNQGTYNFT
+259 SFNQGTYNF
-269 NSANLSFNN
+269 NSTQSTFNN
-278 SNFNQSTYNFNSL
+278 SNFNQ
-291 QSTFNNSTFNQG
+291 G
-303 TYNFTDNTSFNND
+303 TYHFTDNTGLNFDND

-321 TYNFNTSKVSFSGAN
+321 TYNFNASKVSFSGAN
-336 TLNSSSPFASLKGSV
+336 TLNSSSPFANLKGSA
-351 SFGSGAVFNLNQTL
+351 SFGSNAIFNLNQTL

-375 TNGTIQYGVYQSYL
+375 TNKTIQYGVYQSYL

-401 SHVEVGNNTYDV
+401 SHVEVGSNTYDV

-420 DETLQETFSNKSIT
+420 DETLQETFNNQSIT

-442 QAKAKA
+442 QAKAQA
-448 TYQQDLN
+448 TYQQDLS

-461 SNATNDNKIASADTG
+461 NNATNDNKIASSDTG
-476 YTNNQNTTIKQDAQN
+476 YTNNQNTTIKKDAQ
-491 LEHTSQQIAK
+491 S
-501 DEQALQGDLNKLK
+501 
-514 QLANSSFNEQAFN
+514 
-527 QAQSKEQQDE
+527 
-537 QTLQNE
+537 
-543 ENTFSSEQEG
+543 
-553 LEKALANAKEQQEQQ
+553 
-568 QAQATY
+568 
-574 QQDLNNSQSAL
+574 
-585 SNATNDNKIASADT
+585 
-599 DYTKNQNTAIK
+599 
-610 QDAQNLENTSQQIT
+610 LENTSQQIA
-624 QDQKDL
+624 QDKQALKG
-630 EQDLD
+630 DLD

-640 ANSKTGFNEQA
+640 ANSPTGFDEQA
-651 FNQAQ
+651 FKNAQ
-656 STEQQDEQ
+656 STEQQDLR
-664 TLQNEEETFSSEQE
+664 TLQNEENTFNSEQE
-678 GLEKALANAKHTS
+678 GLEKAIANAKPTS
-691 PTPTKHTAQNNP
+691 PTPSPTPTPTKHTAQN
-703 PNKVS
+703 
-708 PPTQNLPT
+708 
-716 TNVWNGV
+716 
-723 YNFQNQ
+723 
-729 TYSKKG
+729 
-735 IYYIDPNLSGQ
+735 
-746 SGQSGNTLSTYG
+746 
-758 YLDWFTLK
+758 
-766 NKFSVNAN
+766 
-774 NGTLIIGNN
+774 
-783 TESANTKGLIWIGDD
+783 
-798 KGLVYYNTGTFN
+798 
-810 AANIY
+810 
-815 LTSNLKTGNGFSGEG
+815 
-830 ATLNFNATNRI
+830 
-841 TINQA
+841 
-846 SFDNSDAGAQHSYM
+846 
-860 NFKGSNINVSGSSF
+860 
-874 TDDTNGGFSFSGNN
+874 
-888 NNSAISFNKTKFN
+888 
-901 QGTYNF
+901 
-907 TNSANLSFN
+907 
-916 NSNFNQSTYNF
+916 
-927 NSLQSTFNNSTFN
+927 
-940 QGTYNFTDNT
+940 
-950 SFNNDTFNQG
+950 
-960 TYNFN
+960 
-965 TSKVSFSGANTLNSS
+965 
-980 SPFASLKGSVSFGSG
+980 
-995 AVFNLNQTL
+995 
-1004 NANQTYDI
+1004 
-1012 LTTNGT
+1012 
-1018 IQYGVYQSYLWDLI
+1018 
-1032 NYKGDKAISHVEV
+1032 
-1045 GNNTYDVTFDIN
+1045 
-1057 GQDETLQETFSNKS
+1057 
-1071 ITTQFL
+1071 
-1077 GDDLQAKAKATYQQ
+1077 
-1091 DLNNSQ
+1091 
-1097 SALSNATNDNKIASA
+1097 
-1112 DTGYTNNQNT
+1112 
-1122 TIKQDAQN
+1122 
-1130 LEHTSQQIAKDEQ
+1130 
-1143 ALQGDLN
+1143 
-1150 KLKQLANSSFNEQAF
+1150 
-1165 NQAQSKEQQDEQTLQ
+1165 
-1180 NEEETFSSE
+1180 
-1189 QEGLEKA
+1189 
-1196 LANAKPA
+1196 
-1203 SPTPTPTPTPT
+1203 TP
-1214 PSPTPNPT
+1214 
-1222 PTKHT
+1222 
-1227 APNKVP
+1227 PNKVP

-1240 LPTTNVWNGVYWLQ
+1240 LPTTNVWNGVYNLQ
-1254 NQTYSQKGVYY
+1254 NQTYSKQGVYY

-1271 GQSGQSANTLSTYTA
+1271 GQSGQSGNTLSTYTA
-1286 NLLGRSFGVNIQ
+1286 NLFGRSFGVNIQ

-1321 GGFGYIIGTFNAANI
+1321 GGFGYITGTFNAANI

-1385 GASQHSYATFD
+1385 GASQHSYAAFD
-1396 ATNNISVTNSSFSDM
+1396 ALNNISVTNSSFSDM
-1411 TWGKFSFNAKN
+1411 TWGKFSFSAKN

-1530 QTAFKNSLTL
+1530 QATFKNSLTL
-1540 DNNSNLSLDNQ
+1540 DDNSNLSLDNQ
-1551 SVLNASGASAFNNQ
+1551 SVLNANGASVFNNQ

-1581 FFNGATLSL
+1581 FFNGGILSL

-1615 LSVSNASSLNA
+1615 LSASNTSSLNA

-1634 QATFGGNTTID
+1634 QANFGGNTTID
-1645 AASFNFDSASSLS
+1645 TASFNFDSASSLS

-1681 MSVSGQFVLGN
+1681 MSVSGQFVLGD

-1711 TYNILNAQKGITGI
+1711 IYNILNAQKGITGI

-1812 YDYSDNQAGTYYL
+1812 YDYSDSQAGTYYL

-1873 GILSQNSATL
+1873 GILSQNSAAL
-1883 KEMIETNQL
+1883 KEMIESNQL

-1904 LDRIKITPAQKQ
+1904 LDKIKITPAQKQ

-1942 TQDHVTNSTSSI
+1942 TQDNVTNSTSSI
-1954 WFGGNGYSSPCALD
+1954 WFGGNGYSSPCTLD

-2022 ITFQSANNLVL
+2022 VTFQSANNLVL
-2033 NKANIEAQAT
+2033 DKANIEAQAT

-2065 NVLSQMAMEKIKQAG
+2065 NVLSQVAMEKIKQAG
-2080 GLGNFVENALIPL
+2080 GLGNFVENALSPL
-2093 SKELPSSLQNE
+2093 SKELPASLQNE

-2113 NLDNLLNNSGVMNAI
+2113 NLDNLLNNSGVMNEI

-2164 GLLNFIGGYMDAS
+2164 GLLNFIGGYIDAS

-2209 DEFLGQDVVKKL
+2209 NEFLGQDIVKKL
-2221 ESQGLVSNIIN
+2221 EGQGLVSNIIN
-2232 NIISQGGLSGIYN
+2232 NIISQGGLSGVYN

-2325 KYQGALIFASNGVSN
+2325 KYQGALIFASNSVSN

-2366 EICINLAN
+2366 EICINSAN

-2402 TFLGVIASNGAIDLS
+2402 TFLGTIASNGAIDLS

-2432 NATLQANNLTIAN
+2432 NATLQANNLTITN
-2445 AFNNASNS
+2445 AFNNASSS

-2489 FNLSHSVSHAI
+2489 FNLSHSASHAI
-2500 INAQGIATIMTNY
+2500 INAQGAATIMANN

-2579 NGQAVSIKDG
+2579 NGQAVNIKDG

-2614 AVSNAPIN
+2614 AVSNDPIN

-2633 AQIQGIQG
+2633 AQIQGTQG

-2691 TLEVIANPN
+2691 TLEVIANPD

-2868 NQSYRY
+2868 NQSYKY

-2908 IGMSGLRGIMDD
+2908 IGLSGLRGIMDD

-3002 EIRLFKTFYVNAG
+3002 EIRLFKTFYVNAS

>member
-6 AGLISKFISKGS
+6 SRLISRFISKGF
-18 FKLNK
+18 FKLNQ
-23 ISKKIFKLNPI
+23 I
-34 LKREKPLKRHKKTKS
+34 LKREKPLKRHKKALKP
-49 IKKPFNKN
+49 IKKLSNRN

-72 GLPHLRASECR
+72 GLSHLRANECR
-83 YWSWWSGYHDKI
+83 YWSWSSWGYHDNI
-95 ESGSNSPT
+95 ESGPNSPT
-103 HNSYCLFSSTQGSGT
+103 HNSYCLFSSAQGSGT

-138 NNGTLNVGGNIRFG
+138 NGGTLNVGGNIRFG
-152 GTGVNGVN
+152 GTGINGGD

-172 INFNSSRITTG
+172 INFNSSHLTTG
-183 NSLSDGGGATL
+183 NSYADGGGATL
-194 NFNATN
+194 NFNAAN
-200 RITINQASFDNSD
+200 NITINQASLDNSD
-213 AGAQHSYMNFKGSN
+213 AGTQHSYMNFKGSN
-227 INVSGS
+227 IKVSGS

-243 SFSGNNNNSA
+243 SFSGNNNNSV
-253 ISFNKT
+253 ISFNQT
-259 KFNQGTYNFT
+259 SFNQGTYTFSNSASSSFDNSSFNQGTYHFNSAQSTFENSNFNQGTYNF
-269 NSANLSFNN
+269 N
-278 SNFNQSTYNFNSL
+278 
-291 QSTFNNSTFNQG
+291 
-303 TYNFTDNTSFNND
+303 DNTSFNND

-321 TYNFNTSKVSFSGAN
+321 TYSFNTSKVSFSGTN
-336 TLNSSSPFASLKGSV
+336 TLNSNSPFASLKGSV
-351 SFGSGAVFNLNQTL
+351 SFGSDAVFNLNQTL
-365 NANQTYDILT
+365 NSNQTYDILT
-375 TNGTIQYGVYQSYL
+375 TNGAIQYGVYQSYL

-420 DETLQETFSNKSIT
+420 DETLQETFNKQSII

-442 QAKAKA
+442 QQQAQK
-448 TYQQDLN
+448 TYQEDVA

-461 SNATNDNKIASADTG
+461 NNVTSDNTIASNDTN
-476 YTNNQNTTIKQDAQN
+476 YT
-491 LEHTSQQIAK
+491 
-501 DEQALQGDLNKLK
+501 
-514 QLANSSFNEQAFN
+514 
-527 QAQSKEQQDE
+527 QSK
-537 QTLQNE
+537 
-543 ENTFSSEQEG
+543 
-553 LEKALANAKEQQEQQ
+553 
-568 QAQATY
+568 
-574 QQDLNNSQSAL
+574 
-585 SNATNDNKIASADT
+585 
-599 DYTKNQNTAIK
+599 NTAIAT
-610 QDAQNLENTSQQIT
+610 DAQNLENTNQKIQQDEKAL
-624 QDQKDL
+624 QGDL
-630 EQDLD
+630 NNL
-635 KLQQL
+635 KQL
-640 ANSKTGFNEQA
+640 ANSTTGFNEQA

-656 STEQQDEQ
+656 KQEQQDEQ
-664 TLQNEEETFSSEQE
+664 TLQNDENAFNTEQDSLNKAIQQVQAQQQKQEQQQAQKTYQQDLSDSQSALNNAASDNKIANNDTSYTQSKNTTVAKDAQNLENTNQQIAQDEQALEKDLAQIKQLANSTTGFNEQAFNQAQKQEQQDEQTLQNDENAFNAEQE
-678 GLEKALANAKHTS
+678 GLEQAIANAKPTS
-691 PTPTKHTAQNNP
+691 PTPSPTPTPTKHTAQNTP
-703 PNKVS
+703 PNKVP

-716 TNVWNGV
+716 TNVWDGV
-723 YNFQNQ
+723 YN
-729 TYSKKG
+729 
-735 IYYIDPNLSGQ
+735 
-746 SGQSGNTLSTYG
+746 
-758 YLDWFTLK
+758 
-766 NKFSVNAN
+766 
-774 NGTLIIGNN
+774 
-783 TESANTKGLIWIGDD
+783 
-798 KGLVYYNTGTFN
+798 
-810 AANIY
+810 
-815 LTSNLKTGNGFSGEG
+815 
-830 ATLNFNATNRI
+830 
-841 TINQA
+841 
-846 SFDNSDAGAQHSYM
+846 
-860 NFKGSNINVSGSSF
+860 
-874 TDDTNGGFSFSGNN
+874 
-888 NNSAISFNKTKFN
+888 
-901 QGTYNF
+901 
-907 TNSANLSFN
+907 
-916 NSNFNQSTYNF
+916 
-927 NSLQSTFNNSTFN
+927 
-940 QGTYNFTDNT
+940 
-950 SFNNDTFNQG
+950 
-960 TYNFN
+960 
-965 TSKVSFSGANTLNSS
+965 
-980 SPFASLKGSVSFGSG
+980 
-995 AVFNLNQTL
+995 
-1004 NANQTYDI
+1004 
-1012 LTTNGT
+1012 
-1018 IQYGVYQSYLWDLI
+1018 
-1032 NYKGDKAISHVEV
+1032 
-1045 GNNTYDVTFDIN
+1045 
-1057 GQDETLQETFSNKS
+1057 
-1071 ITTQFL
+1071 
-1077 GDDLQAKAKATYQQ
+1077 
-1091 DLNNSQ
+1091 
-1097 SALSNATNDNKIASA
+1097 
-1112 DTGYTNNQNT
+1112 
-1122 TIKQDAQN
+1122 
-1130 LEHTSQQIAKDEQ
+1130 
-1143 ALQGDLN
+1143 
-1150 KLKQLANSSFNEQAF
+1150 
-1165 NQAQSKEQQDEQTLQ
+1165 
-1180 NEEETFSSE
+1180 
-1189 QEGLEKA
+1189 
-1196 LANAKPA
+1196 
-1203 SPTPTPTPTPT
+1203 
-1214 PSPTPNPT
+1214 
-1222 PTKHT
+1222 
-1227 APNKVP
+1227 
-1233 PTPPTQN
+1233 
-1240 LPTTNVWNGVYWLQ
+1240 LQ
-1254 NQTYSQKGVYY
+1254 NQTYSNKGVYY

-1286 NLLGRSFGVNIQ
+1286 NLFGRSFGVNIQ

-1321 GGFGYIIGTFNAANI
+1321 GGFGYITGTFNAANI

-1349 GSDGGGANI
+1349 NSDGGGANI

-1385 GASQHSYATFD
+1385 GASQHSYAAFD

-1411 TWGKFSFNAKN
+1411 TWGKFSFTAKN

-1443 ANAANSLS
+1443 TNASNSLS
-1451 FNNSRLNGGAVYNL
+1451 FVNSRLNGGAIYNL
-1465 WANSLIFNNTQA
+1465 QANSLIFNNTQA

-1499 TSFTLSSQSL
+1499 TNFTLSSQSL

-1530 QTAFKNSLTL
+1530 QAAFKNSLTL

-1551 SVLNASGASAFNNQ
+1551 SVLNANNTSTFNNQ

-1575 ATFNSL
+1575 ATFKSL
-1581 FFNGATLSL
+1581 FFNGGTLSL
-1590 NANSKLNASSASF
+1590 NASSKLNASSASF

-1615 LSVSNASSLNA
+1615 LSASNTSSLNA

-1634 QATFGGNTTID
+1634 QANFGGNTIID
-1645 AASFNFDSASSLS
+1645 TASFNFDSASSLN

-1672 YAPSLSKAL
+1672 YALSLTKAL

-1746 SDNNNIQTWSFIN
+1746 SDSNNIQTWSFIN

-1784 NSASNTIFNIAPELY
+1784 NSVSNTIFNIAPELY

-1836 GSQTPQTPGTYSP
+1836 GSQTPQAPGTYSP

-1858 IYNKGFSSGNLKTLL
+1858 IYNKGFSSENLKTLL

-1883 KEMIETNQL
+1883 KEMIESNQL
-1892 DNITSIN
+1892 DNITNIN

-1904 LDRIKITPAQKQ
+1904 LDKIKITQTQKQ

-1931 TFSNGNLVIGA
+1931 TFNNGNLIIGA
-1942 TQDHVTNSTSSI
+1942 TQDNVTNSTSSI

-2022 ITFQSANNLVL
+2022 VTFQSANNLVL

-2065 NVLSQMAMEKIKQAG
+2065 NVLSQVAMEKIKQAG
-2080 GLGNFVENALIPL
+2080 GLGNFIENALSPL
-2093 SKELPSSLQNE
+2093 SKELPASLQDE

-2113 NLDNLLNNSGVMNAI
+2113 NLDDLLNNSGVMNAI

-2164 GLLNFIGGYMDAS
+2164 GLLNFIGGYIDAS
-2177 ELSSILSVILKD
+2177 ELSSILGVILKD

-2209 DEFLGQDVVKKL
+2209 NEFLGQNVVKKL

-2232 NIISQGGLSGIYN
+2232 NIISQGGLSGVYN

-2325 KYQGALIFASNGVSN
+2325 KYQGALIFASNDVSN

-2366 EICINLAN
+2366 EICVNLAN

-2402 TFLGVIASNGAIDLS
+2402 TFLGTIASNGAIDLS
-2417 QVKNNSVIGTLNLNE
+2417 QVTNNSVIGTLNLNE
-2432 NATLQANNLTIAN
+2432 SATLQANNLTITN

-2453 TANINGDFTLNQQA
+2453 TANINGNFTLNQQA

-2500 INAQGIATIMTNY
+2500 INAQGAATIMAND

-2525 ETGAYTLIDSAKA
+2525 EAGTYTLIDSAKA

-2556 LKLYTLINING
+2556 LKLYTLIDING
-2567 KHMVMTDNGLTY
+2567 KHMVMSDNGLTY
-2579 NGQAVSIKDG
+2579 NGQAVNIKDG
-2589 GLIVGF
+2589 GLVVGF

-2614 AVSNAPIN
+2614 AVSNDPIN

-2633 AQIQGIQG
+2633 AQIQGVQS
-2641 VDSIE
+2641 VDSID
-2646 QAGGTQAINWLNKI
+2646 QAGGNQAIDWLNKI

-2673 LESHST
+2673 LESHSA

-2691 TLEVIANPN
+2691 TLEVIANPD

-2724 SDTSTFASA
+2724 SDTSTFARS
-2733 DFHERLEALKNKR
+2733 DFLERLEALKNKR

-2814 GFHANITQSGSSNVN
+2814 GFHGNITQSGSSNVN
-2829 MGVYSRAFIKRSEL
+2829 IGVYSRAFIKRSEL

-2908 IGMSGLRGIMDD
+2908 IGLSGLRGIMDD

>member
-6 AGLISKFISKGS
+6 ARLISKFISKGS

-23 ISKKIFKLNPI
+23 ISKKIFKLNQI
-34 LKREKPLKRHKKTKS
+34 LKREKPLKRHKKALKP
-49 IKKPFNKN
+49 IKKLSNRN

-72 GLPHLRASECR
+72 GLSHLRANECT
-83 YWSWWSGYHDKI
+83 YWSWSTWSYQDNI
-95 ESGSNSPT
+95 ESGPNSPT
-103 HNSYCLFSSTQGSGT
+103 HNSYCLFSSAQGSGT

-138 NNGTLNVGGNIRFG
+138 NGGTLNVGGNIRFG
-152 GTGVNGVN
+152 GTGINGGD

-172 INFNSSRITTG
+172 INFNSSHLKTG
-183 NSLSDGGGATL
+183 NSYADGGGATL

-200 RITINQASFDNSD
+200 NITINQASLDNSH
-213 AGAQHSYMNFKGSN
+213 AGTQKSYMNFKGSN
-227 INVSGS
+227 IKVSGS

-253 ISFNKT
+253 ISFNQT
-259 KFNQGTYNFT
+259 NFNQGTYNFS
-269 NSANLSFNN
+269 NSTSSSFGN
-278 SNFNQSTYNFNSL
+278 SNFNQGTYHFNSA
-291 QSTFNNSTFNQG
+291 QSTFENSNFNQG
-303 TYNFTDNTSFNND
+303 TYNFNDNTSFNND

-321 TYNFNTSKVSFSGAN
+321 AYNFNTSKVSFLGIN

-351 SFGSGAVFNLNQTL
+351 SFNSGAIFNLNQTL
-365 NANQTYDILT
+365 SGNQTYDILT
-375 TNGTIQYGVYQSYL
+375 TNGAIQYGVYQSYL

-420 DETLQETFSNKSIT
+420 DETLQETFNKQSII
-434 TQFLGDDL
+434 TQFLGDNL
-442 QAKAKA
+442 QQQAQK
-448 TYQQDLN
+448 TYQQDWSNSQTALN
-455 NSQSAL
+455 NA
-461 SNATNDNKIASADTG
+461 ANDNKIANNDTD
-476 YTNNQNTTIKQDAQN
+476 YTSNKNTTIATDAQN
-491 LEHTSQQIAK
+491 LESTNQQIAQ
-501 DEQALQGDLNKLK
+501 DEQALQGDLDKLK
-514 QLANSSFNEQAFN
+514 QLANSTTGFSEQAFN
-527 QAQSKEQQDE
+527 QAQKQEQQDE

-543 ENTFSSEQEG
+543 EKTFNSEQEG
-553 LEKALANAKEQQEQQ
+553 LKQAIANAKP
-568 QAQATY
+568 
-574 QQDLNNSQSAL
+574 
-585 SNATNDNKIASADT
+585 
-599 DYTKNQNTAIK
+599 
-610 QDAQNLENTSQQIT
+610 TSPT
-624 QDQKDL
+624 PSH
-630 EQDLD
+630 
-635 KLQQL
+635 
-640 ANSKTGFNEQA
+640 A
-651 FNQAQ
+651 
-656 STEQQDEQ
+656 
-664 TLQNEEETFSSEQE
+664 
-678 GLEKALANAKHTS
+678 
-691 PTPTKHTAQNNP
+691 PTPTKHTAQNTP

-708 PPTQNLPT
+708 PTPTPPTQNLPT

-723 YNFQNQ
+723 YNLQNQ
-729 TYSKKG
+729 TYSNKG

-746 SGQSGNTLSTYG
+746 SGQSGNTLSTY
-758 YLDWFTLK
+758 
-766 NKFSVNAN
+766 
-774 NGTLIIGNN
+774 
-783 TESANTKGLIWIGDD
+783 
-798 KGLVYYNTGTFN
+798 
-810 AANIY
+810 
-815 LTSNLKTGNGFSGEG
+815 
-830 ATLNFNATNRI
+830 
-841 TINQA
+841 
-846 SFDNSDAGAQHSYM
+846 
-860 NFKGSNINVSGSSF
+860 
-874 TDDTNGGFSFSGNN
+874 
-888 NNSAISFNKTKFN
+888 
-901 QGTYNF
+901 
-907 TNSANLSFN
+907 
-916 NSNFNQSTYNF
+916 
-927 NSLQSTFNNSTFN
+927 
-940 QGTYNFTDNT
+940 
-950 SFNNDTFNQG
+950 
-960 TYNFN
+960 
-965 TSKVSFSGANTLNSS
+965 
-980 SPFASLKGSVSFGSG
+980 
-995 AVFNLNQTL
+995 
-1004 NANQTYDI
+1004 
-1012 LTTNGT
+1012 
-1018 IQYGVYQSYLWDLI
+1018 
-1032 NYKGDKAISHVEV
+1032 
-1045 GNNTYDVTFDIN
+1045 
-1057 GQDETLQETFSNKS
+1057 
-1071 ITTQFL
+1071 
-1077 GDDLQAKAKATYQQ
+1077 
-1091 DLNNSQ
+1091 
-1097 SALSNATNDNKIASA
+1097 
-1112 DTGYTNNQNT
+1112 
-1122 TIKQDAQN
+1122 
-1130 LEHTSQQIAKDEQ
+1130 
-1143 ALQGDLN
+1143 
-1150 KLKQLANSSFNEQAF
+1150 
-1165 NQAQSKEQQDEQTLQ
+1165 
-1180 NEEETFSSE
+1180 
-1189 QEGLEKA
+1189 
-1196 LANAKPA
+1196 
-1203 SPTPTPTPTPT
+1203 
-1214 PSPTPNPT
+1214 
-1222 PTKHT
+1222 
-1227 APNKVP
+1227 
-1233 PTPPTQN
+1233 
-1240 LPTTNVWNGVYWLQ
+1240 
-1254 NQTYSQKGVYY
+1254 
-1265 IDPNLS
+1265 
-1271 GQSGQSANTLSTYTA
+1271 TA
-1286 NLLGRSFGVNIQ
+1286 NLFGRSFGVNIQ

-1321 GGFGYIIGTFNAANI
+1321 GGFGYITGTFSAANI

-1349 GSDGGGANI
+1349 NSDGGGANI
-1358 TFKASDNITMDGL
+1358 TFKASDNITVDGL

-1385 GASQHSYATFD
+1385 GASQHSYAAFD
-1396 ATNNISVTNSSFSDM
+1396 ALNNISVTNSSFSDM
-1411 TWGKFSFNAKN
+1411 TWGKFSFSAKN

-1438 SSVIS
+1438 SSTIS
-1443 ANAANSLS
+1443 ANASNSLS
-1451 FNNSRLNGGAVYNL
+1451 FINSRLNGGAVYNL
-1465 WANSLIFNNTQA
+1465 QANSLIFNNTQA

-1499 TSFTLSSQSL
+1499 TNFTLSSQSL
-1509 LNFNGDTTLQN
+1509 LNFNDDTTLQN

-1530 QTAFKNSLTL
+1530 QAAFKNSLTL

-1551 SVLNASGASAFNNQ
+1551 SVLNANGASAFNNQ

-1575 ATFNSL
+1575 AAFSSL
-1581 FFNGATLSL
+1581 FFNGGTLSL
-1590 NANSKLNASSASF
+1590 NASSKLNASSASF

-1615 LSVSNASSLNA
+1615 LSASNTSSLNA

-1634 QATFGGNTTID
+1634 QADFGGNTTID
-1645 AASFNFDSASSLS
+1645 TASFNFDSASSLS

-1672 YAPSLSKAL
+1672 YAPSLAKAL

-1849 FNQPLNSLN
+1849 FNQPLSSLN
-1858 IYNKGFSSGNLKTLL
+1858 IYNKGFSSENLKTLL
-1873 GILSQNSATL
+1873 GILSQNSVTL
-1883 KEMIETNQL
+1883 KEMIESNQL
-1892 DNITSIN
+1892 DNITNIN

-1904 LDRIKITPAQKQ
+1904 LDKIKITQTQKQ

-1942 TQDHVTNSTSSI
+1942 TQDNVTNSTSSI

-2022 ITFQSANNLVL
+2022 VTFQSANNLVL

-2043 DNIFNLLGQEGI
+2043 DNIFNLLGQKGI
-2055 DKIFNQGNLA
+2055 EKIFNQGNLA
-2065 NVLSQMAMEKIKQAG
+2065 NVLSQVAMEKIKQAG
-2080 GLGNFVENALIPL
+2080 GLGNFIENALSPL
-2093 SKELPSSLQNE
+2093 SKELPASLQDE

-2113 NLDNLLNNSGVMNAI
+2113 NLDDLLNNSGVMNEI

-2164 GLLNFIGGYMDAS
+2164 GLLNFIGGYIDAS
-2177 ELSSILSVILKD
+2177 ELSSILSVVLKD

-2209 DEFLGQDVVKKL
+2209 NEFLGQDVVKKL
-2221 ESQGLVSNIIN
+2221 ESQGLVNNIIN
-2232 NIISQGGLSGIYN
+2232 NIISQGGLSGVYN
-2245 QGLGSV
+2245 QGLGNV

-2366 EICINLAN
+2366 EICVNLAS
-2374 CPTTKNSSSTNSSVT
+2374 CPTTKNSSSTNPSVT

-2396 VRANNF
+2396 VHANNF
-2402 TFLGVIASNGAIDLS
+2402 TFLGAITSNGAIDLS
-2417 QVKNNSVIGTLNLNE
+2417 QVTNNSVIGTLNLNE
-2432 NATLQANNLTIAN
+2432 NATLQANNLTITN

-2453 TANINGDFTLNQQA
+2453 TANINGNFTLNQQA

-2489 FNLSHSVSHAI
+2489 FNISHSISHAI
-2500 INAQGIATIMTNY
+2500 INAQGNATIMANN
-2513 NNPLIQFNTSSK
+2513 NNPLIQFNASSK
-2525 ETGAYTLIDSAKA
+2525 EAGTYTLIDSAKA
-2538 IYYGYNDQITGGS
+2538 IYYGYNNQITGGS

-2556 LKLYTLINING
+2556 LKLYALIDING
-2567 KHMVMTDNGLTY
+2567 KRMVMTDNGLTY
-2579 NGQAVSIKDG
+2579 NGQAVSVKDG
-2589 GLIVGF
+2589 GLVVGF

-2614 AVSNAPIN
+2614 AVSNDPIN

-2633 AQIQGIQG
+2633 AQIQGVQS
-2641 VDSIE
+2641 VDSID
-2646 QAGGTQAINWLNKI
+2646 QAGGNQAINWLNKI

-2724 SDTSTFASA
+2724 SDTSTFARS
-2733 DFHERLEALKNKR
+2733 DFLERLEALKNKR

-2783 GGTGTLYGINV
+2783 GGTGTLYGINI

-2814 GFHANITQSGSSNVN
+2814 GFHGDITQSGSSNVN
-2829 MGVYSRAFIKRSEL
+2829 VGVYSRAFIKRSEL

-2874 NTWTTDAKI
+2874 DTWTTDAKI

-2896 IFKPQIGLAYYY
+2896 IFKPQVGLAYYY
-2908 IGMSGLRGIMDD
+2908 IGLSGLRGIMDD

>member
-6 AGLISKFISKGS
+6 AGLIFKFISKGS

-23 ISKKIFKLNPI
+23 ISKKIFKLNLI
-34 LKREKPLKRHKKTKS
+34 LKHEKPLSHKKTKS
-49 IKKPFNKN
+49 VKKPFNKN

-72 GLPHLRASECR
+72 GLSHLRASECR
-83 YWSWWSGYHDKI
+83 YWSWSSWGYHDNI

-128 AGGASFTQKF
+128 PGGASFTQKF

-152 GTGVNGVN
+152 GTGVNGGN
-160 VGYIT
+160 LGYIT

-172 INFNSSRITTG
+172 INFDSSRITTG
-183 NSLSDGGGATL
+183 NSFSTGGGATL
-194 NFNATN
+194 NFNAAN
-200 RITINQASFDNSD
+200 NITINQASFDNGD
-213 AGAQHSYMNFKGSN
+213 AGTQHSYMNFSGSN
-227 INVSGS
+227 INVSDS
-233 SFTDDTNGGF
+233 SFTDDTDGGF
-243 SFSGNNNNSA
+243 SFSGNGANSNL
-253 ISFNKT
+253 SFNQT
-259 KFNQGTYNFT
+259 NFNQGTYNF
-269 NSANLSFNN
+269 NSAQSVFEN
-278 SNFNQSTYNFNSL
+278 SN
-291 QSTFNNSTFNQG
+291 FNQG
-303 TYNFTDNTSFNND
+303 TYNFTDNASFNND

-321 TYNFNTSKVSFSGAN
+321 TYSFNTSKVSFSGAN

-351 SFGSGAVFNLNQTL
+351 SFGSGAIFNLNQTL
-365 NANQTYDILT
+365 NTNQTYDILT

-401 SHVEVGNNTYDV
+401 SHVGVGSNTYDV

-420 DETLQETFSNKSIT
+420 DETLQETFNNQSIT

-442 QAKAKA
+442 QAKAQK
-448 TYQQDLN
+448 TYQQDLS
-455 NSQSAL
+455 NSQTAL
-461 SNATNDNKIASADTG
+461 NNATSDNKIASNDTS
-476 YTNNQNTTIKQDAQN
+476 YTNNQNTTIKKDAQS
-491 LEHTSQQIAK
+491 LENTDQTIQQDK
-501 DEQALQGDLNKLK
+501 QALEKDLANVK
-514 QLANSSFNEQAFN
+514 QLASSTTGFNQQAFKN
-527 QAQSKEQQDE
+527 AQSTEQQDL
-537 QTLQNE
+537 QTLQENE
-543 ENTFSSEQEG
+543 KTFSSEQEG
-553 LEKALANAKEQQEQQ
+553 LEKAIANAKR
-568 QAQATY
+568 
-574 QQDLNNSQSAL
+574 
-585 SNATNDNKIASADT
+585 
-599 DYTKNQNTAIK
+599 
-610 QDAQNLENTSQQIT
+610 TSPT
-624 QDQKDL
+624 
-630 EQDLD
+630 
-635 KLQQL
+635 
-640 ANSKTGFNEQA
+640 
-651 FNQAQ
+651 
-656 STEQQDEQ
+656 
-664 TLQNEEETFSSEQE
+664 
-678 GLEKALANAKHTS
+678 
-691 PTPTKHTAQNNP
+691 PTPTKHTA
-703 PNKVS
+703 PN
-708 PPTQNLPT
+708 
-716 TNVWNGV
+716 
-723 YNFQNQ
+723 
-729 TYSKKG
+729 
-735 IYYIDPNLSGQ
+735 
-746 SGQSGNTLSTYG
+746 
-758 YLDWFTLK
+758 
-766 NKFSVNAN
+766 
-774 NGTLIIGNN
+774 
-783 TESANTKGLIWIGDD
+783 
-798 KGLVYYNTGTFN
+798 
-810 AANIY
+810 
-815 LTSNLKTGNGFSGEG
+815 
-830 ATLNFNATNRI
+830 
-841 TINQA
+841 
-846 SFDNSDAGAQHSYM
+846 
-860 NFKGSNINVSGSSF
+860 
-874 TDDTNGGFSFSGNN
+874 
-888 NNSAISFNKTKFN
+888 
-901 QGTYNF
+901 
-907 TNSANLSFN
+907 
-916 NSNFNQSTYNF
+916 
-927 NSLQSTFNNSTFN
+927 
-940 QGTYNFTDNT
+940 
-950 SFNNDTFNQG
+950 
-960 TYNFN
+960 
-965 TSKVSFSGANTLNSS
+965 
-980 SPFASLKGSVSFGSG
+980 
-995 AVFNLNQTL
+995 
-1004 NANQTYDI
+1004 
-1012 LTTNGT
+1012 
-1018 IQYGVYQSYLWDLI
+1018 
-1032 NYKGDKAISHVEV
+1032 
-1045 GNNTYDVTFDIN
+1045 
-1057 GQDETLQETFSNKS
+1057 
-1071 ITTQFL
+1071 
-1077 GDDLQAKAKATYQQ
+1077 
-1091 DLNNSQ
+1091 
-1097 SALSNATNDNKIASA
+1097 
-1112 DTGYTNNQNT
+1112 
-1122 TIKQDAQN
+1122 
-1130 LEHTSQQIAKDEQ
+1130 
-1143 ALQGDLN
+1143 
-1150 KLKQLANSSFNEQAF
+1150 
-1165 NQAQSKEQQDEQTLQ
+1165 
-1180 NEEETFSSE
+1180 
-1189 QEGLEKA
+1189 
-1196 LANAKPA
+1196 
-1203 SPTPTPTPTPT
+1203 TP
-1214 PSPTPNPT
+1214 
-1222 PTKHT
+1222 
-1227 APNKVP
+1227 PNKVP

-1240 LPTTNVWNGVYWLQ
+1240 LPTTNVWSGVYWLQ

-1271 GQSGQSANTLSTYTA
+1271 GQSGQSGNTLSTYTA

-1321 GGFGYIIGTFNAANI
+1321 GGFGYITGTFNAANI

-1349 GSDGGGANI
+1349 NSDGGGANI

-1385 GASQHSYATFD
+1385 GASQHSYAAFD
-1396 ATNNISVTNSSFSDM
+1396 ATNNISVTDSSFSDM
-1411 TWGKFSFNAKN
+1411 TWGKFSFSAKN

-1451 FNNSRLNGGAVYNL
+1451 FINSRLNGGAIYNL
-1465 WANSLIFNNTQA
+1465 QANSLIFNNTQA

-1509 LNFNGDTTLQN
+1509 LNFNGDTTLQD

-1551 SVLNASGASAFNNQ
+1551 SVLNANGASAFNNQ

-1581 FFNGATLSL
+1581 FFNGGTLSL
-1590 NANSKLNASSASF
+1590 NANSKLNASNASF

-1615 LSVSNASSLNA
+1615 LSANNTSSLNA

-1634 QATFGGNTTID
+1634 QADFGGNTTID
-1645 AASFNFDSASSLS
+1645 TASFNFDSASSLN

-1672 YAPSLSKAL
+1672 YAPSLAKAL

-1768 ESIKNGDLT
+1768 ESVKNGDLT

-1806 NPTGYS
+1806 NPTGYD

-1883 KEMIETNQL
+1883 KEMIESNQL
-1892 DNITSIN
+1892 DNITNIN

-1904 LDRIKITPAQKQ
+1904 LDKIKITQAQKQ

-1931 TFSNGNLVIGA
+1931 TFNNGNLIIGA
-1942 TQDHVTNSTSSI
+1942 TQDNVTNSTSSI

-2008 LGSGNAFESGGSAD
+2008 IGSGNAFESGGSAD
-2022 ITFQSANNLVL
+2022 VTFQSANNLVL

-2065 NVLSQMAMEKIKQAG
+2065 NVLSQVAMEKIKQAG
-2080 GLGNFVENALIPL
+2080 GLGNFVENALSPL
-2093 SKELPSSLQNE
+2093 SKELPASLQNE
-2104 TLGQLIGQN
+2104 TLDQLIGQN
-2113 NLDNLLNNSGVMNAI
+2113 NLDNLLNNSGVMNEI

-2164 GLLNFIGGYMDAS
+2164 GLLNFIGGYIDAS
-2177 ELSSILSVILKD
+2177 ELSSILGVILKD

-2209 DEFLGQDVVKKL
+2209 NEFLGQDVVKKL

-2232 NIISQGGLSGIYN
+2232 NIISQGGLSGVYN

-2374 CPTTKNSSSTNSSVT
+2374 CPTTKNSSSINSSVT

-2402 TFLGVIASNGAIDLS
+2402 TFLGAIASNGAIDLS
-2417 QVKNNSVIGTLNLNE
+2417 QVTNNSVIGTLNLNE
-2432 NATLQANNLTIAN
+2432 NATLQANNLTITN

-2453 TANINGDFTLNQQA
+2453 TANINGNFTLNQHA

-2489 FNLSHSVSHAI
+2489 FNLSHSASHAI
-2500 INAQGIATIMTNY
+2500 INAQGNATIMANN

-2525 ETGAYTLIDSAKA
+2525 ETGTYTLIDSAKA

-2556 LKLYTLINING
+2556 LKLYTLIDING
-2567 KHMVMTDNGLTY
+2567 KHMVMSGNGLTY
-2579 NGQAVSIKDG
+2579 NGQAVNIKDG
-2589 GLIVGF
+2589 GLVVGF

-2614 AVSNAPIN
+2614 AVSNDPIN

-2633 AQIQGIQG
+2633 AQIQGVQS
-2641 VDSIE
+2641 VDSID
-2646 QAGGTQAINWLNKI
+2646 QAGGNQAINWLNKI

-2691 TLEVIANPN
+2691 TLEVIANPD

-2724 SDTSTFASA
+2724 SDTSTFARS
-2733 DFHERLEALKNKR
+2733 DFLERLEALKNKR

-2763 RNRVKNNV
+2763 RNRVKNNI

-2814 GFHANITQSGSSNVN
+2814 GFHGNITQSGSSNVN

-2874 NTWTTDAKI
+2874 DTWTTDAKI

-2896 IFKPQIGLAYYY
+2896 IFKPQVGLAYYY
-2908 IGMSGLRGIMDD
+2908 IGLSGLRGIMDD

>member
-6 AGLISKFISKGS
+6 ARLISRFVSKGS

-23 ISKKIFKLNPI
+23 ISKKFFTLNQI

-49 IKKPFNKN
+49 IEKPFNKN

-72 GLPHLRASECR
+72 GLSHLRANECR
-83 YWSWWSGYHDKI
+83 YWSWSSWSYQDNI
-95 ESGSNSPT
+95 ESGPNSPT

-128 AGGASFTQKF
+128 ADGASFTQKF
-138 NNGTLNVGGNIRFG
+138 NNGTLDIGGNIRFG
-152 GTGVNGVN
+152 GTGINGGD

-172 INFNSSRITTG
+172 MNFNSSHITTG
-183 NSLSDGGGATL
+183 NSYADGGGTTL
-194 NFNATN
+194 NFNAAN
-200 RITINQASFDNSD
+200 NITINQASFDNSD
-213 AGAQHSYMNFKGSN
+213 AGTQKSYMNFKGSN
-227 INVSGS
+227 IKISGS
-233 SFTDDTNGGF
+233 SFTDDTDGGF
-243 SFSGNNNNSA
+243 NFSGNNNNST
-253 ISFNKT
+253 ISFNQT
-259 KFNQGTYNFT
+259 SFNQGTYNFS
-269 NSANLSFNN
+269 NSATLSFNN
-278 SNFNQSTYNFNSL
+278 SNFNQGTYHFNSA
-291 QSTFNNSTFNQG
+291 QSTFENSNFNQG
-303 TYNFTDNTSFNND
+303 TYNFNDNTSFNND

-321 TYNFNTSKVSFSGAN
+321 AYHFNTSKVSFSGIN

-351 SFGSGAVFNLNQTL
+351 SFNSGTIFNLNQTL
-365 NANQTYDILT
+365 NNNQTYDILT
-375 TNGTIQYGVYQSYL
+375 TNGAIQYGVYQSYL

-420 DETLQETFSNKSIT
+420 DETLQETFSNQSII

-442 QAKAKA
+442 QQQAQK
-448 TYQQDLN
+448 TYQEDVN
-455 NSQSAL
+455 NSQNAL
-461 SNATNDNKIASADTG
+461 NDVTSDNTIANNDTS
-476 YTNNQNTTIKQDAQN
+476 YTQSKNTTI
-491 LEHTSQQIAK
+491 
-501 DEQALQGDLNKLK
+501 LK
-514 QLANSSFNEQAFN
+514 
-527 QAQSKEQQDE
+527 
-537 QTLQNE
+537 
-543 ENTFSSEQEG
+543 
-553 LEKALANAKEQQEQQ
+553 
-568 QAQATY
+568 
-574 QQDLNNSQSAL
+574 
-585 SNATNDNKIASADT
+585 
-599 DYTKNQNTAIK
+599 
-610 QDAQNLENTSQQIT
+610 DAQNLENTNQQI
-624 QDQKDL
+624 QKDEQALEKDL
-630 EQDLD
+630 ENV
-635 KLQQL
+635 KQL
-640 ANSKTGFNEQA
+640 ANSTTGFNEQA

-656 STEQQDEQ
+656 KQEQQDEQ
-664 TLQNEEETFSSEQE
+664 TLQNDENAFNTEQE
-678 GLEKALANAKHTS
+678 GLKQAIANAKHANPTPNPTPS
-691 PTPTKHTAQNNP
+691 PTPSPTPTPTPNPTPNPTPSPTPSPTPTPTPNPTKHTAPNTP
-703 PNKVS
+703 PSQVPPT
-708 PPTQNLPT
+708 PPTQNPPAE
-716 TNVWNGV
+716 NVWNGV
-723 YNFQNQ
+723 YWLQNK
-729 TYSKKG
+729 TYSNKG

-746 SGQSGNTLSTYG
+746 SGQSGNTLSTYTANLLG
-758 YLDWFTLK
+758 RSFG
-766 NKFSVNAN
+766 VNAN

-783 TESANTKGLIWIGDD
+783 TEN
-798 KGLVYYNTGTFN
+798 
-810 AANIY
+810 
-815 LTSNLKTGNGFSGEG
+815 
-830 ATLNFNATNRI
+830 
-841 TINQA
+841 
-846 SFDNSDAGAQHSYM
+846 
-860 NFKGSNINVSGSSF
+860 
-874 TDDTNGGFSFSGNN
+874 
-888 NNSAISFNKTKFN
+888 
-901 QGTYNF
+901 
-907 TNSANLSFN
+907 
-916 NSNFNQSTYNF
+916 
-927 NSLQSTFNNSTFN
+927 
-940 QGTYNFTDNT
+940 
-950 SFNNDTFNQG
+950 
-960 TYNFN
+960 
-965 TSKVSFSGANTLNSS
+965 
-980 SPFASLKGSVSFGSG
+980 
-995 AVFNLNQTL
+995 
-1004 NANQTYDI
+1004 
-1012 LTTNGT
+1012 
-1018 IQYGVYQSYLWDLI
+1018 
-1032 NYKGDKAISHVEV
+1032 
-1045 GNNTYDVTFDIN
+1045 
-1057 GQDETLQETFSNKS
+1057 
-1071 ITTQFL
+1071 
-1077 GDDLQAKAKATYQQ
+1077 
-1091 DLNNSQ
+1091 
-1097 SALSNATNDNKIASA
+1097 
-1112 DTGYTNNQNT
+1112 
-1122 TIKQDAQN
+1122 
-1130 LEHTSQQIAKDEQ
+1130 
-1143 ALQGDLN
+1143 
-1150 KLKQLANSSFNEQAF
+1150 
-1165 NQAQSKEQQDEQTLQ
+1165 
-1180 NEEETFSSE
+1180 
-1189 QEGLEKA
+1189 
-1196 LANAKPA
+1196 
-1203 SPTPTPTPTPT
+1203 
-1214 PSPTPNPT
+1214 
-1222 PTKHT
+1222 
-1227 APNKVP
+1227 
-1233 PTPPTQN
+1233 
-1240 LPTTNVWNGVYWLQ
+1240 
-1254 NQTYSQKGVYY
+1254 
-1265 IDPNLS
+1265 
-1271 GQSGQSANTLSTYTA
+1271 
-1286 NLLGRSFGVNIQ
+1286 
-1298 NGTLIIGNNTESVND
+1298 VND

-1321 GGFGYIIGTFNAANI
+1321 GGFGYITGTFNAANI

-1349 GSDGGGANI
+1349 DSDGGGANI
-1358 TFKASDNITMDGL
+1358 TFKASNNITMDGL
-1371 NYNDA
+1371 NYNNA

-1385 GASQHSYATFD
+1385 GASQHSYTTFD
-1396 ATNNISVTNSSFSDM
+1396 ALNNISVTNSSFSDM

-1438 SSVIS
+1438 SSTIS
-1443 ANAANSLS
+1443 ANASNSLS
-1451 FNNSRLNGGAVYNL
+1451 FIDSRLNGGAVYNL
-1465 WANSLIFNNTQA
+1465 QANSLIFNNTQA

-1530 QTAFKNSLTL
+1530 QAAFKNSLTL

-1551 SVLNASGASAFNNQ
+1551 SVLNASGTSTFNNQ

-1581 FFNGATLSL
+1581 FFNGGTLSL
-1590 NANSKLNASSASF
+1590 NASSKLSTSNASF

-1615 LSVSNASSLNA
+1615 LSANNTSSLNA

-1634 QATFGGNTTID
+1634 QANFGGNTTID
-1645 AASFNFDSASSLS
+1645 TASFNFDSASSLN

-1672 YAPSLSKAL
+1672 YVPSLTKAL

-1858 IYNKGFSSGNLKTLL
+1858 IYNKGFSSENLKTLL

-1883 KEMIETNQL
+1883 KEMIESNQL
-1892 DNITSIN
+1892 DNITNIN

-1904 LDRIKITPAQKQ
+1904 LDKIKITQAQKQ

-1923 HLTDNINQ
+1923 HLTGNINQ

-1942 TQDHVTNSTSSI
+1942 TQDNVTNSTSSI

-2008 LGSGNAFESGGSAD
+2008 IGSGNAFESGGSAD
-2022 ITFQSANNLVL
+2022 VTFQSTNNLVL

-2065 NVLSQMAMEKIKQAG
+2065 NVLSQVAMEKIKQAG
-2080 GLGNFVENALIPL
+2080 GLGNFIENALSPL
-2093 SKELPSSLQNE
+2093 SKELPASLQDE

-2113 NLDNLLNNSGVMNAI
+2113 NLDDLLNNSGVMNEI
-2128 QNIISKKLSIFGN
+2128 QNIISQKLSIFGN

-2164 GLLNFIGGYMDAS
+2164 GLLNFIGGYIDAS
-2177 ELSSILSVILKD
+2177 ELSSILGVILKD

-2209 DEFLGQDVVKKL
+2209 NEFLGQDVVKKL

-2232 NIISQGGLSGIYN
+2232 NIISQGGLNGVYN

-2366 EICINLAN
+2366 EICVNLAN

-2389 PTNESLS
+2389 PTNETLS

-2402 TFLGVIASNGAIDLS
+2402 TFLGTIASNGAIDLS
-2417 QVKNNSVIGTLNLNE
+2417 QVTNNSVIGTLNLNE
-2432 NATLQANNLTIAN
+2432 NATLQANNLTITN
-2445 AFNNASNS
+2445 AFDNASNS
-2453 TANINGDFTLNQQA
+2453 TANINGNFTLNQQA

-2500 INAQGIATIMTNY
+2500 INAQGTATIMAN
-2513 NNPLIQFNTSSK
+2513 NNPLIQFNASSK
-2525 ETGAYTLIDSAKA
+2525 EVGTYTLIDSAKA
-2538 IYYGYNDQITGGS
+2538 IYYGYNNQITGGS

-2556 LKLYTLINING
+2556 LKLYTLIDING

-2579 NGQAVSIKDG
+2579 NGQAVSVKDG
-2589 GLIVGF
+2589 GLVVGF

-2614 AVSNAPIN
+2614 AVSNDPIN

-2633 AQIQGIQG
+2633 AQIQGVQS
-2641 VDSIE
+2641 VDSID
-2646 QAGGTQAINWLNKI
+2646 QAGGNQAINWLNKI

-2724 SDTSTFASA
+2724 SDTSTFAHS
-2733 DFHERLEALKNKR
+2733 DFLERLEALKNKR

-2771 WATGVGGASFIN
+2771 WATGVGGASFIS
-2783 GGTGTLYGINV
+2783 GGTGTLYGINI

-2829 MGVYSRAFIKRSEL
+2829 VGVYSRAFIKRSEL

-2874 NTWTTDAKI
+2874 DTWTTDAKI

-2896 IFKPQIGLAYYY
+2896 IFKPQVGLSYYY
-2908 IGMSGLRGIMDD
+2908 IGLSGLRGIMDD

>member
-6 AGLISKFISKGS
+6 ARLISRFVSKGS

-23 ISKKIFKLNPI
+23 ISKKFFTLNRI

-49 IKKPFNKN
+49 IEKPFNKN

-72 GLPHLRASECR
+72 GLSHLRANECR
-83 YWSWWSGYHDKI
+83 YWSWSSWSYQDNI
-95 ESGSNSPT
+95 ESGPNSPT
-103 HNSYCLFSSTQGSGT
+103 HNSYCLFSSAQGSGT

-138 NNGTLNVGGNIRFG
+138 NNGTLDIGGNIRFG
-152 GTGVNGVN
+152 GTGINGGD

-172 INFNSSRITTG
+172 INFNSSHITTG
-183 NSLSDGGGATL
+183 NSYADGGGATL

-200 RITINQASFDNSD
+200 NITINQASFNNSD
-213 AGAQHSYMNFKGSN
+213 AGTQHSYMNFKGSN
-227 INVSGS
+227 IKVSGS
-233 SFTDDTNGGF
+233 SFTDDTDGDF
-243 SFSGNNNNSA
+243 SFSGSNNNSA
-253 ISFNKT
+253 ISFNQT
-259 KFNQGTYNFT
+259 SFNQGTYHF
-269 NSANLSFNN
+269 NSA
-278 SNFNQSTYNFNSL
+278 
-291 QSTFNNSTFNQG
+291 QSTFENS
-303 TYNFTDNTSFNND
+303 S
-316 TFNQG
+316 FNQG
-321 TYNFNTSKVSFSGAN
+321 TYNFNDSVSFNNNTFNQGTYDFNDSKVSFSGTN

-351 SFGSGAVFNLNQTL
+351 SFNSNAIFNLNQTL
-365 NANQTYDILT
+365 NDNQTYDILT
-375 TNGTIQYGVYQSYL
+375 TNGAIRYGVYQSYL

-420 DETLQETFSNKSIT
+420 DETLQETFNKQSIT

-442 QAKAKA
+442 QQQAQK
-448 TYQQDLN
+448 TYQEDVN
-455 NSQSAL
+455 NSQNAL
-461 SNATNDNKIASADTG
+461 NDVISDNTIANNDTSYTQSKNATVAK
-476 YTNNQNTTIKQDAQN
+476 DAQS
-491 LEHTSQQIAK
+491 LENTNQQIAQ
-501 DEQALQGDLNKLK
+501 DEQALQGDLDKLK
-514 QLANSSFNEQAFN
+514 QLANS
-527 QAQSKEQQDE
+527 
-537 QTLQNE
+537 T
-543 ENTFSSEQEG
+543 
-553 LEKALANAKEQQEQQ
+553 
-568 QAQATY
+568 
-574 QQDLNNSQSAL
+574 
-585 SNATNDNKIASADT
+585 
-599 DYTKNQNTAIK
+599 
-610 QDAQNLENTSQQIT
+610 
-624 QDQKDL
+624 
-630 EQDLD
+630 
-635 KLQQL
+635 
-640 ANSKTGFNEQA
+640 TGFNEQA

-656 STEQQDEQ
+656 KQEQQDEQ
-664 TLQNEEETFSSEQE
+664 TLQNDENAFNTEQDSLNKAIQQAQAQQQKQEQQQAQQTYQEDVTNSQTALNNATSDNKIANSDTDYIKSSNPTINKDAQSLENTNQQIQKGEQALEKDLAQIKQLANSTTGFSEQAFNQAQDKEQQDEQTLQNDENAFNTEQE
-678 GLEKALANAKHTS
+678 GLEQAIANAKPASPTPS
-691 PTPTKHTAQNNP
+691 PTPTPTKHTVPNTP
-703 PNKVS
+703 PNKV
-708 PPTQNLPT
+708 PPTPPSQNLPT
-716 TNVWNGV
+716 TNVWSGV
-723 YNFQNQ
+723 YWLQNK
-729 TYSKKG
+729 TYSNKG

-746 SGQSGNTLSTYG
+746 SGQSGNTLSTYTANLLG
-758 YLDWFTLK
+758 RSFG
-766 NKFSVNAN
+766 VNAN

-783 TESANTKGLIWIGDD
+783 TEN
-798 KGLVYYNTGTFN
+798 
-810 AANIY
+810 
-815 LTSNLKTGNGFSGEG
+815 
-830 ATLNFNATNRI
+830 
-841 TINQA
+841 
-846 SFDNSDAGAQHSYM
+846 
-860 NFKGSNINVSGSSF
+860 
-874 TDDTNGGFSFSGNN
+874 
-888 NNSAISFNKTKFN
+888 
-901 QGTYNF
+901 
-907 TNSANLSFN
+907 
-916 NSNFNQSTYNF
+916 
-927 NSLQSTFNNSTFN
+927 
-940 QGTYNFTDNT
+940 
-950 SFNNDTFNQG
+950 
-960 TYNFN
+960 
-965 TSKVSFSGANTLNSS
+965 
-980 SPFASLKGSVSFGSG
+980 
-995 AVFNLNQTL
+995 
-1004 NANQTYDI
+1004 
-1012 LTTNGT
+1012 
-1018 IQYGVYQSYLWDLI
+1018 
-1032 NYKGDKAISHVEV
+1032 
-1045 GNNTYDVTFDIN
+1045 
-1057 GQDETLQETFSNKS
+1057 
-1071 ITTQFL
+1071 
-1077 GDDLQAKAKATYQQ
+1077 
-1091 DLNNSQ
+1091 
-1097 SALSNATNDNKIASA
+1097 
-1112 DTGYTNNQNT
+1112 
-1122 TIKQDAQN
+1122 
-1130 LEHTSQQIAKDEQ
+1130 
-1143 ALQGDLN
+1143 
-1150 KLKQLANSSFNEQAF
+1150 
-1165 NQAQSKEQQDEQTLQ
+1165 
-1180 NEEETFSSE
+1180 
-1189 QEGLEKA
+1189 
-1196 LANAKPA
+1196 
-1203 SPTPTPTPTPT
+1203 
-1214 PSPTPNPT
+1214 
-1222 PTKHT
+1222 
-1227 APNKVP
+1227 
-1233 PTPPTQN
+1233 
-1240 LPTTNVWNGVYWLQ
+1240 
-1254 NQTYSQKGVYY
+1254 
-1265 IDPNLS
+1265 
-1271 GQSGQSANTLSTYTA
+1271 
-1286 NLLGRSFGVNIQ
+1286 
-1298 NGTLIIGNNTESVND
+1298 VND

-1321 GGFGYIIGTFNAANI
+1321 GGFGYITGTFNAANI

-1349 GSDGGGANI
+1349 NSDGGGANI
-1358 TFKASDNITMDGL
+1358 TFKASDNITMNGL

-1411 TWGKFSFNAKN
+1411 TWGKFSFSAEN

-1438 SSVIS
+1438 SSTIS
-1443 ANAANSLS
+1443 ANASNSLS
-1451 FNNSRLNGGAVYNL
+1451 FINSRLNGGAIYNL
-1465 WANSLIFNNTQA
+1465 QANSLIFNNTQA

-1530 QTAFKNSLTL
+1530 QAAFKNSLTL

-1575 ATFNSL
+1575 AAFNSL
-1581 FFNGATLSL
+1581 FFNGGTLSL
-1590 NANSKLNASSASF
+1590 NASSKLSASSASF

-1615 LSVSNASSLNA
+1615 LNANNTSSLNA

-1634 QATFGGNTTID
+1634 QADFGGNTTID
-1645 AASFNFDSASSLS
+1645 TASFNFDSASSLN

-1672 YAPSLSKAL
+1672 YAPSLTKAL
-1681 MSVSGQFVLGN
+1681 MSVSGQFVLGS

-1825 TSNIKG
+1825 TSNVKG

-1858 IYNKGFSSGNLKTLL
+1858 IYNKGFSSENLKTLL

-1883 KEMIETNQL
+1883 KEMIESNQL
-1892 DNITSIN
+1892 DNITNIN

-1904 LDRIKITPAQKQ
+1904 LDKIKITQAQKQ

-1931 TFSNGNLVIGA
+1931 TFSNGNLIIGA
-1942 TQDHVTNSTSSI
+1942 TQDNVTNSTSSI

-2008 LGSGNAFESGGSAD
+2008 IGSGNAFESGGSAD
-2022 ITFQSANNLVL
+2022 VTFQSANNLVL

-2080 GLGNFVENALIPL
+2080 GLGNFIENALSPL
-2093 SKELPSSLQNE
+2093 SKELPASLQDE

-2113 NLDNLLNNSGVMNAI
+2113 NLDDLLNNSGVMNEI
-2128 QNIISKKLSIFGN
+2128 QNIISQKLSIFGN

-2164 GLLNFIGGYMDAS
+2164 GLLNFIGGYIDAS
-2177 ELSSILSVILKD
+2177 ELSSILSVVLKD

-2209 DEFLGQDVVKKL
+2209 NEFLGQDVVKKL

-2232 NIISQGGLSGIYN
+2232 SIISQGGLSGVYN

-2256 QNALKENDLGA
+2256 QNALKENDLGV

-2280 GYFNFLSNG
+2280 GYFNFLSDG

-2313 IIFNGDNTIDFS
+2313 IIFNGNNTIDFS

-2366 EICINLAN
+2366 EICVNLAN
-2374 CPTTKNSSSTNSSVT
+2374 CPTTKNGSSTNSSVT
-2389 PTNESLS
+2389 PTNETLS
-2396 VRANNF
+2396 VHANNF
-2402 TFLGVIASNGAIDLS
+2402 TFLGAIASSGAIDLS
-2417 QVKNNSVIGTLNLNE
+2417 QVTNNSVIGTLNLNE
-2432 NATLQANNLTIAN
+2432 NATLQANNLTITN

-2453 TANINGDFTLNQQA
+2453 TANINGNFTLNQQA

-2489 FNLSHSVSHAI
+2489 FDISHSASHAI
-2500 INAQGIATIMTNY
+2500 INAQGTATIMANS
-2513 NNPLIQFNTSSK
+2513 NNPLIQFNASSK
-2525 ETGAYTLIDSAKA
+2525 EVGTYTLIDSAKA
-2538 IYYGYNDQITGGS
+2538 IYYGYNNQITGGS

-2556 LKLYTLINING
+2556 LKLYALIDING

-2579 NGQAVSIKDG
+2579 NGQAVNIKDG
-2589 GLIVGF
+2589 GLVVGF

-2614 AVSNAPIN
+2614 AISNDPIN

-2633 AQIQGIQG
+2633 AQIQGVQS
-2641 VDSIE
+2641 VDSID
-2646 QAGGTQAINWLNKI
+2646 QVGGNQAINWLNKI

-2724 SDTSTFASA
+2724 SDTSTFARS
-2733 DFHERLEALKNKR
+2733 DFLERLEALKNKR

-2771 WATGVGGASFIN
+2771 WATGVGGASFIS
-2783 GGTGTLYGINV
+2783 GGTGTLYGINI

-2829 MGVYSRAFIKRSEL
+2829 VGVYSRAFIKRSEL
-2843 TMSLNETWGYNKT
+2843 TMSLNETWGYNRT

-2874 NTWTTDAKI
+2874 DTWTTDAKI

-2896 IFKPQIGLAYYY
+2896 IFKPQVGLSYYY
-2908 IGMSGLRGIMDD
+2908 IGLSGLRGIMDD

>member
-18 FKLNK
+18 FLNK
-23 ISKKIFKLNPI
+23 ISKKIFKLNLI
-34 LKREKPLKRHKKTKS
+34 LKREKPLSHKKTKS

-72 GLPHLRASECR
+72 GLSHLRASECR
-83 YWSWWSGYHDKI
+83 YWSWSSWGYHDNI

-103 HNSYCLFSSTQGSGT
+103 HNSYCLFNSAQGSGT

-152 GTGVNGVN
+152 GTGVNGGN

-172 INFNSSRITTG
+172 INFDSSRITTG
-183 NSLSDGGGATL
+183 NSFSTGGGATL

-200 RITINQASFDNSD
+200 HITINQASFDNSD
-213 AGAQHSYMNFKGSN
+213 AGTQHSYVNFSGSN
-227 INVSGS
+227 INVSSS

-243 SFSGNNNNSA
+243 SFSGNGANSNL
-253 ISFNKT
+253 SFNQT
-259 KFNQGTYNFT
+259 SFNQGTYKFT
-269 NSANLSFNN
+269 NSANLNFNN
-278 SNFNQSTYNFNSL
+278 SA
-291 QSTFNNSTFNQG
+291 
-303 TYNFTDNTSFNND
+303 
-316 TFNQG
+316 FNQG
-321 TYNFNTSKVSFSGAN
+321 TYNFNSAQSVFENSNFNQGTYSFTDNTGLNFDNDIFNQGTYNFNASKVSFSGAN

-351 SFGSGAVFNLNQTL
+351 SFGSGAIFNLNQTL
-365 NANQTYDILT
+365 NSNQTYDILT
-375 TNGTIQYGVYQSYL
+375 TNKTIQYGVYQSYL

-401 SHVEVGNNTYDV
+401 SHVEVGSNTYDV

-420 DETLQETFSNKSIT
+420 DETLQETFNNQSIT

-442 QAKAKA
+442 QAKAQA
-448 TYQQDLN
+448 TYQQDLS
-455 NSQSAL
+455 NSQTAL
-461 SNATNDNKIASADTG
+461 NNATSDNKIASNDTG
-476 YTNNQNTTIKQDAQN
+476 YTNNQNTTIAKDAQ
-491 LEHTSQQIAK
+491 S
-501 DEQALQGDLNKLK
+501 
-514 QLANSSFNEQAFN
+514 
-527 QAQSKEQQDE
+527 
-537 QTLQNE
+537 
-543 ENTFSSEQEG
+543 
-553 LEKALANAKEQQEQQ
+553 
-568 QAQATY
+568 
-574 QQDLNNSQSAL
+574 
-585 SNATNDNKIASADT
+585 
-599 DYTKNQNTAIK
+599 
-610 QDAQNLENTSQQIT
+610 LENTSQQIA

-635 KLQQL
+635 NLKQL
-640 ANSKTGFNEQA
+640 ANSPTGFNEQA
-651 FNQAQ
+651 FKNAQ
-656 STEQQDEQ
+656 STEQQDLQ
-664 TLQNEEETFSSEQE
+664 TLQENENTFNSEQE
-678 GLEKALANAKHTS
+678 GLK
-691 PTPTKHTAQNNP
+691 
-703 PNKVS
+703 
-708 PPTQNLPT
+708 
-716 TNVWNGV
+716 
-723 YNFQNQ
+723 
-729 TYSKKG
+729 
-735 IYYIDPNLSGQ
+735 
-746 SGQSGNTLSTYG
+746 
-758 YLDWFTLK
+758 
-766 NKFSVNAN
+766 
-774 NGTLIIGNN
+774 
-783 TESANTKGLIWIGDD
+783 
-798 KGLVYYNTGTFN
+798 
-810 AANIY
+810 
-815 LTSNLKTGNGFSGEG
+815 
-830 ATLNFNATNRI
+830 
-841 TINQA
+841 QA
-846 SFDNSDAGAQHSYM
+846 
-860 NFKGSNINVSGSSF
+860 I
-874 TDDTNGGFSFSGNN
+874 
-888 NNSAISFNKTKFN
+888 
-901 QGTYNF
+901 
-907 TNSANLSFN
+907 
-916 NSNFNQSTYNF
+916 
-927 NSLQSTFNNSTFN
+927 
-940 QGTYNFTDNT
+940 
-950 SFNNDTFNQG
+950 
-960 TYNFN
+960 
-965 TSKVSFSGANTLNSS
+965 
-980 SPFASLKGSVSFGSG
+980 
-995 AVFNLNQTL
+995 
-1004 NANQTYDI
+1004 
-1012 LTTNGT
+1012 
-1018 IQYGVYQSYLWDLI
+1018 
-1032 NYKGDKAISHVEV
+1032 
-1045 GNNTYDVTFDIN
+1045 
-1057 GQDETLQETFSNKS
+1057 
-1071 ITTQFL
+1071 
-1077 GDDLQAKAKATYQQ
+1077 
-1091 DLNNSQ
+1091 
-1097 SALSNATNDNKIASA
+1097 
-1112 DTGYTNNQNT
+1112 
-1122 TIKQDAQN
+1122 
-1130 LEHTSQQIAKDEQ
+1130 
-1143 ALQGDLN
+1143 
-1150 KLKQLANSSFNEQAF
+1150 
-1165 NQAQSKEQQDEQTLQ
+1165 
-1180 NEEETFSSE
+1180 
-1189 QEGLEKA
+1189 
-1196 LANAKPA
+1196 ANAKPA
-1203 SPTPTPTPTPT
+1203 SPTP
-1214 PSPTPNPT
+1214 SPTPT

-1227 APNKVP
+1227 APNTPPNKVP

-1240 LPTTNVWNGVYWLQ
+1240 LPTTNVWNGVYNLQ
-1254 NQTYSQKGVYY
+1254 NQTYSKQGVYY
-1265 IDPNLS
+1265 IDPNLL
-1271 GQSGQSANTLSTYTA
+1271 GQSGQSGNTLSTYTA

-1321 GGFGYIIGTFNAANI
+1321 GGFGYITGTFNAANI

-1385 GASQHSYATFD
+1385 GASQHSYAAFD

-1530 QTAFKNSLTL
+1530 QATFKNSLTL

-1551 SVLNASGASAFNNQ
+1551 SVLNANGTGAFNNQ

-1581 FFNGATLSL
+1581 FFNGGILSL

-1615 LSVSNASSLNA
+1615 LSASNTSSLNA
-1626 NINFQGAS
+1626 NINFQGTS
-1634 QATFGGNTTID
+1634 QANFGGNTTID
-1645 AASFNFDSASSLS
+1645 TASFNFDSASSLS

-1711 TYNILNAQKGITGI
+1711 TYNILNAQKSITGI

-1883 KEMIETNQL
+1883 KEMIESNQL

-1904 LDRIKITPAQKQ
+1904 LDEIKITPAQKQ

-1942 TQDHVTNSTSSI
+1942 TQDNVTNSTSSI

-2022 ITFQSANNLVL
+2022 VTFQSANNLVL
-2033 NKANIEAQAT
+2033 DKANIEAQAT

-2065 NVLSQMAMEKIKQAG
+2065 NVLSQVAMEKIKQAG
-2080 GLGNFVENALIPL
+2080 GLGNFVENALSPL
-2093 SKELPSSLQNE
+2093 SKELPTSLQNE

-2113 NLDNLLNNSGVMNAI
+2113 NLDNLLNNSGVMNEI

-2164 GLLNFIGGYMDAS
+2164 GLLNFIGGYIDAS

-2209 DEFLGQDVVKKL
+2209 NEFLGQDIVKKL

-2232 NIISQGGLSGIYN
+2232 NIISQGGLSGVYN

-2301 TGGSLNFVANKS
+2301 TGGSLNFVADKS

-2325 KYQGALIFASNGVSN
+2325 KYQGTLIFASNGVSN

-2396 VRANNF
+2396 VHANNF
-2402 TFLGVIASNGAIDLS
+2402 TFLGTIASNGAIDLS

-2432 NATLQANNLTIAN
+2432 NATLQANNLTITN

-2453 TANINGDFTLNQQA
+2453 TANINGNFTLNQQA

-2500 INAQGIATIMTNY
+2500 INAQGTATIMANN

-2525 ETGAYTLIDSAKA
+2525 ETGTYTLIDSAKA
-2538 IYYGYNDQITGGS
+2538 IYYGYNDQITGGN

-2556 LKLYTLINING
+2556 LKLYTLIDING
-2567 KHMVMTDNGLTY
+2567 KRMVMSNNGLTY
-2579 NGQAVSIKDG
+2579 NGQAVNIKDG

-2614 AVSNAPIN
+2614 AVSNDPIN

-2633 AQIQGIQG
+2633 AQIQGTQG

-2673 LESHST
+2673 LESHSI

-2691 TLEVIANPN
+2691 TLEVIANPD

-2783 GGTGTLYGINV
+2783 GGTGTLYGINI

-2868 NQSYRY
+2868 NQSYKY

-2908 IGMSGLRGIMDD
+2908 IGLSGLRGIMDD

>member
-6 AGLISKFISKGS
+6 AGLISKFILKGS
-18 FKLNK
+18 FLNK
-23 ISKKIFKLNPI
+23 ISKKIFKLNLI
-34 LKREKPLKRHKKTKS
+34 LKREKLLKRHKKTKS

-72 GLPHLRASECR
+72 GLSHLRASECR
-83 YWSWWSGYHDKI
+83 YWSWSSWGYHDNI

-103 HNSYCLFSSTQGSGT
+103 HNSYCLFSSAQGSGT

-152 GTGVNGVN
+152 GMGVNGGD

-172 INFNSSRITTG
+172 INFDSSRITTG
-183 NSLSDGGGATL
+183 NSFSTGGGATL

-200 RITINQASFDNSD
+200 HITINQASFDNGD
-213 AGAQHSYMNFKGSN
+213 AGTQHSYMNFSGSN
-227 INVSGS
+227 INVSAS

-243 SFSGNNNNSA
+243 SFSGNGTNSNL
-253 ISFNKT
+253 SFNKT
-259 KFNQGTYNFT
+259 NFNQGTYKFTNSANLNFNNSAFNQGTYNF
-269 NSANLSFNN
+269 NSA
-278 SNFNQSTYNFNSL
+278 
-291 QSTFNNSTFNQG
+291 QSTFNNSNFNQG
-303 TYNFTDNTSFNND
+303 TYNFTDNTGLNFNND

-321 TYNFNTSKVSFSGAN
+321 TYNFNASKVSFSGAN

-351 SFGSGAVFNLNQTL
+351 SFGSGAIFNLNQTL
-365 NANQTYDILT
+365 NANQTYDIFT

-401 SHVEVGNNTYDV
+401 SHVEVGSNTYDV

-420 DETLQETFSNKSIT
+420 DETLQETFNNQSIT

-442 QAKAKA
+442 QAKAQA
-448 TYQQDLN
+448 TYQQDLS
-455 NSQSAL
+455 NSQTAL
-461 SNATNDNKIASADTG
+461 NNATSDSKIASSDTD
-476 YTNNQNTTIKQDAQN
+476 YTNNQNTTIK
-491 LEHTSQQIAK
+491 K
-501 DEQALQGDLNKLK
+501 
-514 QLANSSFNEQAFN
+514 
-527 QAQSKEQQDE
+527 
-537 QTLQNE
+537 
-543 ENTFSSEQEG
+543 
-553 LEKALANAKEQQEQQ
+553 
-568 QAQATY
+568 
-574 QQDLNNSQSAL
+574 
-585 SNATNDNKIASADT
+585 
-599 DYTKNQNTAIK
+599 
-610 QDAQNLENTSQQIT
+610 DAQNLENTSQQIA
-624 QDQKDL
+624 QDKQAL
-630 EQDLD
+630 QGDLD

-640 ANSKTGFNEQA
+640 ASSTTGFNQQA

-656 STEQQDEQ
+656 NKEQQDLQ
-664 TLQNEEETFSSEQE
+664 TLQNEEETFNSEQE
-678 GLEKALANAKHTS
+678 GLK
-691 PTPTKHTAQNNP
+691 
-703 PNKVS
+703 
-708 PPTQNLPT
+708 
-716 TNVWNGV
+716 
-723 YNFQNQ
+723 
-729 TYSKKG
+729 
-735 IYYIDPNLSGQ
+735 
-746 SGQSGNTLSTYG
+746 
-758 YLDWFTLK
+758 
-766 NKFSVNAN
+766 
-774 NGTLIIGNN
+774 
-783 TESANTKGLIWIGDD
+783 
-798 KGLVYYNTGTFN
+798 
-810 AANIY
+810 
-815 LTSNLKTGNGFSGEG
+815 
-830 ATLNFNATNRI
+830 
-841 TINQA
+841 QA
-846 SFDNSDAGAQHSYM
+846 
-860 NFKGSNINVSGSSF
+860 I
-874 TDDTNGGFSFSGNN
+874 
-888 NNSAISFNKTKFN
+888 
-901 QGTYNF
+901 
-907 TNSANLSFN
+907 
-916 NSNFNQSTYNF
+916 
-927 NSLQSTFNNSTFN
+927 
-940 QGTYNFTDNT
+940 
-950 SFNNDTFNQG
+950 
-960 TYNFN
+960 
-965 TSKVSFSGANTLNSS
+965 
-980 SPFASLKGSVSFGSG
+980 
-995 AVFNLNQTL
+995 
-1004 NANQTYDI
+1004 
-1012 LTTNGT
+1012 
-1018 IQYGVYQSYLWDLI
+1018 
-1032 NYKGDKAISHVEV
+1032 
-1045 GNNTYDVTFDIN
+1045 
-1057 GQDETLQETFSNKS
+1057 
-1071 ITTQFL
+1071 
-1077 GDDLQAKAKATYQQ
+1077 
-1091 DLNNSQ
+1091 
-1097 SALSNATNDNKIASA
+1097 
-1112 DTGYTNNQNT
+1112 
-1122 TIKQDAQN
+1122 
-1130 LEHTSQQIAKDEQ
+1130 
-1143 ALQGDLN
+1143 
-1150 KLKQLANSSFNEQAF
+1150 
-1165 NQAQSKEQQDEQTLQ
+1165 
-1180 NEEETFSSE
+1180 
-1189 QEGLEKA
+1189 
-1196 LANAKPA
+1196 ANAKPA
-1203 SPTPTPTPTPT
+1203 GLT
-1214 PSPTPNPT
+1214 PSPTPA
-1222 PTKHT
+1222 PTKRT
-1227 APNKVP
+1227 AQNTPPNKVP

-1240 LPTTNVWNGVYWLQ
+1240 LPTTNVWNGVYNLQ

-1271 GQSGQSANTLSTYTA
+1271 GQSGQSGNTLNTYTA

-1313 NGLIWIGH
+1313 NGLIWIGR
-1321 GGFGYIIGTFNAANI
+1321 GGFGYITGTFNAANI

-1349 GSDGGGANI
+1349 SSDGGGANI

-1385 GASQHSYATFD
+1385 GASQHSYAAFD

-1499 TSFTLSSQSL
+1499 TSLTLSSQSL

-1530 QTAFKNSLTL
+1530 QATFKNSLTL

-1551 SVLNASGASAFNNQ
+1551 SVLNANGSSAFNNQ

-1581 FFNGATLSL
+1581 FFNGGTISL

-1615 LSVSNASSLNA
+1615 LSASNTSSLNA

-1634 QATFGGNTTID
+1634 QANFRGNTTID
-1645 AASFNFDSASSLS
+1645 TASFNFDSASSLS

-1672 YAPSLSKAL
+1672 YVPSLTKAL

-1711 TYNILNAQKGITGI
+1711 TYNILNAQKGIAGI

-1812 YDYSDNQAGTYYL
+1812 YDYSDNQVGTYYL

-1883 KEMIETNQL
+1883 KEMIESNQL

-1904 LDRIKITPAQKQ
+1904 LDEIKITPAQKQ

-1931 TFSNGNLVIGA
+1931 TFNNGNLVIGA
-1942 TQDHVTNSTSSI
+1942 TQDNVTNSTSSI

-2008 LGSGNAFESGGSAD
+2008 VGSGNAFESGGSAD
-2022 ITFQSANNLVL
+2022 ATFQSANNLVL

-2065 NVLSQMAMEKIKQAG
+2065 NVLSQVAMEKIKQAG
-2080 GLGNFVENALIPL
+2080 GLGNFVENALSPL
-2093 SKELPSSLQNE
+2093 SKELPASLQNE

-2164 GLLNFIGGYMDAS
+2164 GLLNFIGGYIDAS

-2209 DEFLGQDVVKKL
+2209 NEFLGQDVVKKL

-2232 NIISQGGLSGIYN
+2232 NIISQGGLSGVYN

-2325 KYQGALIFASNGVSN
+2325 KYQGTLIFASNGVSN

-2366 EICINLAN
+2366 EICVNLAN

-2402 TFLGVIASNGAIDLS
+2402 TFLGTIASNGAIDLS

-2432 NATLQANNLTIAN
+2432 NATLQANNLTITN

-2453 TANINGDFTLNQQA
+2453 TANINGNFTLNQQA
-2467 TLSTNASGLNVMG
+2467 TLSTNSSGLNVMG

-2489 FNLSHSVSHAI
+2489 FNLSHSASHAI
-2500 INAQGIATIMTNY
+2500 INAQGIATIMANN

-2525 ETGAYTLIDSAKA
+2525 ETGTYTLIDSAKA
-2538 IYYGYNDQITGGS
+2538 IYYGYNDQITGGN
-2551 SLDNY
+2551 SLADY
-2556 LKLYTLINING
+2556 LKLYTLIDINS

-2579 NGQAVSIKDG
+2579 NGQAVNIKDG

-2614 AVSNAPIN
+2614 AVSNDPIN

-2633 AQIQGIQG
+2633 AQIQGTQG

-2868 NQSYRY
+2868 NQSYKY

-2908 IGMSGLRGIMDD
+2908 IGLSGLRGIMDD

>member
-6 AGLISKFISKGS
+6 ARLISKFISKGS

-23 ISKKIFKLNPI
+23 ISKKIFKLNQI
-34 LKREKPLKRHKKTKS
+34 LKCEKPLKCHKKTKS

-57 KSFLKASVLLIGALG
+57 KSFLKASILLIGALG
-72 GLPHLRASECR
+72 GLSHLRASECR
-83 YWSWWSGYHDKI
+83 YWSWSSWNYQDNI
-95 ESGSNSPT
+95 ESGPNSPT

-138 NNGTLNVGGNIRFG
+138 NGGTLNVGGNIRFG
-152 GTGVNGVN
+152 GTGINGGD

-172 INFNSSRITTG
+172 INFNSSHLTTG
-183 NSLSDGGGATL
+183 NSYADGGGATL

-200 RITINQASFDNSD
+200 NLTINQASFDNSD
-213 AGAQHSYMNFKGSN
+213 AGTQKSYMNFKGSN
-227 INVSGS
+227 IKVSGS

-243 SFSGNNNNSA
+243 NFSGNSNNST
-253 ISFNKT
+253 ISFNQT
-259 KFNQGTYNFT
+259 SFNQGTYHFNSAQSAFENSNFNQGTYNF
-269 NSANLSFNN
+269 NDNVSF
-278 SNFNQSTYNFNSL
+278 
-291 QSTFNNSTFNQG
+291 
-303 TYNFTDNTSFNND
+303 DND

-321 TYNFNTSKVSFSGAN
+321 SYSFNTSKVSFSGVN

-365 NANQTYDILT
+365 NTNQTYDILT

-389 WDLINYKGDKAI
+389 WDLINYNGDKAI
-401 SHVEVGNNTYDV
+401 SHVGVGNNTYDV

-420 DETLQETFSNKSIT
+420 DETLQETFNNHSII

-442 QAKAKA
+442 QQQAQK
-448 TYQQDLN
+448 TYQQDLS

-461 SNATNDNKIASADTG
+461 NNAANDNKIANSDTD
-476 YTNNQNTTIKQDAQN
+476 YTKNKNTTIATDAQS
-491 LEHTSQQIAK
+491 LEHTSQQI
-501 DEQALQGDLNKLK
+501 
-514 QLANSSFNEQAFN
+514 
-527 QAQSKEQQDE
+527 QQDE
-537 QTLQNE
+537 Q
-543 ENTFSSEQEG
+543 
-553 LEKALANAKEQQEQQ
+553 A
-568 QAQATY
+568 
-574 QQDLNNSQSAL
+574 
-585 SNATNDNKIASADT
+585 
-599 DYTKNQNTAIK
+599 
-610 QDAQNLENTSQQIT
+610 
-624 QDQKDL
+624 L

-640 ANSKTGFNEQA
+640 ANSKTGFSEQA
-651 FNQAQ
+651 FNTAQ
-656 STEQQDEQ
+656 KQEQQDEQ
-664 TLQNEEETFSSEQE
+664 TLQNEEKTFNSEQEELKQAIQQAQAQQQKQEQQQAQQTYQEDLTHSQSALNDVASDNTIASNDTNYTNNQNTAIKEDAQSLENTNQKIQQDEQALEKDLAQIKQLANSTTGFNEQAFKNAQKQEQQDEQTLQNDEKTFNAEQE
-678 GLEKALANAKHTS
+678 GLKQAIANAKPTS
-691 PTPTKHTAQNNP
+691 PTPSHAPTPTKHTVQNTP

-708 PPTQNLPT
+708 PTPTPPTQNLPT

-723 YNFQNQ
+723 YNLQNQ
-729 TYSKKG
+729 TYSQKG

-746 SGQSGNTLSTYG
+746 SGQSGNTLSTY
-758 YLDWFTLK
+758 
-766 NKFSVNAN
+766 
-774 NGTLIIGNN
+774 
-783 TESANTKGLIWIGDD
+783 
-798 KGLVYYNTGTFN
+798 
-810 AANIY
+810 
-815 LTSNLKTGNGFSGEG
+815 
-830 ATLNFNATNRI
+830 
-841 TINQA
+841 
-846 SFDNSDAGAQHSYM
+846 
-860 NFKGSNINVSGSSF
+860 
-874 TDDTNGGFSFSGNN
+874 
-888 NNSAISFNKTKFN
+888 
-901 QGTYNF
+901 
-907 TNSANLSFN
+907 
-916 NSNFNQSTYNF
+916 
-927 NSLQSTFNNSTFN
+927 
-940 QGTYNFTDNT
+940 
-950 SFNNDTFNQG
+950 
-960 TYNFN
+960 
-965 TSKVSFSGANTLNSS
+965 
-980 SPFASLKGSVSFGSG
+980 
-995 AVFNLNQTL
+995 
-1004 NANQTYDI
+1004 
-1012 LTTNGT
+1012 
-1018 IQYGVYQSYLWDLI
+1018 
-1032 NYKGDKAISHVEV
+1032 
-1045 GNNTYDVTFDIN
+1045 
-1057 GQDETLQETFSNKS
+1057 
-1071 ITTQFL
+1071 
-1077 GDDLQAKAKATYQQ
+1077 
-1091 DLNNSQ
+1091 
-1097 SALSNATNDNKIASA
+1097 
-1112 DTGYTNNQNT
+1112 
-1122 TIKQDAQN
+1122 
-1130 LEHTSQQIAKDEQ
+1130 
-1143 ALQGDLN
+1143 
-1150 KLKQLANSSFNEQAF
+1150 
-1165 NQAQSKEQQDEQTLQ
+1165 
-1180 NEEETFSSE
+1180 
-1189 QEGLEKA
+1189 
-1196 LANAKPA
+1196 
-1203 SPTPTPTPTPT
+1203 
-1214 PSPTPNPT
+1214 
-1222 PTKHT
+1222 
-1227 APNKVP
+1227 
-1233 PTPPTQN
+1233 
-1240 LPTTNVWNGVYWLQ
+1240 
-1254 NQTYSQKGVYY
+1254 
-1265 IDPNLS
+1265 
-1271 GQSGQSANTLSTYTA
+1271 TA
-1286 NLLGRSFGVNIQ
+1286 NLFGRSFGVNIQ

-1321 GGFGYIIGTFNAANI
+1321 GGFGYITGTFSAANI

-1349 GSDGGGANI
+1349 NSDGGGANI

-1385 GASQHSYATFD
+1385 GASQHSYAAFD
-1396 ATNNISVTNSSFSDM
+1396 ALNNISVTNSSFSDM
-1411 TWGKFSFNAKN
+1411 TWGKFSFSAKN

-1438 SSVIS
+1438 SSTIS
-1443 ANAANSLS
+1443 ANASNSLS
-1451 FNNSRLNGGAVYNL
+1451 FVNSRLNGGAVYNL

-1499 TSFTLSSQSL
+1499 TNFTLSSQSL

-1530 QTAFKNSLTL
+1530 QAAFKNSLTL

-1551 SVLNASGASAFNNQ
+1551 SVLNTSGTSAFNNQ

-1575 ATFNSL
+1575 ATFKSL
-1581 FFNGATLSL
+1581 FFNGGTLSL
-1590 NANSKLNASSASF
+1590 NANSKLSASSASF

-1615 LSVSNASSLNA
+1615 LSANNTSSLNA

-1634 QATFGGNTTID
+1634 QADFGGNTTID
-1645 AASFNFDSASSLS
+1645 TASFNFDSASSLS

-1672 YAPSLSKAL
+1672 YAPSLAKAL
-1681 MSVSGQFVLGN
+1681 MSVSGQFVLGS

-1883 KEMIETNQL
+1883 KEMIESNQL
-1892 DNITSIN
+1892 DNITNIN

-1904 LDRIKITPAQKQ
+1904 LDRIKITPTQKQ

-1942 TQDHVTNSTSSI
+1942 TQDNVTNSTSSI

-2022 ITFQSANNLVL
+2022 VTFQSANNLVL

-2065 NVLSQMAMEKIKQAG
+2065 NVLSQVAMEKIKQAG
-2080 GLGNFVENALIPL
+2080 GLGNFIENALSPL
-2093 SKELPSSLQNE
+2093 SKELPTSLQNE

-2113 NLDNLLNNSGVMNAI
+2113 NLDDLLNNSGVMNAI

-2209 DEFLGQDVVKKL
+2209 NEFLGQDVIKKL

-2232 NIISQGGLSGIYN
+2232 NIISQGGLSGVYN

-2313 IIFNGDNTIDFS
+2313 IIFNGDNTISFS
-2325 KYQGALIFASNGVSN
+2325 KYQGALIFASNNVSN

-2366 EICINLAN
+2366 EICVNLAN

-2402 TFLGVIASNGAIDLS
+2402 TFLGTIASNGAIDLS

-2432 NATLQANNLTIAN
+2432 NAALQANNLTITN

-2453 TANINGDFTLNQQA
+2453 TANINGNFTLNQQA

-2489 FNLSHSVSHAI
+2489 FKLSHSVSHAI
-2500 INAQGIATIMTNY
+2500 INAQGSATIMANN
-2513 NNPLIQFNTSSK
+2513 NNPLIQFNASSK
-2525 ETGAYTLIDSAKA
+2525 EAGIYTLIDSAKA

-2556 LKLYTLINING
+2556 LKLYTLIDING
-2567 KHMVMTDNGLTY
+2567 KHMVMTGNGLTY
-2579 NGQAVSIKDG
+2579 NGQAVNIKDG
-2589 GLIVGF
+2589 GLVVGF

-2614 AVSNAPIN
+2614 AVSNDPIN

-2633 AQIQGIQG
+2633 AQIQGTQS
-2641 VDSIE
+2641 VDSID
-2646 QAGGTQAINWLNKI
+2646 QAGGSQAINWLNKI

-2691 TLEVIANPN
+2691 TLEVIANPD

-2868 NQSYRY
+2868 NQSYKY
-2874 NTWTTDAKI
+2874 DTWTTDAKI

-2908 IGMSGLRGIMDD
+2908 IGLSGLRGIMDD

-3002 EIRLFKTFYVNAG
+3002 ELRLFKTFYVNAG

>member
-6 AGLISKFISKGS
+6 VRLISKFISKGS

-23 ISKKIFKLNPI
+23 ISKKIFKLNQI

-49 IKKPFNKN
+49 IKKPFSKN

-72 GLPHLRASECR
+72 GLSHLRASECR
-83 YWSWWSGYHDKI
+83 YWSWSSWNYQDNI
-95 ESGSNSPT
+95 ESGPNSPT
-103 HNSYCLFSSTQGSGT
+103 HNSYCLFSSAQGSGT

-138 NNGTLNVGGNIRFG
+138 NGGTLDIGGNIRFG
-152 GTGVNGVN
+152 GTGINGGD

-172 INFNSSRITTG
+172 INFNSSRITT
-183 NSLSDGGGATL
+183 NSFSTGGGATL

-200 RITINQASFDNSD
+200 NITINQASFDNSG
-213 AGAQHSYMNFKGSN
+213 AGSQHSYMNFKGSN

-233 SFTDDTNGGF
+233 SFADDTDGGF
-243 SFSGNNNNSA
+243 SFSGSNNHSA
-253 ISFNKT
+253 ISFNQT
-259 KFNQGTYNFT
+259 SFNQGTYNFS
-269 NSANLSFNN
+269 NSTTLSFNH
-278 SNFNQSTYNFNSL
+278 
-291 QSTFNNSTFNQG
+291 STFNQG
-303 TYNFTDNTSFNND
+303 TYHFNSAQSAFQNSAFNQGTYNFNGNASFNND

-321 TYNFNTSKVSFSGAN
+321 TYSFNTSQVSFSGAN
-336 TLNSSSPFASLKGSV
+336 TLNSSSPFSSLKGSV
-351 SFGSGAVFNLNQTL
+351 SFGSDAVFNLNQTL
-365 NANQTYDILT
+365 NNNQTYDILT

-401 SHVEVGNNTYDV
+401 SHVGVGNNTYDV

-420 DETLQETFSNKSIT
+420 DETLQETFNNQSII

-442 QAKAKA
+442 QAQAQK
-448 TYQQDLN
+448 TYQEDITNSKSALN
-455 NSQSAL
+455 NAAS
-461 SNATNDNKIASADTG
+461 DN
-476 YTNNQNTTIKQDAQN
+476 
-491 LEHTSQQIAK
+491 EIAK
-501 DEQALQGDLNKLK
+501 N
-514 QLANSSFNEQAFN
+514 
-527 QAQSKEQQDE
+527 
-537 QTLQNE
+537 
-543 ENTFSSEQEG
+543 
-553 LEKALANAKEQQEQQ
+553 
-568 QAQATY
+568 
-574 QQDLNNSQSAL
+574 
-585 SNATNDNKIASADT
+585 DT
-599 DYTKNQNTAIK
+599 DYTKNQNTTIAT
-610 QDAQNLENTSQQIT
+610 DAQNLENTSQQIAK
-624 QDQKDL
+624 DQQAL

-635 KLQQL
+635 KLNQL

-656 STEQQDEQ
+656 D
-664 TLQNEEETFSSEQE
+664 
-678 GLEKALANAKHTS
+678 
-691 PTPTKHTAQNNP
+691 
-703 PNKVS
+703 
-708 PPTQNLPT
+708 
-716 TNVWNGV
+716 
-723 YNFQNQ
+723 
-729 TYSKKG
+729 
-735 IYYIDPNLSGQ
+735 
-746 SGQSGNTLSTYG
+746 
-758 YLDWFTLK
+758 
-766 NKFSVNAN
+766 
-774 NGTLIIGNN
+774 
-783 TESANTKGLIWIGDD
+783 
-798 KGLVYYNTGTFN
+798 
-810 AANIY
+810 
-815 LTSNLKTGNGFSGEG
+815 
-830 ATLNFNATNRI
+830 
-841 TINQA
+841 
-846 SFDNSDAGAQHSYM
+846 
-860 NFKGSNINVSGSSF
+860 
-874 TDDTNGGFSFSGNN
+874 
-888 NNSAISFNKTKFN
+888 
-901 QGTYNF
+901 
-907 TNSANLSFN
+907 
-916 NSNFNQSTYNF
+916 
-927 NSLQSTFNNSTFN
+927 
-940 QGTYNFTDNT
+940 
-950 SFNNDTFNQG
+950 
-960 TYNFN
+960 
-965 TSKVSFSGANTLNSS
+965 
-980 SPFASLKGSVSFGSG
+980 
-995 AVFNLNQTL
+995 
-1004 NANQTYDI
+1004 
-1012 LTTNGT
+1012 
-1018 IQYGVYQSYLWDLI
+1018 
-1032 NYKGDKAISHVEV
+1032 
-1045 GNNTYDVTFDIN
+1045 
-1057 GQDETLQETFSNKS
+1057 
-1071 ITTQFL
+1071 
-1077 GDDLQAKAKATYQQ
+1077 
-1091 DLNNSQ
+1091 
-1097 SALSNATNDNKIASA
+1097 
-1112 DTGYTNNQNT
+1112 
-1122 TIKQDAQN
+1122 
-1130 LEHTSQQIAKDEQ
+1130 
-1143 ALQGDLN
+1143 
-1150 KLKQLANSSFNEQAF
+1150 
-1165 NQAQSKEQQDEQTLQ
+1165 KEQQDEQTLQ
-1180 NEEETFSSE
+1180 NEEKTFNAE
-1189 QEGLEKA
+1189 QEGLKQA
-1196 LANAKPA
+1196 IANAKPT
-1203 SPTPTPTPTPT
+1203 SPT
-1214 PSPTPNPT
+1214 PSPTPAPA
-1222 PTKHT
+1222 KHT
-1227 APNKVP
+1227 AQNTPPNKVP

-1240 LPTTNVWNGVYWLQ
+1240 LPTTNVWNGVYNLQ
-1254 NQTYSQKGVYY
+1254 NQTYSNKGVYY

-1271 GQSGQSANTLSTYTA
+1271 GQSGQSGNTLNTYTA
-1286 NLLGRSFGVNIQ
+1286 NLFGRSFGVNIQ

-1321 GGFGYIIGTFNAANI
+1321 GGFGYITGTFNAANI

-1349 GSDGGGANI
+1349 NSDGGGANI

-1385 GASQHSYATFD
+1385 GASQHSYAAFD
-1396 ATNNISVTNSSFSDM
+1396 AMNNISVTDSSFSDM
-1411 TWGKFSFNAKN
+1411 TWGKFSFSAKN

-1443 ANAANSLS
+1443 TNAANSLS
-1451 FNNSRLNGGAVYNL
+1451 FSNSRLNGGAIYNL
-1465 WANSLIFNNTQA
+1465 QANSLIFNNTQA

-1499 TSFTLSSQSL
+1499 TNFTLSSQSL

-1530 QTAFKNSLTL
+1530 QAAFKNSLTL

-1551 SVLNASGASAFNNQ
+1551 SVLNANGASAFNNQ
-1565 ASLNIYNGSQ
+1565 ASLSIYNGSQ

-1581 FFNGATLSL
+1581 FFNGGTLSL
-1590 NANSKLNASSASF
+1590 NANSKLNASNASF

-1615 LSVSNASSLNA
+1615 LSASNTSSLNA
-1626 NINFQGAS
+1626 NINFQGTS
-1634 QATFGGNTTID
+1634 QADFGGNTTID
-1645 AASFNFDSASSLS
+1645 TASFNFDSTSSLS

-1672 YAPSLSKAL
+1672 YAPSLTKAL

-1732 KILFYGMKIQNATY
+1732 KILFYGMKIQNAAY

-1806 NPTGYS
+1806 NPTGYD
-1812 YDYSDNQAGTYYL
+1812 YDYSDDQAGTYYL

-1883 KEMIETNQL
+1883 KEMIESNQL
-1892 DNITSIN
+1892 DNITNIN

-1904 LDRIKITPAQKQ
+1904 LDKIKITPAQKQ

-1931 TFSNGNLVIGA
+1931 TFNNGNLIIGA
-1942 TQDHVTNSTSSI
+1942 TQDNVTNSTSSI

-2008 LGSGNAFESGGSAD
+2008 IGSGNAFESGGSAD
-2022 ITFQSANNLVL
+2022 VTFQSANNLVL

-2065 NVLSQMAMEKIKQAG
+2065 NVLSQVAMEKIKQAG
-2080 GLGNFVENALIPL
+2080 GLGNFIENALSPL
-2093 SKELPSSLQNE
+2093 SKELPASLQNE
-2104 TLGQLIGQN
+2104 TLDQLIGQN
-2113 NLDNLLNNSGVMNAI
+2113 NLDDLLNNSGVMNAI

-2164 GLLNFIGGYMDAS
+2164 GLLNFIGGYIDAS

-2209 DEFLGQDVVKKL
+2209 NEFLGQDVVKKL

-2232 NIISQGGLSGIYN
+2232 NIISQGGLSGVYN

-2256 QNALKENDLGA
+2256 QNALKENDLGT

-2301 TGGSLNFVANKS
+2301 TGGSLNFAANKS

-2325 KYQGALIFASNGVSN
+2325 KYQGALIFASNDVSN

-2366 EICINLAN
+2366 EICVNLAN
-2374 CPTTKNSSSTNSSVT
+2374 CPATKNSSSANSSVT

-2432 NATLQANNLTIAN
+2432 NATLQANNLTITN

-2453 TANINGDFTLNQQA
+2453 TANINGNFTLNQQA

-2480 NFNSYGDLV
+2480 NFNSYGGLV
-2489 FNLSHSVSHAI
+2489 FNLSHSASHAV
-2500 INAQGIATIMTNY
+2500 INAQGAATIMANN

-2525 ETGAYTLIDSAKA
+2525 ETTTYTLIGSAKA

-2556 LKLYTLINING
+2556 LKLYTIIDING
-2567 KHMVMTDNGLTY
+2567 KHMVMAGNGLTY
-2579 NGQAVSIKDG
+2579 NGQAVNIKDG
-2589 GLIVGF
+2589 GLVVGF

-2614 AVSNAPIN
+2614 AVSNDPIN

-2633 AQIQGIQG
+2633 AQIQGVQS
-2641 VDSIE
+2641 VDSID
-2646 QAGGTQAINWLNKI
+2646 QVGGAQAINWLNKI

-2691 TLEVIANPN
+2691 TLEVIANPD

-2724 SDTSTFASA
+2724 SDTSTFARS
-2733 DFHERLEALKNKR
+2733 DFLERLEALKNKR

-2868 NQSYRY
+2868 NQSYKY
-2874 NTWTTDAKI
+2874 DTWTTDAKI

-2908 IGMSGLRGIMDD
+2908 IGLSGLRGIMDD

>member
-23 ISKKIFKLNPI
+23 ISKKIFKLNQI

-72 GLPHLRASECR
+72 GLSHLRASECR
-83 YWSWWSGYHDKI
+83 YWSWSSWGYHDNI

-103 HNSYCLFSSTQGSGT
+103 HNSYCLFNSAQSSGT

-152 GTGVNGVN
+152 GTGVNGGD

-183 NSLSDGGGATL
+183 NSFSTGGGATL

-200 RITINQASFDNSD
+200 HITINQASFDNGD
-213 AGAQHSYMNFKGSN
+213 AGTQHSYMNFSGSN

-243 SFSGNNNNSA
+243 SFSGNGANSNLSFDKTNFNQGTYKFTNSANLNFNNSA
-253 ISFNKT
+253 
-259 KFNQGTYNFT
+259 FNQGTYNFS
-269 NSANLSFNN
+269 SA
-278 SNFNQSTYNFNSL
+278 
-291 QSTFNNSTFNQG
+291 QSTFNNDTFSQG
-303 TYNFTDNTSFNND
+303 TYSFTDNTGLNFDND

-321 TYNFNTSKVSFSGAN
+321 TYNFNTNKVSFSGAN
-336 TLNSSSPFASLKGSV
+336 TLNSSSPFTSLKGNV
-351 SFGSGAVFNLNQTL
+351 SFGSDAIFNLNQTF
-365 NANQTYDILT
+365 NTNQTYDILT
-375 TNGTIQYGVYQSYL
+375 TNKTIQYGVYQSYL

-401 SHVEVGNNTYDV
+401 SHVEVGSNTYDV

-420 DETLQETFSNKSIT
+420 DETLQETFNNQSIT

-448 TYQQDLN
+448 TYQQDLS
-455 NSQSAL
+455 NSQTAL
-461 SNATNDNKIASADTG
+461 NNATSDNKIASSDTG
-476 YTNNQNTTIKQDAQN
+476 YTNNQNTTIKKDAQ
-491 LEHTSQQIAK
+491 S
-501 DEQALQGDLNKLK
+501 
-514 QLANSSFNEQAFN
+514 
-527 QAQSKEQQDE
+527 
-537 QTLQNE
+537 
-543 ENTFSSEQEG
+543 
-553 LEKALANAKEQQEQQ
+553 
-568 QAQATY
+568 
-574 QQDLNNSQSAL
+574 
-585 SNATNDNKIASADT
+585 
-599 DYTKNQNTAIK
+599 
-610 QDAQNLENTSQQIT
+610 LENTSQQIT
-624 QDQKDL
+624 QDQKAL
-630 EQDLD
+630 QGDLD

-640 ANSKTGFNEQA
+640 ANAPTGFNEQA

-656 STEQQDEQ
+656 NKEQQDEQ
-664 TLQNEEETFSSEQE
+664 TLQENEKTFSSEQE
-678 GLEKALANAKHTS
+678 GLEKAIANAKPTS
-691 PTPTKHTAQNNP
+691 PTPTPTKHTA
-703 PNKVS
+703 PN
-708 PPTQNLPT
+708 
-716 TNVWNGV
+716 
-723 YNFQNQ
+723 
-729 TYSKKG
+729 
-735 IYYIDPNLSGQ
+735 
-746 SGQSGNTLSTYG
+746 
-758 YLDWFTLK
+758 
-766 NKFSVNAN
+766 
-774 NGTLIIGNN
+774 
-783 TESANTKGLIWIGDD
+783 
-798 KGLVYYNTGTFN
+798 
-810 AANIY
+810 
-815 LTSNLKTGNGFSGEG
+815 
-830 ATLNFNATNRI
+830 
-841 TINQA
+841 
-846 SFDNSDAGAQHSYM
+846 
-860 NFKGSNINVSGSSF
+860 
-874 TDDTNGGFSFSGNN
+874 
-888 NNSAISFNKTKFN
+888 
-901 QGTYNF
+901 
-907 TNSANLSFN
+907 
-916 NSNFNQSTYNF
+916 
-927 NSLQSTFNNSTFN
+927 
-940 QGTYNFTDNT
+940 
-950 SFNNDTFNQG
+950 
-960 TYNFN
+960 
-965 TSKVSFSGANTLNSS
+965 
-980 SPFASLKGSVSFGSG
+980 
-995 AVFNLNQTL
+995 
-1004 NANQTYDI
+1004 
-1012 LTTNGT
+1012 
-1018 IQYGVYQSYLWDLI
+1018 
-1032 NYKGDKAISHVEV
+1032 
-1045 GNNTYDVTFDIN
+1045 
-1057 GQDETLQETFSNKS
+1057 
-1071 ITTQFL
+1071 
-1077 GDDLQAKAKATYQQ
+1077 
-1091 DLNNSQ
+1091 
-1097 SALSNATNDNKIASA
+1097 
-1112 DTGYTNNQNT
+1112 
-1122 TIKQDAQN
+1122 
-1130 LEHTSQQIAKDEQ
+1130 
-1143 ALQGDLN
+1143 
-1150 KLKQLANSSFNEQAF
+1150 
-1165 NQAQSKEQQDEQTLQ
+1165 
-1180 NEEETFSSE
+1180 
-1189 QEGLEKA
+1189 
-1196 LANAKPA
+1196 
-1203 SPTPTPTPTPT
+1203 TP
-1214 PSPTPNPT
+1214 
-1222 PTKHT
+1222 
-1227 APNKVP
+1227 PNKVP

-1240 LPTTNVWNGVYWLQ
+1240 LPTTNVWNGVYNLQ
-1254 NQTYSQKGVYY
+1254 NQTYSKQGVYY

-1271 GQSGQSANTLSTYTA
+1271 GQSGQSGNTLSTYTA
-1286 NLLGRSFGVNIQ
+1286 NLFGRSFGVNIQ

-1321 GGFGYIIGTFNAANI
+1321 GGFGYITGTFNAANI

-1385 GASQHSYATFD
+1385 GASQHSYAAFD

-1443 ANAANSLS
+1443 ANATNSLS

-1530 QTAFKNSLTL
+1530 QVAFKNSLTL

-1551 SVLNASGASAFNNQ
+1551 SVLNANGSNAFNNQ

-1575 ATFNSL
+1575 ATFDSL
-1581 FFNGATLSL
+1581 FFNGGIISL

-1615 LSVSNASSLNA
+1615 LSASNTSSLNA

-1634 QATFGGNTTID
+1634 QANFGGNTTID
-1645 AASFNFDSASSLS
+1645 TASFNFDSASSLS

-1672 YAPSLSKAL
+1672 YAPSLTKAL

-1711 TYNILNAQKGITGI
+1711 AYNILNAQKGITGI

-1799 NYQASKQ
+1799 NYQSSKQ

-1812 YDYSDNQAGTYYL
+1812 YDYSDNQVGTYYL

-1883 KEMIETNQL
+1883 KEMIESNQL

-1904 LDRIKITPAQKQ
+1904 LDKIKITPAQKQ

-1931 TFSNGNLVIGA
+1931 TFNNGNLVIGA
-1942 TQDHVTNSTSSI
+1942 TQDNVTNSTSSI
-1954 WFGGNGYSSPCALD
+1954 WFGGNGYSRPCALD
-1968 SATCSSF
+1968 STTCSSF

-2022 ITFQSANNLVL
+2022 VTFQSANNLVL
-2033 NKANIEAQAT
+2033 DKANIEAQAT

-2065 NVLSQMAMEKIKQAG
+2065 NVLSQVAMEKIKQAG
-2080 GLGNFVENALIPL
+2080 GLGNFVENALSPL
-2093 SKELPSSLQNE
+2093 SKELPASLQNE

-2113 NLDNLLNNSGVMNAI
+2113 NLDNLLNNSGVMNEI

-2164 GLLNFIGGYMDAS
+2164 GLLNFIGGYIDAS

-2209 DEFLGQDVVKKL
+2209 NEFLGQDVVKKL
-2221 ESQGLVSNIIN
+2221 EGQGLLSNIIN
-2232 NIISQGGLSGIYN
+2232 NIISQGGLSGVYN

-2402 TFLGVIASNGAIDLS
+2402 TFLGTIASNGAIDLS

-2432 NATLQANNLTIAN
+2432 NATLQANNLTITN

-2453 TANINGDFTLNQQA
+2453 TANINGNFTLNQQA

-2489 FNLSHSVSHAI
+2489 FNLSHSASHAI
-2500 INAQGIATIMTNY
+2500 INAQGVATIMANN

-2551 SLDNY
+2551 SLADY
-2556 LKLYTLINING
+2556 LKLYTLIDING
-2567 KHMVMTDNGLTY
+2567 KRMVMTDNGLTY
-2579 NGQAVSIKDG
+2579 NGQAVNIKDG

-2614 AVSNAPIN
+2614 AVSNDPIN

-2633 AQIQGIQG
+2633 AQIQGTQG

-2646 QAGGTQAINWLNKI
+2646 QAGDTQAINWLNKI

-2691 TLEVIANPN
+2691 TLEVIANPD

-2724 SDTSTFASA
+2724 SDTSTFAST

-2783 GGTGTLYGINV
+2783 GGTGTLYGINI

-2868 NQSYRY
+2868 NQSYKY

-2908 IGMSGLRGIMDD
+2908 IGLSGLRGIMDD

-3002 EIRLFKTFYVNAG
+3002 EIRLFKTFYVNAS

>member
-6 AGLISKFISKGS
+6 ARLISRFISKGS

-23 ISKKIFKLNPI
+23 ISKKFFKLNQI
-34 LKREKPLKRHKKTKS
+34 LKCEKPLKRHKKALKP
-49 IKKPFNKN
+49 IKKLSNRN
-57 KSFLKASVLLIGALG
+57 KSFLKASILLIGALG
-72 GLPHLRASECR
+72 GLSHLRANECR
-83 YWSWWSGYHDKI
+83 YWSWSWGYQDNI
-95 ESGSNSPT
+95 ESGPNSPT
-103 HNSYCLFSSTQGSGT
+103 HNSYCLFSSAQGSGT

-138 NNGTLNVGGNIRFG
+138 NGGTLNVGGNIRFG
-152 GTGVNGVN
+152 GTGINGGD

-172 INFNSSRITTG
+172 INFNSSHLTTG
-183 NSLSDGGGATL
+183 NSYADGGGATL

-200 RITINQASFDNSD
+200 HITINQASFDNSH
-213 AGAQHSYMNFKGSN
+213 AGTQKSYMNFKGSN
-227 INVSGS
+227 IKVSGS
-233 SFTDDTNGGF
+233 SFKDDTDGGF
-243 SFSGNNNNSA
+243 NFSGNSNNSTISFNQTSFNQGTYHFNSTQSAFNNSA
-253 ISFNKT
+253 
-259 KFNQGTYNFT
+259 FNQGTYNF
-269 NSANLSFNN
+269 NGNA
-278 SNFNQSTYNFNSL
+278 
-291 QSTFNNSTFNQG
+291 
-303 TYNFTDNTSFNND
+303 SFNND

-321 TYNFNTSKVSFSGAN
+321 TYNFNGNASFDNDTFNQGSYSFNTSKVSFLGAN

-351 SFGSGAVFNLNQTL
+351 SFNSGAIFNLNQTL
-365 NANQTYDILT
+365 NSNQTYDILT

-401 SHVEVGNNTYDV
+401 SHVGVGNNTYDV

-420 DETLQETFSNKSIT
+420 DETLQETFNKQSII

-442 QAKAKA
+442 QAKAQK
-448 TYQQDLN
+448 TYQQDLS

-461 SNATNDNKIASADTG
+461 NNAASDNKIASNDTG
-476 YTNNQNTTIKQDAQN
+476 YTQSKNATIATDAQN
-491 LEHTSQQIAK
+491 LEHTNQQIAQ
-501 DEQALQGDLNKLK
+501 DEQALEKDLAQIK
-514 QLANSSFNEQAFN
+514 QLANSTTGFNKQAFNQAQKQEQQDEQTLQNDENAFNTEQDSLNKAIQQAQAQEQKQEQQQAQKTYQEDVANSQNALNNVTSDNTIASNDTSYTQSKNTTVAKDAQGLENTNQKIAQDEQALEKDLAQIKQLANSPTGFSEQAFN
-527 QAQSKEQQDE
+527 QVQSKEQQDE

-543 ENTFSSEQEG
+543 EKTFNAEQEG
-553 LEKALANAKEQQEQQ
+553 LKQAIANAKP
-568 QAQATY
+568 
-574 QQDLNNSQSAL
+574 
-585 SNATNDNKIASADT
+585 
-599 DYTKNQNTAIK
+599 
-610 QDAQNLENTSQQIT
+610 TSPT
-624 QDQKDL
+624 P
-630 EQDLD
+630 
-635 KLQQL
+635 
-640 ANSKTGFNEQA
+640 SPT
-651 FNQAQ
+651 
-656 STEQQDEQ
+656 
-664 TLQNEEETFSSEQE
+664 
-678 GLEKALANAKHTS
+678 
-691 PTPTKHTAQNNP
+691 PTPTKHTA
-703 PNKVS
+703 PN
-708 PPTQNLPT
+708 
-716 TNVWNGV
+716 
-723 YNFQNQ
+723 
-729 TYSKKG
+729 
-735 IYYIDPNLSGQ
+735 
-746 SGQSGNTLSTYG
+746 
-758 YLDWFTLK
+758 
-766 NKFSVNAN
+766 
-774 NGTLIIGNN
+774 
-783 TESANTKGLIWIGDD
+783 
-798 KGLVYYNTGTFN
+798 
-810 AANIY
+810 
-815 LTSNLKTGNGFSGEG
+815 
-830 ATLNFNATNRI
+830 
-841 TINQA
+841 
-846 SFDNSDAGAQHSYM
+846 
-860 NFKGSNINVSGSSF
+860 
-874 TDDTNGGFSFSGNN
+874 
-888 NNSAISFNKTKFN
+888 
-901 QGTYNF
+901 
-907 TNSANLSFN
+907 
-916 NSNFNQSTYNF
+916 
-927 NSLQSTFNNSTFN
+927 
-940 QGTYNFTDNT
+940 
-950 SFNNDTFNQG
+950 
-960 TYNFN
+960 
-965 TSKVSFSGANTLNSS
+965 
-980 SPFASLKGSVSFGSG
+980 
-995 AVFNLNQTL
+995 
-1004 NANQTYDI
+1004 
-1012 LTTNGT
+1012 
-1018 IQYGVYQSYLWDLI
+1018 
-1032 NYKGDKAISHVEV
+1032 
-1045 GNNTYDVTFDIN
+1045 
-1057 GQDETLQETFSNKS
+1057 
-1071 ITTQFL
+1071 
-1077 GDDLQAKAKATYQQ
+1077 
-1091 DLNNSQ
+1091 
-1097 SALSNATNDNKIASA
+1097 
-1112 DTGYTNNQNT
+1112 
-1122 TIKQDAQN
+1122 
-1130 LEHTSQQIAKDEQ
+1130 
-1143 ALQGDLN
+1143 
-1150 KLKQLANSSFNEQAF
+1150 
-1165 NQAQSKEQQDEQTLQ
+1165 
-1180 NEEETFSSE
+1180 
-1189 QEGLEKA
+1189 
-1196 LANAKPA
+1196 
-1203 SPTPTPTPTPT
+1203 TP
-1214 PSPTPNPT
+1214 
-1222 PTKHT
+1222 
-1227 APNKVP
+1227 PNKVP

-1240 LPTTNVWNGVYWLQ
+1240 LPTTNVWNGVYNLQ
-1254 NQTYSQKGVYY
+1254 NQTYSNKGVYY

-1286 NLLGRSFGVNIQ
+1286 NLFGRSFGVNIQ
-1298 NGTLIIGNNTESVND
+1298 NGTLIIGNDTESVND

-1321 GGFGYIIGTFNAANI
+1321 GGFGYITGTFSAANI

-1349 GSDGGGANI
+1349 NSDGGGANI

-1385 GASQHSYATFD
+1385 GASQHSYAAFD
-1396 ATNNISVTNSSFSDM
+1396 AMNNISVTNSSFSDM
-1411 TWGKFSFNAKN
+1411 TWGKFSFTAKN

-1451 FNNSRLNGGAVYNL
+1451 FINSRLNGGAVYNL
-1465 WANSLIFNNTQA
+1465 QANSLIFNNTQA

-1499 TSFTLSSQSL
+1499 TNFTLSSQSL

-1530 QTAFKNSLTL
+1530 QATFKNSLTL

-1551 SVLNASGASAFNNQ
+1551 SVLNANGASTFNNQ

-1581 FFNGATLSL
+1581 FFNGGTLSL
-1590 NANSKLNASSASF
+1590 NASSKLNASSASF

-1615 LSVSNASSLNA
+1615 LSANNTSSLNA

-1634 QATFGGNTTID
+1634 QADFGGNTTID
-1645 AASFNFDSASSLS
+1645 TASFNFDSASSLN

-1672 YAPSLSKAL
+1672 YAPSLTKAL

-1746 SDNNNIQTWSFIN
+1746 SDSNNIQTWSFIN

-1812 YDYSDNQAGTYYL
+1812 YDYSDNQVGTYYL

-1849 FNQPLNSLN
+1849 FNQPLSSLN
-1858 IYNKGFSSGNLKTLL
+1858 IYNKGFSSENLKTLL

-1883 KEMIETNQL
+1883 KEMIESNQL
-1892 DNITSIN
+1892 DNITNIN

-1904 LDRIKITPAQKQ
+1904 LDKIKITQTQKQ

-1931 TFSNGNLVIGA
+1931 TFNNGNLIIGA
-1942 TQDHVTNSTSSI
+1942 TQDNVTNSTSSI
-1954 WFGGNGYSSPCALD
+1954 WFGGNGYSSPCTLD

-2008 LGSGNAFESGGSAD
+2008 LGSANAFESGGSAD
-2022 ITFQSANNLVL
+2022 VTFQSANNLVL

-2043 DNIFNLLGQEGI
+2043 DNIFNLLGQKGI
-2055 DKIFNQGNLA
+2055 EKIFNQGNLA
-2065 NVLSQMAMEKIKQAG
+2065 NVLSQVAMEKIKQAG
-2080 GLGNFVENALIPL
+2080 GLGNFIENALSPL
-2093 SKELPSSLQNE
+2093 SKELPASLQNE

-2113 NLDNLLNNSGVMNAI
+2113 NLDDLLNNSGVMNAI

-2164 GLLNFIGGYMDAS
+2164 GLLNFIGGYIDAS
-2177 ELSSILSVILKD
+2177 ELSSILSVVLKD

-2209 DEFLGQDVVKKL
+2209 NEFLGQDVIKKL

-2232 NIISQGGLSGIYN
+2232 NIISQGGLSGVYN

-2289 YVFVNNSSFSNA
+2289 YIFVNNSSFSNA

-2325 KYQGALIFASNGVSN
+2325 KYQGALIFASNNVSN

-2402 TFLGVIASNGAIDLS
+2402 TFLGIIASNGAIDLS
-2417 QVKNNSVIGTLNLNE
+2417 QVTNNSVIGTLNLNE
-2432 NATLQANNLTIAN
+2432 SATLQANNLTITN

-2453 TANINGDFTLNQQA
+2453 TANINGNFTLNQQA

-2489 FNLSHSVSHAI
+2489 FKLSHSVSHAI
-2500 INAQGIATIMTNY
+2500 INIQGAATIMANN

-2556 LKLYTLINING
+2556 LKLYALIDING
-2567 KHMVMTDNGLTY
+2567 KHMVMSGNGLTY
-2579 NGQAVSIKDG
+2579 NGQAVNIKDG
-2589 GLIVGF
+2589 GLVVGF

-2614 AVSNAPIN
+2614 AVSNDPIN

-2633 AQIQGIQG
+2633 AQIQGTQG
-2641 VDSIE
+2641 VDSID
-2646 QAGGTQAINWLNKI
+2646 QAGGNQAIDWLNKI

-2691 TLEVIANPN
+2691 TLEVIANPD
-2700 FKNDATNILQINT
+2700 FKNDAANILQINT

-2724 SDTSTFASA
+2724 SDTSTFARS
-2733 DFHERLEALKNKR
+2733 DFLERLEALKNKR

-2814 GFHANITQSGSSNVN
+2814 GFHGNITQSGSSNVN

-2874 NTWTTDAKI
+2874 DTWTTDAKI

-2896 IFKPQIGLAYYY
+2896 IFKPQVGLAYYY
-2908 IGMSGLRGIMDD
+2908 IGLSGLRGIMDD

>member
-6 AGLISKFISKGS
+6 AGLISKFILKGS

-23 ISKKIFKLNPI
+23 ISKKIFKLNLI
-34 LKREKPLKRHKKTKS
+34 LKREKPLKCHKKTKS
-49 IKKPFNKN
+49 IKKSFNKN

-72 GLPHLRASECR
+72 GLSHLRASECR
-83 YWSWWSGYHDKI
+83 YWSWSSWSYHDNI

-103 HNSYCLFSSTQGSGT
+103 HNSYCLFSSAQGSGT

-128 AGGASFTQKF
+128 PGGASFTQKF

-152 GTGVNGVN
+152 GTGVNGGN
-160 VGYIT
+160 LGYIT

-183 NSLSDGGGATL
+183 NSFSTGGGATL

-200 RITINQASFDNSD
+200 HITINQVSFDNSD
-213 AGAQHSYMNFKGSN
+213 AGTQHSYMNFKGSN
-227 INVSGS
+227 INVSSS
-233 SFTDDTNGGF
+233 SFTDDTDGGF
-243 SFSGNNNNSA
+243 SFSANGANSNL
-253 ISFNKT
+253 SFNKT
-259 KFNQGTYNFT
+259 NFNQGTYKFT

-278 SNFNQSTYNFNSL
+278 SAFNQGTYNFNSA
-291 QSTFNNSTFNQG
+291 QSVFENSNFNQG
-303 TYNFTDNTSFNND
+303 TYNFTDNASFNND

-321 TYNFNTSKVSFSGAN
+321 TYSFNASKVSFSGAN

-351 SFGSGAVFNLNQTL
+351 SFGSGAIFNLNQTL
-365 NANQTYDILT
+365 NSNQTYNILT
-375 TNGTIQYGVYQSYL
+375 TNKTIQYGVYQSYL

-401 SHVEVGNNTYDV
+401 SHVEVGSNTYDV

-420 DETLQETFSNKSIT
+420 DETLQETFNNQSIT

-448 TYQQDLN
+448 TYQQDLS
-455 NSQSAL
+455 NSQTAL
-461 SNATNDNKIASADTG
+461 NNATSDNKIASSDTG
-476 YTNNQNTTIKQDAQN
+476 YTNNQNTTIKKDAQN
-491 LEHTSQQIAK
+491 LENTDQTIQQDK
-501 DEQALQGDLNKLK
+501 QALEKDLANVK
-514 QLANSSFNEQAFN
+514 QLANAPTGFNQQAFKN
-527 QAQSKEQQDE
+527 AQSTEQQDS
-537 QTLQNE
+537 QTLQENE
-543 ENTFSSEQEG
+543 KTFSSEQEG
-553 LEKALANAKEQQEQQ
+553 LEKAIANAKP
-568 QAQATY
+568 
-574 QQDLNNSQSAL
+574 
-585 SNATNDNKIASADT
+585 
-599 DYTKNQNTAIK
+599 
-610 QDAQNLENTSQQIT
+610 TSPT
-624 QDQKDL
+624 P
-630 EQDLD
+630 
-635 KLQQL
+635 
-640 ANSKTGFNEQA
+640 SPT
-651 FNQAQ
+651 
-656 STEQQDEQ
+656 
-664 TLQNEEETFSSEQE
+664 
-678 GLEKALANAKHTS
+678 
-691 PTPTKHTAQNNP
+691 PTPTKHTA
-703 PNKVS
+703 PN
-708 PPTQNLPT
+708 
-716 TNVWNGV
+716 
-723 YNFQNQ
+723 
-729 TYSKKG
+729 
-735 IYYIDPNLSGQ
+735 
-746 SGQSGNTLSTYG
+746 
-758 YLDWFTLK
+758 
-766 NKFSVNAN
+766 
-774 NGTLIIGNN
+774 
-783 TESANTKGLIWIGDD
+783 
-798 KGLVYYNTGTFN
+798 
-810 AANIY
+810 
-815 LTSNLKTGNGFSGEG
+815 
-830 ATLNFNATNRI
+830 
-841 TINQA
+841 
-846 SFDNSDAGAQHSYM
+846 
-860 NFKGSNINVSGSSF
+860 
-874 TDDTNGGFSFSGNN
+874 
-888 NNSAISFNKTKFN
+888 
-901 QGTYNF
+901 
-907 TNSANLSFN
+907 
-916 NSNFNQSTYNF
+916 
-927 NSLQSTFNNSTFN
+927 
-940 QGTYNFTDNT
+940 
-950 SFNNDTFNQG
+950 
-960 TYNFN
+960 
-965 TSKVSFSGANTLNSS
+965 
-980 SPFASLKGSVSFGSG
+980 
-995 AVFNLNQTL
+995 
-1004 NANQTYDI
+1004 
-1012 LTTNGT
+1012 
-1018 IQYGVYQSYLWDLI
+1018 
-1032 NYKGDKAISHVEV
+1032 
-1045 GNNTYDVTFDIN
+1045 
-1057 GQDETLQETFSNKS
+1057 
-1071 ITTQFL
+1071 
-1077 GDDLQAKAKATYQQ
+1077 
-1091 DLNNSQ
+1091 
-1097 SALSNATNDNKIASA
+1097 
-1112 DTGYTNNQNT
+1112 
-1122 TIKQDAQN
+1122 
-1130 LEHTSQQIAKDEQ
+1130 
-1143 ALQGDLN
+1143 
-1150 KLKQLANSSFNEQAF
+1150 
-1165 NQAQSKEQQDEQTLQ
+1165 
-1180 NEEETFSSE
+1180 
-1189 QEGLEKA
+1189 
-1196 LANAKPA
+1196 
-1203 SPTPTPTPTPT
+1203 TP
-1214 PSPTPNPT
+1214 
-1222 PTKHT
+1222 
-1227 APNKVP
+1227 PNKVP

-1240 LPTTNVWNGVYWLQ
+1240 LPTTNVWSGVYWLQ
-1254 NQTYSQKGVYY
+1254 NQTYSKQGVYY
-1265 IDPNLS
+1265 IDPNFS
-1271 GQSGQSANTLSTYTA
+1271 GQSGQSGNTLSTYTA

-1321 GGFGYIIGTFNAANI
+1321 GGFGYITGTFNAANI

-1385 GASQHSYATFD
+1385 GASQHSYAAFD

-1411 TWGKFSFNAKN
+1411 TWGKFSFSAKN

-1465 WANSLIFNNTQA
+1465 WANGLIFNNTQA

-1484 RGTSNFNATTQLLGN
+1484 RGASNFNATTQLLGN

-1530 QTAFKNSLTL
+1530 QAAFKNSLTL

-1551 SVLNASGASAFNNQ
+1551 SVLNANGSSVFNNQ

-1581 FFNGATLSL
+1581 FFNGGIISL
-1590 NANSKLNASSASF
+1590 NSNSKLNASSASF

-1615 LSVSNASSLNA
+1615 LSASNTSSLNA

-1634 QATFGGNTTID
+1634 QANFGGNTTID
-1645 AASFNFDSASSLS
+1645 TASFNFDSASSLG
-1658 FNNLTANGALNFNG
+1658 FNNLTANGALNFDG
-1672 YAPSLSKAL
+1672 YAPSLTKAL

-1746 SDNNNIQTWSFIN
+1746 SGNNNIQTWSFIN

-1768 ESIKNGDLT
+1768 ESIRNGDLT

-1806 NPTGYS
+1806 NLTGYS

-1883 KEMIETNQL
+1883 KEMIESNQL

-1904 LDRIKITPAQKQ
+1904 LDKIKITPAQKQ

-1942 TQDHVTNSTSSI
+1942 TQDNVTNSTSSI

-2008 LGSGNAFESGGSAD
+2008 VGSGNAFESGGSAD
-2022 ITFQSANNLVL
+2022 VTFQSANNLVL
-2033 NKANIEAQAT
+2033 DKASIEAQAT

-2065 NVLSQMAMEKIKQAG
+2065 NVLSQVAMEKIKQAG
-2080 GLGNFVENALIPL
+2080 GLGNFVENALSPL
-2093 SKELPSSLQNE
+2093 SKELPASLQNE

-2113 NLDNLLNNSGVMNAI
+2113 NLDNLLNNSGVMNEI

-2164 GLLNFIGGYMDAS
+2164 GLLNFIGGYIDAS

-2209 DEFLGQDVVKKL
+2209 NEFLGQDVVKKL

-2232 NIISQGGLSGIYN
+2232 NIISQGGLSGVYN

-2402 TFLGVIASNGAIDLS
+2402 TFLGVIASNGVIDLS

-2432 NATLQANNLTIAN
+2432 NATLQANNLTITN

-2453 TANINGDFTLNQQA
+2453 TANINGNFTLNQQA

-2500 INAQGIATIMTNY
+2500 INAQGTATIMANN

-2525 ETGAYTLIDSAKA
+2525 ETGTYTLIDSAKA
-2538 IYYGYNDQITGGS
+2538 IYYGYNDQITGGN
-2551 SLDNY
+2551 SLADY
-2556 LKLYTLINING
+2556 LKLYTLIDING
-2567 KHMVMTDNGLTY
+2567 KRMVMSNNGLTY
-2579 NGQAVSIKDG
+2579 NGQAVNIKDG

-2614 AVSNAPIN
+2614 AVSNDPVN

-2633 AQIQGIQG
+2633 AQIQGTQG

-2691 TLEVIANPN
+2691 TLEVIANPD

-2783 GGTGTLYGINV
+2783 GGTGTLYGINI

-2868 NQSYRY
+2868 NQSYKY

-2908 IGMSGLRGIMDD
+2908 IGLSGLRGIMDD

>member
-6 AGLISKFISKGS
+6 ARLISNFILKGS
-18 FKLNK
+18 FLNK

-34 LKREKPLKRHKKTKS
+34 LKREKPLSHKKTKS
-49 IKKPFNKN
+49 VKKPFNKN

-72 GLPHLRASECR
+72 GLSHLRASECR
-83 YWSWWSGYHDKI
+83 YWSWSSWGYHDNI

-103 HNSYCLFSSTQGSGT
+103 HNSYCLFNSTQGSGT

-128 AGGASFTQKF
+128 PGGASFTQKF
-138 NNGTLNVGGNIRFG
+138 NNGTLDVGGNIRFG
-152 GTGVNGVN
+152 GTGVNGGN
-160 VGYIT
+160 LGYIT

-172 INFNSSRITTG
+172 INFDSSRITTG
-183 NSLSDGGGATL
+183 NSFSTGGGTTL

-200 RITINQASFDNSD
+200 HITINQASFDNSD
-213 AGAQHSYMNFKGSN
+213 AGTQHSYMNFSGSN
-227 INVSGS
+227 INVSAS

-243 SFSGNNNNSA
+243 SFSANGANSNLSFNQTNFNQGTYKFTNSANLNFNNSA
-253 ISFNKT
+253 
-259 KFNQGTYNFT
+259 FNQGTYNF
-269 NSANLSFNN
+269 NSAQSVFEN
-278 SNFNQSTYNFNSL
+278 SNFNQ
-291 QSTFNNSTFNQG
+291 G
-303 TYNFTDNTSFNND
+303 IYNFTDNIGLNFNND

-321 TYNFNTSKVSFSGAN
+321 TYSFNASKVSFSGAN

-351 SFGSGAVFNLNQTL
+351 SFGSGAIFNLNQTL
-365 NANQTYDILT
+365 NSNQTYDILT
-375 TNGTIQYGVYQSYL
+375 TNKTIQYGVYQSYL

-401 SHVEVGNNTYDV
+401 SHVEVGSNTYDV

-420 DETLQETFSNKSIT
+420 DETLQETFNNQSIT

-442 QAKAKA
+442 QAKAQA
-448 TYQQDLN
+448 TYQQDLS

-461 SNATNDNKIASADTG
+461 NNATSDSKIASSDTG
-476 YTNNQNTTIKQDAQN
+476 YTNNQNTTIAKDAQS
-491 LEHTSQQIAK
+491 LESTSQQIAQ
-501 DEQALQGDLNKLK
+501 DEQALEKDLANIK
-514 QLANSSFNEQAFN
+514 QLANSPTGFNEQAFKN
-527 QAQSKEQQDE
+527 AQSTEQQDL
-537 QTLQNE
+537 QTLQENE
-543 ENTFSSEQEG
+543 KTFSSEQEG
-553 LEKALANAKEQQEQQ
+553 LKQAIANAKP
-568 QAQATY
+568 
-574 QQDLNNSQSAL
+574 
-585 SNATNDNKIASADT
+585 
-599 DYTKNQNTAIK
+599 
-610 QDAQNLENTSQQIT
+610 TSPT
-624 QDQKDL
+624 
-630 EQDLD
+630 
-635 KLQQL
+635 
-640 ANSKTGFNEQA
+640 
-651 FNQAQ
+651 
-656 STEQQDEQ
+656 
-664 TLQNEEETFSSEQE
+664 
-678 GLEKALANAKHTS
+678 
-691 PTPTKHTAQNNP
+691 PTPTKHTAPNTP
-703 PNKVS
+703 PNKVPPT

-716 TNVWNGV
+716 TNVWSGV
-723 YNFQNQ
+723 YWLQNQ
-729 TYSKKG
+729 TYSKQG
-735 IYYIDPNLSGQ
+735 VYYIDPNLSGQ
-746 SGQSGNTLSTYG
+746 SGQSGNTLSTY
-758 YLDWFTLK
+758 T
-766 NKFSVNAN
+766 
-774 NGTLIIGNN
+774 
-783 TESANTKGLIWIGDD
+783 
-798 KGLVYYNTGTFN
+798 
-810 AANIY
+810 
-815 LTSNLKTGNGFSGEG
+815 
-830 ATLNFNATNRI
+830 
-841 TINQA
+841 A
-846 SFDNSDAGAQHSYM
+846 S
-860 NFKGSNINVSGSSF
+860 
-874 TDDTNGGFSFSGNN
+874 
-888 NNSAISFNKTKFN
+888 
-901 QGTYNF
+901 
-907 TNSANLSFN
+907 
-916 NSNFNQSTYNF
+916 
-927 NSLQSTFNNSTFN
+927 
-940 QGTYNFTDNT
+940 
-950 SFNNDTFNQG
+950 
-960 TYNFN
+960 
-965 TSKVSFSGANTLNSS
+965 
-980 SPFASLKGSVSFGSG
+980 
-995 AVFNLNQTL
+995 
-1004 NANQTYDI
+1004 
-1012 LTTNGT
+1012 
-1018 IQYGVYQSYLWDLI
+1018 
-1032 NYKGDKAISHVEV
+1032 
-1045 GNNTYDVTFDIN
+1045 
-1057 GQDETLQETFSNKS
+1057 
-1071 ITTQFL
+1071 
-1077 GDDLQAKAKATYQQ
+1077 
-1091 DLNNSQ
+1091 
-1097 SALSNATNDNKIASA
+1097 
-1112 DTGYTNNQNT
+1112 
-1122 TIKQDAQN
+1122 
-1130 LEHTSQQIAKDEQ
+1130 
-1143 ALQGDLN
+1143 
-1150 KLKQLANSSFNEQAF
+1150 
-1165 NQAQSKEQQDEQTLQ
+1165 
-1180 NEEETFSSE
+1180 
-1189 QEGLEKA
+1189 
-1196 LANAKPA
+1196 
-1203 SPTPTPTPTPT
+1203 
-1214 PSPTPNPT
+1214 
-1222 PTKHT
+1222 
-1227 APNKVP
+1227 
-1233 PTPPTQN
+1233 
-1240 LPTTNVWNGVYWLQ
+1240 
-1254 NQTYSQKGVYY
+1254 
-1265 IDPNLS
+1265 
-1271 GQSGQSANTLSTYTA
+1271 
-1286 NLLGRSFGVNIQ
+1286 LLGRSFGVNIQ
-1298 NGTLIIGNNTESVND
+1298 NGTLIIGNNTESVNN

-1321 GGFGYIIGTFNAANI
+1321 GGFGYITGTFNAANI

-1385 GASQHSYATFD
+1385 GASQHSYAAFD

-1530 QTAFKNSLTL
+1530 QATFKNSLTL

-1551 SVLNASGASAFNNQ
+1551 SVLNANGSSAFNNQ

-1581 FFNGATLSL
+1581 FFNGGILSL

-1615 LSVSNASSLNA
+1615 LSASNTSSLNA

-1634 QATFGGNTTID
+1634 QANFGGNTTVD
-1645 AASFNFDSASSLS
+1645 TASFNFDSASSLS

-1672 YAPSLSKAL
+1672 YAPSLTKAL
-1681 MSVSGQFVLGN
+1681 MSVSGQFVLGD

-1746 SDNNNIQTWSFIN
+1746 SGNNNIQTWSFIN

-1812 YDYSDNQAGTYYL
+1812 YDYSDNQVGTYYL

-1836 GSQTPQTPGTYSP
+1836 GSQTPQIPGTYSP

-1858 IYNKGFSSGNLKTLL
+1858 IYNKGFSSENLKTLL

-1883 KEMIETNQL
+1883 KEMIESNQL

-1904 LDRIKITPAQKQ
+1904 LDEIKITPAQKQ

-1931 TFSNGNLVIGA
+1931 TFNNGNLIIGA
-1942 TQDHVTNSTSSI
+1942 TQDNVTNSTSSI
-1954 WFGGNGYSSPCALD
+1954 WFGGNGYSSPCALN

-2022 ITFQSANNLVL
+2022 VTFQSANNLVL
-2033 NKANIEAQAT
+2033 DKANIEAQAT

-2065 NVLSQMAMEKIKQAG
+2065 NVLSQVAMEKIKQAG
-2080 GLGNFVENALIPL
+2080 GLGNFVENALNPL
-2093 SKELPSSLQNE
+2093 SKELPTSLQNE

-2113 NLDNLLNNSGVMNAI
+2113 NLDNLLNNSGVMNEI

-2164 GLLNFIGGYMDAS
+2164 GLLNFIGGYIDAS

-2209 DEFLGQDVVKKL
+2209 NEFLGQDVVKKL
-2221 ESQGLVSNIIN
+2221 EGQGLVSNIIN
-2232 NIISQGGLSGIYN
+2232 NIISQGGLSGVYN

-2251 LPPSL
+2251 LPLSL

-2389 PTNESLS
+2389 PTHESLS
-2396 VRANNF
+2396 VHANNF
-2402 TFLGVIASNGAIDLS
+2402 TFLGTIASNGAIDLS

-2432 NATLQANNLTIAN
+2432 NATLQANNLTITN

-2453 TANINGDFTLNQQA
+2453 TANINGSFTLNQQA

-2489 FNLSHSVSHAI
+2489 FNLIHSVSHAI
-2500 INAQGIATIMTNY
+2500 INAQGIATIMANN

-2525 ETGAYTLIDSAKA
+2525 ETGTYTLIDSAKA
-2538 IYYGYNDQITGGS
+2538 IYYGYNDQITGGN
-2551 SLDNY
+2551 SLANY
-2556 LKLYTLINING
+2556 LKLYTLIDING
-2567 KHMVMTDNGLTY
+2567 KRMVMTDNGLTY
-2579 NGQAVSIKDG
+2579 NGQAVNIKDG

-2614 AVSNAPIN
+2614 AVSNDPIN

-2633 AQIQGIQG
+2633 AQIQGAQG
-2641 VDSIE
+2641 VDSID
-2646 QAGGTQAINWLNKI
+2646 QAGGAQAVNWLNKI

-2783 GGTGTLYGINV
+2783 GGTGTLYGINI

-2856 FINSYDPLLSII
+2856 FINSYEPLLSII
-2868 NQSYRY
+2868 NQSYKY

-2908 IGMSGLRGIMDD
+2908 IGLSGLRGIMDD

>member
-6 AGLISKFISKGS
+6 ARLISRFISKGS

-23 ISKKIFKLNPI
+23 ISKKFFTLNQI
-34 LKREKPLKRHKKTKS
+34 LKREKPLKRHKKTRS
-49 IKKPFNKN
+49 IEKPFNKN

-72 GLPHLRASECR
+72 GLSHLRANECR
-83 YWSWWSGYHDKI
+83 YWSWSSWSYQDNI
-95 ESGSNSPT
+95 ESGPNSPT

-128 AGGASFTQKF
+128 VGGASFTQKF
-138 NNGTLNVGGNIRFG
+138 NNGTLDIGGNIRFG
-152 GTGVNGVN
+152 GTGINGGD

-165 GTYDAQT
+165 GTYDAQV
-172 INFNSSRITTG
+172 INFNSSHITTG
-183 NSLSDGGGATL
+183 NSYADGGGATL

-200 RITINQASFDNSD
+200 NITINQASFDNSD
-213 AGAQHSYMNFKGSN
+213 AGTQKSYMNFKGSN
-227 INVSGS
+227 IKVSGS
-233 SFTDDTNGGF
+233 SFTDDTDGGF
-243 SFSGNNNNSA
+243 SFSGSNNNSA
-253 ISFNKT
+253 ISFNQT
-259 KFNQGTYNFT
+259 SFNQGTYNFS
-269 NSANLSFNN
+269 NSTTLSFGN
-278 SNFNQSTYNFNSL
+278 SNFNQGTYHFNSA
-291 QSTFNNSTFNQG
+291 QSTFENSSFNQG
-303 TYNFTDNTSFNND
+303 TYNFNDSVSFNNN

-321 TYNFNTSKVSFSGAN
+321 AYNFNTSKVSFSGIN

-351 SFGSGAVFNLNQTL
+351 SFGSNAIFNLNQTL
-365 NANQTYDILT
+365 NNNQTYDILT
-375 TNGTIQYGVYQSYL
+375 TNGAIQYGVYQSYL

-413 TFDINGQ
+413 TFDIDGQ
-420 DETLQETFSNKSIT
+420 DETLQETFNNQSIT

-442 QAKAKA
+442 QQEAQK
-448 TYQQDLN
+448 TYQEDVAH
-455 NSQSAL
+455 SQNAL
-461 SNATNDNKIASADTG
+461 SGATSDNTIASNDTG
-476 YTNNQNTTIKQDAQN
+476 YTQSKNATIAKDAQS
-491 LEHTSQQIAK
+491 LENTNQQIQK
-501 DEQALQGDLNKLK
+501 DEQALEKDLENVK
-514 QLANSSFNEQAFN
+514 QLANP
-527 QAQSKEQQDE
+527 
-537 QTLQNE
+537 T
-543 ENTFSSEQEG
+543 
-553 LEKALANAKEQQEQQ
+553 
-568 QAQATY
+568 
-574 QQDLNNSQSAL
+574 
-585 SNATNDNKIASADT
+585 
-599 DYTKNQNTAIK
+599 
-610 QDAQNLENTSQQIT
+610 
-624 QDQKDL
+624 
-630 EQDLD
+630 
-635 KLQQL
+635 
-640 ANSKTGFNEQA
+640 TGFNEQA

-656 STEQQDEQ
+656 KQEQQEEQ
-664 TLQNEEETFSSEQE
+664 ALQNDENAFNTKQE
-678 GLEKALANAKHTS
+678 GLEQAIANAKPANPTPNPTPSHA
-691 PTPTKHTAQNNP
+691 PTPTKHTTPNTP
-703 PNKVS
+703 PSQVPPT
-708 PPTQNLPT
+708 PPTQNPPAE
-716 TNVWNGV
+716 NVWNGV
-723 YNFQNQ
+723 YWLQNK
-729 TYSKKG
+729 TYSNKG

-746 SGQSGNTLSTYG
+746 SGQSGNTLSTY
-758 YLDWFTLK
+758 
-766 NKFSVNAN
+766 
-774 NGTLIIGNN
+774 
-783 TESANTKGLIWIGDD
+783 
-798 KGLVYYNTGTFN
+798 
-810 AANIY
+810 
-815 LTSNLKTGNGFSGEG
+815 
-830 ATLNFNATNRI
+830 
-841 TINQA
+841 
-846 SFDNSDAGAQHSYM
+846 
-860 NFKGSNINVSGSSF
+860 
-874 TDDTNGGFSFSGNN
+874 
-888 NNSAISFNKTKFN
+888 
-901 QGTYNF
+901 
-907 TNSANLSFN
+907 
-916 NSNFNQSTYNF
+916 
-927 NSLQSTFNNSTFN
+927 
-940 QGTYNFTDNT
+940 
-950 SFNNDTFNQG
+950 
-960 TYNFN
+960 
-965 TSKVSFSGANTLNSS
+965 
-980 SPFASLKGSVSFGSG
+980 
-995 AVFNLNQTL
+995 
-1004 NANQTYDI
+1004 
-1012 LTTNGT
+1012 
-1018 IQYGVYQSYLWDLI
+1018 
-1032 NYKGDKAISHVEV
+1032 
-1045 GNNTYDVTFDIN
+1045 
-1057 GQDETLQETFSNKS
+1057 
-1071 ITTQFL
+1071 
-1077 GDDLQAKAKATYQQ
+1077 
-1091 DLNNSQ
+1091 
-1097 SALSNATNDNKIASA
+1097 
-1112 DTGYTNNQNT
+1112 
-1122 TIKQDAQN
+1122 
-1130 LEHTSQQIAKDEQ
+1130 
-1143 ALQGDLN
+1143 
-1150 KLKQLANSSFNEQAF
+1150 
-1165 NQAQSKEQQDEQTLQ
+1165 
-1180 NEEETFSSE
+1180 
-1189 QEGLEKA
+1189 
-1196 LANAKPA
+1196 
-1203 SPTPTPTPTPT
+1203 
-1214 PSPTPNPT
+1214 
-1222 PTKHT
+1222 
-1227 APNKVP
+1227 
-1233 PTPPTQN
+1233 
-1240 LPTTNVWNGVYWLQ
+1240 
-1254 NQTYSQKGVYY
+1254 
-1265 IDPNLS
+1265 
-1271 GQSGQSANTLSTYTA
+1271 TA
-1286 NLLGRSFGVNIQ
+1286 NLLGRSFGVNAN

-1321 GGFGYIIGTFNAANI
+1321 GGFGYITGTFSAANI

-1349 GSDGGGANI
+1349 NSDGGGANI

-1371 NYNDA
+1371 NYNNA

-1385 GASQHSYATFD
+1385 GASQHSYTTFD
-1396 ATNNISVTNSSFSDM
+1396 ALNNISVTNSSFSDM
-1411 TWGKFSFNAKN
+1411 TWGKFSFSAEN

-1438 SSVIS
+1438 SSTIS
-1443 ANAANSLS
+1443 TNASNSLS
-1451 FNNSRLNGGAVYNL
+1451 FIDSRLNGGAIYNL
-1465 WANSLIFNNTQA
+1465 QANSLIFNNTQA

-1530 QTAFKNSLTL
+1530 QAAFKNSLTL

-1551 SVLNASGASAFNNQ
+1551 SVLNANGASAFNNQ

-1581 FFNGATLSL
+1581 FFNGGTLSL
-1590 NANSKLNASSASF
+1590 NASSKLSASNASF

-1615 LSVSNASSLNA
+1615 LSANNTSSLNA

-1634 QATFGGNTTID
+1634 QADFGGNTIID
-1645 AASFNFDSASSLS
+1645 TASFNFDSASSLN

-1672 YAPSLSKAL
+1672 YAPSLTKAL

-1711 TYNILNAQKGITGI
+1711 TYNILNAQKGIIGI

-1825 TSNIKG
+1825 TSNVKG

-1836 GSQTPQTPGTYSP
+1836 GSQTPQAPGTYSP

-1858 IYNKGFSSGNLKTLL
+1858 IYNKGFSSENLKTLL

-1883 KEMIETNQL
+1883 KEMIESNQL
-1892 DNITSIN
+1892 DNITNIN

-1904 LDRIKITPAQKQ
+1904 LDKIKITQAQKQ

-1931 TFSNGNLVIGA
+1931 TFNNGNLVIGT
-1942 TQDHVTNSTSSI
+1942 TQDNVTNSTSSI

-2008 LGSGNAFESGGSAD
+2008 IGSGNAFESGGSAD
-2022 ITFQSANNLVL
+2022 VTFQSANNLVL

-2065 NVLSQMAMEKIKQAG
+2065 NVLSQVAMEKIKQAG
-2080 GLGNFVENALIPL
+2080 GLGNFIENALSPL
-2093 SKELPSSLQNE
+2093 SKELPASLQDE

-2113 NLDNLLNNSGVMNAI
+2113 NLDDLLNNSGVMNEI
-2128 QNIISKKLSIFGN
+2128 QNIISQKLSIFGN

-2164 GLLNFIGGYMDAS
+2164 GLLNFIGGYIDAS
-2177 ELSSILSVILKD
+2177 EISSILSVILKD

-2209 DEFLGQDVVKKL
+2209 NEFLGQDVVKKL

-2232 NIISQGGLSGIYN
+2232 NVISQGGLSGVYN

-2280 GYFNFLSNG
+2280 GYFNFLSDG

-2374 CPTTKNSSSTNSSVT
+2374 CPTTKNSSPANSSVT
-2389 PTNESLS
+2389 PTNETLS

-2402 TFLGVIASNGAIDLS
+2402 TFLGTIISNGAIDLS
-2417 QVKNNSVIGTLNLNE
+2417 QVTNNSVIGTLNLNE
-2432 NATLQANNLTIAN
+2432 NATLQANNLTITN

-2453 TANINGDFTLNQQA
+2453 TANINGNFTLNQQA

-2500 INAQGIATIMTNY
+2500 INAQGAATIMAN
-2513 NNPLIQFNTSSK
+2513 NNPLIQFNASSK
-2525 ETGAYTLIDSAKA
+2525 EVGTYTLIDSAKA
-2538 IYYGYNDQITGGS
+2538 IYYGYNNQITGGS

-2556 LKLYTLINING
+2556 LKLYTLIDING

-2579 NGQAVSIKDG
+2579 NGQAVSVKDG
-2589 GLIVGF
+2589 GLVVGF

-2614 AVSNAPIN
+2614 AVSNDPIN

-2633 AQIQGIQG
+2633 AQIQGVQS
-2641 VDSIE
+2641 VDSID
-2646 QAGGTQAINWLNKI
+2646 QAGGNQAINWLNKI

-2829 MGVYSRAFIKRSEL
+2829 VGVYSRAFIKRSEL

-2874 NTWTTDAKI
+2874 DTWTTDAKI

-2896 IFKPQIGLAYYY
+2896 IFKPQVGLSYYY
-2908 IGMSGLRGIMDD
+2908 IGLSGLRGIMDD

>member
-6 AGLISKFISKGS
+6 ARLISKFISKGS
-18 FKLNK
+18 FKLSK
-23 ISKKIFKLNPI
+23 ISKKIFTLNQI
-34 LKREKPLKRHKKTKS
+34 LKREKPLKRHKKALKP
-49 IKKPFNKN
+49 IKKLSNRN
-57 KSFLKASVLLIGALG
+57 KSFLKASILLIGALG
-72 GLPHLRASECR
+72 GLSHLRANECR
-83 YWSWWSGYHDKI
+83 YWSWSSWSYQDNI

-103 HNSYCLFSSTQGSGT
+103 HNSYCLFSSAQGSGT

-138 NNGTLNVGGNIRFG
+138 NGGTLNVGGNIRFG
-152 GTGVNGVN
+152 GTGINGGD

-165 GTYDAQT
+165 GTYDAANIYLT
-172 INFNSSRITTG
+172 SHLTTG
-183 NSLSDGGGATL
+183 NSYADGGGATL
-194 NFNATN
+194 NFNAAN
-200 RITINQASFDNSD
+200 NITINQASLDNSD
-213 AGAQHSYMNFKGSN
+213 AGTQKSYMNFKGSN

-233 SFTDDTNGGF
+233 SFNDDTDGGF
-243 SFSGNNNNSA
+243 SFSGNSNNST
-253 ISFNKT
+253 ISFNQT
-259 KFNQGTYNFT
+259 NFNQGTYHFSNSASSSFDNSSFNQGTYHFNSAQSTFENSNFNQGTYNF
-269 NSANLSFNN
+269 N
-278 SNFNQSTYNFNSL
+278 
-291 QSTFNNSTFNQG
+291 
-303 TYNFTDNTSFNND
+303 DNVSFNND

-321 TYNFNTSKVSFSGAN
+321 TYSFNSAQSTFENSNFNQGTYNFNDNVSFNNDTFNQGTYSFNTSKVSFSGTN

-351 SFGSGAVFNLNQTL
+351 SFGSNVIFNLNQTL
-365 NANQTYDILT
+365 NNNQTYDILT
-375 TNGTIQYGVYQSYL
+375 TNGAIQYGVYQSYL

-420 DETLQETFSNKSIT
+420 DETLQETFNKQSII

-442 QAKAKA
+442 QAKAQK
-448 TYQQDLN
+448 TYQQDLS

-461 SNATNDNKIASADTG
+461 NNAASDNKIASNDTG
-476 YTNNQNTTIKQDAQN
+476 YTQSKNATIATDAQN
-491 LEHTSQQIAK
+491 LEHTNQQIAQ
-501 DEQALQGDLNKLK
+501 DEQALEQDLDKLK
-514 QLANSSFNEQAFN
+514 QLANSTTGFSEQAFN
-527 QAQSKEQQDE
+527 QAQKQEQQDEQTLQNDENAFNTEQDSLNKAIQQAQAQAQEQKQEQQQAQKTYQEDVANSQNALNNVTSDNTIASNDTSYTQSKNTTVAKDAQGLENTNQKIAQDEQALEKDLAQIKQLANSTTGFSEQAFNQAQKQEQQDE

-543 ENTFSSEQEG
+543 EKTFNSEQEG
-553 LEKALANAKEQQEQQ
+553 LKQAIANAKP
-568 QAQATY
+568 
-574 QQDLNNSQSAL
+574 
-585 SNATNDNKIASADT
+585 
-599 DYTKNQNTAIK
+599 
-610 QDAQNLENTSQQIT
+610 TSPT
-624 QDQKDL
+624 P
-630 EQDLD
+630 
-635 KLQQL
+635 
-640 ANSKTGFNEQA
+640 SPT
-651 FNQAQ
+651 
-656 STEQQDEQ
+656 
-664 TLQNEEETFSSEQE
+664 
-678 GLEKALANAKHTS
+678 
-691 PTPTKHTAQNNP
+691 PTPTKHTA
-703 PNKVS
+703 PN
-708 PPTQNLPT
+708 
-716 TNVWNGV
+716 
-723 YNFQNQ
+723 
-729 TYSKKG
+729 
-735 IYYIDPNLSGQ
+735 
-746 SGQSGNTLSTYG
+746 
-758 YLDWFTLK
+758 
-766 NKFSVNAN
+766 
-774 NGTLIIGNN
+774 
-783 TESANTKGLIWIGDD
+783 
-798 KGLVYYNTGTFN
+798 
-810 AANIY
+810 
-815 LTSNLKTGNGFSGEG
+815 
-830 ATLNFNATNRI
+830 
-841 TINQA
+841 
-846 SFDNSDAGAQHSYM
+846 
-860 NFKGSNINVSGSSF
+860 
-874 TDDTNGGFSFSGNN
+874 
-888 NNSAISFNKTKFN
+888 
-901 QGTYNF
+901 
-907 TNSANLSFN
+907 
-916 NSNFNQSTYNF
+916 
-927 NSLQSTFNNSTFN
+927 
-940 QGTYNFTDNT
+940 
-950 SFNNDTFNQG
+950 
-960 TYNFN
+960 
-965 TSKVSFSGANTLNSS
+965 
-980 SPFASLKGSVSFGSG
+980 
-995 AVFNLNQTL
+995 
-1004 NANQTYDI
+1004 
-1012 LTTNGT
+1012 
-1018 IQYGVYQSYLWDLI
+1018 
-1032 NYKGDKAISHVEV
+1032 
-1045 GNNTYDVTFDIN
+1045 
-1057 GQDETLQETFSNKS
+1057 
-1071 ITTQFL
+1071 
-1077 GDDLQAKAKATYQQ
+1077 
-1091 DLNNSQ
+1091 
-1097 SALSNATNDNKIASA
+1097 
-1112 DTGYTNNQNT
+1112 
-1122 TIKQDAQN
+1122 
-1130 LEHTSQQIAKDEQ
+1130 
-1143 ALQGDLN
+1143 
-1150 KLKQLANSSFNEQAF
+1150 
-1165 NQAQSKEQQDEQTLQ
+1165 
-1180 NEEETFSSE
+1180 
-1189 QEGLEKA
+1189 
-1196 LANAKPA
+1196 
-1203 SPTPTPTPTPT
+1203 TP
-1214 PSPTPNPT
+1214 
-1222 PTKHT
+1222 
-1227 APNKVP
+1227 PNKVP

-1254 NQTYSQKGVYY
+1254 NQTYSKQGIYY

-1271 GQSGQSANTLSTYTA
+1271 GQSGQSGNTLSTYTA
-1286 NLLGRSFGVNIQ
+1286 NLFGRSFGVNIQ

-1321 GGFGYIIGTFNAANI
+1321 GGFGYITGTFSAANI

-1349 GSDGGGANI
+1349 NSDGGGANI

-1385 GASQHSYATFD
+1385 GASQHSYAAFD
-1396 ATNNISVTNSSFSDM
+1396 ALNNISVTNSSFSDM
-1411 TWGKFSFNAKN
+1411 TWGKFSFTAKN

-1438 SSVIS
+1438 SSTIS
-1443 ANAANSLS
+1443 ANASNSLS
-1451 FNNSRLNGGAVYNL
+1451 FVNSRLNGGAIYNL
-1465 WANSLIFNNTQA
+1465 QANSLIFNNAQA

-1499 TSFTLSSQSL
+1499 TNFTLSSQSL

-1530 QTAFKNSLTL
+1530 QAAFKNSLTL
-1540 DNNSNLSLDNQ
+1540 NNNSNLSLDNQ
-1551 SVLNASGASAFNNQ
+1551 SVLNANGTSAFNNQ

-1575 ATFNSL
+1575 ATFKSL
-1581 FFNGATLSL
+1581 FFNGGTLSL

-1615 LSVSNASSLNA
+1615 LSASNTSSLNA

-1634 QATFGGNTTID
+1634 QADFGGNTTID
-1645 AASFNFDSASSLS
+1645 TASFNFDSASSLS

-1672 YAPSLSKAL
+1672 YAPSLTKAL

-1746 SDNNNIQTWSFIN
+1746 SDSNNIQTWSFIN

-1812 YDYSDNQAGTYYL
+1812 YDYSDNQSGTYYL

-1836 GSQTPQTPGTYSP
+1836 GSQTPQAPGTYSP

-1858 IYNKGFSSGNLKTLL
+1858 IYNKGFSSENLKTLL

-1883 KEMIETNQL
+1883 KEMIESNQL
-1892 DNITSIN
+1892 DNITNIN

-1904 LDRIKITPAQKQ
+1904 LDKIKITQVQKQ

-1931 TFSNGNLVIGA
+1931 TFNNGNLIIGA
-1942 TQDHVTNSTSSI
+1942 TQDNVTNSTSSI

-2008 LGSGNAFESGGSAD
+2008 IGSGNAFESGGSAD
-2022 ITFQSANNLVL
+2022 VTFQSANNLVL

-2065 NVLSQMAMEKIKQAG
+2065 NVLSQVAMEKIKQAG
-2080 GLGNFVENALIPL
+2080 GLGNFIENALSPL
-2093 SKELPSSLQNE
+2093 SKELPSSLQDE

-2113 NLDNLLNNSGVMNAI
+2113 NLDDLLNNSGVMNGI

-2164 GLLNFIGGYMDAS
+2164 GLLNFIGGYIDAS
-2177 ELSSILSVILKD
+2177 ELSSILSVVLKD

-2209 DEFLGQDVVKKL
+2209 NEFLGQDVVKKL

-2232 NIISQGGLSGIYN
+2232 NIISQGGLSGVYN

-2325 KYQGALIFASNGVSN
+2325 KYQGALIFASNDVSN

-2366 EICINLAN
+2366 EICVNLAS
-2374 CPTTKNSSSTNSSVT
+2374 CPTTKNNSSTNSSVT

-2402 TFLGVIASNGAIDLS
+2402 TFLGAIASNGVIDLS
-2417 QVKNNSVIGTLNLNE
+2417 QVTNNSVIGTLNLNE
-2432 NATLQANNLTIAN
+2432 NATLQANNLTITN

-2453 TANINGDFTLNQQA
+2453 TANINGNFTLNQQA

-2489 FNLSHSVSHAI
+2489 FNLSHSASHAI
-2500 INAQGIATIMTNY
+2500 INAQGVATIMAND

-2525 ETGAYTLIDSAKA
+2525 EAGTYTLINSAKT

-2556 LKLYTLINING
+2556 LKLYTLIDING

-2579 NGQAVSIKDG
+2579 NGQAVNIKDG
-2589 GLIVGF
+2589 GLVVGF

-2614 AVSNAPIN
+2614 AVSNDPIN

-2633 AQIQGIQG
+2633 AQIQGTQG
-2641 VDSIE
+2641 VDSID
-2646 QAGGTQAINWLNKI
+2646 QAGGSQAISWLNKI

-2673 LESHST
+2673 LESHSA

-2691 TLEVIANPN
+2691 TLEVIANPD

-2724 SDTSTFASA
+2724 SDTSTFARS
-2733 DFHERLEALKNKR
+2733 DFLERLEALKNKR

-2814 GFHANITQSGSSNVN
+2814 GFHGNITQSGSSNVN

-2874 NTWTTDAKI
+2874 DTWTTDAKI

-2896 IFKPQIGLAYYY
+2896 IFKPQVGLAYYY
-2908 IGMSGLRGIMDD
+2908 IGLSGLRGIMDD

>member
-6 AGLISKFISKGS
+6 ARLISRFISKGS
-18 FKLNK
+18 CKLNK
-23 ISKKIFKLNPI
+23 ISKKIFTLNRI
-34 LKREKPLKRHKKTKS
+34 LKREKPLKRHKKALKP
-49 IKKPFNKN
+49 IKKLSNRN
-57 KSFLKASVLLIGALG
+57 KSFLKASILLIGALG
-72 GLPHLRASECR
+72 GLSHLRASECR

-95 ESGSNSPT
+95 ESGPNSPT

-138 NNGTLNVGGNIRFG
+138 NNGTLDIEGNIRFG
-152 GTGVNGVN
+152 GTGINGGD

-172 INFNSSRITTG
+172 INFNSSHLTTG
-183 NSLSDGGGATL
+183 NSYADGGGATL
-194 NFNATN
+194 NFNAAN
-200 RITINQASFDNSD
+200 NITINQASLDNSD
-213 AGAQHSYMNFKGSN
+213 AGTQKSYMNFKGSN
-227 INVSGS
+227 IKVSGS

-253 ISFNKT
+253 ISFNQT
-259 KFNQGTYNFT
+259 NFNQGTYNFS
-269 NSANLSFNN
+269 NSASSSFDN
-278 SNFNQSTYNFNSL
+278 SNFNQGAYNFNDSV
-291 QSTFNNSTFNQG
+291 
-303 TYNFTDNTSFNND
+303 SFNND

-321 TYNFNTSKVSFSGAN
+321 AYNFNTSKVSFSGTN

-351 SFGSGAVFNLNQTL
+351 SFNSNAIFNLNQTL
-365 NANQTYDILT
+365 NNDQTYDILT
-375 TNGTIQYGVYQSYL
+375 TNGAIQYGVYQSYL

-401 SHVEVGNNTYDV
+401 SHVGVGNNTYDV

-420 DETLQETFSNKSIT
+420 DETLQETFNKQSII

-442 QAKAKA
+442 QAKAQK
-448 TYQQDLN
+448 TYQEDLTHSQNALN
-455 NSQSAL
+455 NVTSDNTIANNDTSYTQS
-461 SNATNDNKIASADTG
+461 K
-476 YTNNQNTTIKQDAQN
+476 NTTIATDAQN
-491 LEHTSQQIAK
+491 LENTNQQIAQ
-501 DEQALQGDLNKLK
+501 DEQALQGDLDKLK
-514 QLANSSFNEQAFN
+514 QLANSTTGFSEQAFN
-527 QAQSKEQQDE
+527 QAQKQEQQDE

-543 ENTFSSEQEG
+543 EKTFNSEQEG
-553 LEKALANAKEQQEQQ
+553 LKQAIANAKP
-568 QAQATY
+568 
-574 QQDLNNSQSAL
+574 
-585 SNATNDNKIASADT
+585 
-599 DYTKNQNTAIK
+599 
-610 QDAQNLENTSQQIT
+610 TSPT
-624 QDQKDL
+624 P
-630 EQDLD
+630 
-635 KLQQL
+635 
-640 ANSKTGFNEQA
+640 SPT
-651 FNQAQ
+651 
-656 STEQQDEQ
+656 
-664 TLQNEEETFSSEQE
+664 
-678 GLEKALANAKHTS
+678 
-691 PTPTKHTAQNNP
+691 PTPTKHTAQNTP

-708 PPTQNLPT
+708 PTPTPPTQNLPT

-723 YNFQNQ
+723 YNLQNQ
-729 TYSKKG
+729 TYSKQG
-735 IYYIDPNLSGQ
+735 VYYIDPNLSGQ
-746 SGQSGNTLSTYG
+746 SGQSGNTLSTY
-758 YLDWFTLK
+758 
-766 NKFSVNAN
+766 
-774 NGTLIIGNN
+774 
-783 TESANTKGLIWIGDD
+783 
-798 KGLVYYNTGTFN
+798 
-810 AANIY
+810 
-815 LTSNLKTGNGFSGEG
+815 
-830 ATLNFNATNRI
+830 
-841 TINQA
+841 
-846 SFDNSDAGAQHSYM
+846 
-860 NFKGSNINVSGSSF
+860 
-874 TDDTNGGFSFSGNN
+874 
-888 NNSAISFNKTKFN
+888 
-901 QGTYNF
+901 
-907 TNSANLSFN
+907 
-916 NSNFNQSTYNF
+916 
-927 NSLQSTFNNSTFN
+927 
-940 QGTYNFTDNT
+940 
-950 SFNNDTFNQG
+950 
-960 TYNFN
+960 
-965 TSKVSFSGANTLNSS
+965 
-980 SPFASLKGSVSFGSG
+980 
-995 AVFNLNQTL
+995 
-1004 NANQTYDI
+1004 
-1012 LTTNGT
+1012 
-1018 IQYGVYQSYLWDLI
+1018 
-1032 NYKGDKAISHVEV
+1032 
-1045 GNNTYDVTFDIN
+1045 
-1057 GQDETLQETFSNKS
+1057 
-1071 ITTQFL
+1071 
-1077 GDDLQAKAKATYQQ
+1077 
-1091 DLNNSQ
+1091 
-1097 SALSNATNDNKIASA
+1097 
-1112 DTGYTNNQNT
+1112 
-1122 TIKQDAQN
+1122 
-1130 LEHTSQQIAKDEQ
+1130 
-1143 ALQGDLN
+1143 
-1150 KLKQLANSSFNEQAF
+1150 
-1165 NQAQSKEQQDEQTLQ
+1165 
-1180 NEEETFSSE
+1180 
-1189 QEGLEKA
+1189 
-1196 LANAKPA
+1196 
-1203 SPTPTPTPTPT
+1203 
-1214 PSPTPNPT
+1214 
-1222 PTKHT
+1222 
-1227 APNKVP
+1227 
-1233 PTPPTQN
+1233 
-1240 LPTTNVWNGVYWLQ
+1240 
-1254 NQTYSQKGVYY
+1254 
-1265 IDPNLS
+1265 
-1271 GQSGQSANTLSTYTA
+1271 TA
-1286 NLLGRSFGVNIQ
+1286 NLLGRSFSVNIQ
-1298 NGTLIIGNNTESVND
+1298 NGTLIIGNDTESVND

-1321 GGFGYIIGTFNAANI
+1321 GGFGYITGTFDAANI

-1349 GSDGGGANI
+1349 NSDGGGANI

-1371 NYNDA
+1371 NYNNA

-1385 GASQHSYATFD
+1385 GASQHSYAAFD
-1396 ATNNISVTNSSFSDM
+1396 ALNNISVTNSSFSDM
-1411 TWGKFSFNAKN
+1411 TWGKFSFSAEN

-1438 SSVIS
+1438 SSTIS
-1443 ANAANSLS
+1443 ANASNSLS
-1451 FNNSRLNGGAVYNL
+1451 FIDSRLNGGAVYNL
-1465 WANSLIFNNTQA
+1465 QANSLIFNNTQA

-1530 QTAFKNSLTL
+1530 QAAFKNSLTL

-1575 ATFNSL
+1575 AAFNSL
-1581 FFNGATLSL
+1581 FFNGGTLSL
-1590 NANSKLNASSASF
+1590 NASSKLNASSASF

-1615 LSVSNASSLNA
+1615 LSASNTSSLNA
-1626 NINFQGAS
+1626 NINFQGTS
-1634 QATFGGNTTID
+1634 QADFGGNTTID
-1645 AASFNFDSASSLS
+1645 TASFNFDSASSLN
-1658 FNNLTANGALNFNG
+1658 FNNLTANEALNFNG
-1672 YAPSLSKAL
+1672 YAPSLTKAL

-1812 YDYSDNQAGTYYL
+1812 YDYSDNQVGTYYL

-1836 GSQTPQTPGTYSP
+1836 GSQTPQAPGTYSP

-1858 IYNKGFSSGNLKTLL
+1858 IYNKGFSRENLKTLL
-1873 GILSQNSATL
+1873 GILSQNSAAL
-1883 KEMIETNQL
+1883 KEMIESNQL
-1892 DNITSIN
+1892 DNITNIN

-1904 LDRIKITPAQKQ
+1904 LDKIKITQTQKQ

-1931 TFSNGNLVIGA
+1931 TFNNGNLIIGA
-1942 TQDHVTNSTSSI
+1942 TQDNVTNSTSSI
-1954 WFGGNGYSSPCALD
+1954 WFGGNGYSSPCTLD

-2008 LGSGNAFESGGSAD
+2008 IGSGNAFESGGSAD
-2022 ITFQSANNLVL
+2022 VTFQSTNNLVL

-2043 DNIFNLLGQEGI
+2043 DNIFNLLGQKGI
-2055 DKIFNQGNLA
+2055 EKIFNQGNLA
-2065 NVLSQMAMEKIKQAG
+2065 NVLSQVAMEKIKQAG
-2080 GLGNFVENALIPL
+2080 GLGNFIENALSPL
-2093 SKELPSSLQNE
+2093 SKELPASLQDE

-2113 NLDNLLNNSGVMNAI
+2113 NLDDLLNNSGVMNEI

-2164 GLLNFIGGYMDAS
+2164 GLLNFIGGYIDAS
-2177 ELSSILSVILKD
+2177 ELSSILGVILKD

-2209 DEFLGQDVVKKL
+2209 NEFLGQDVVKKL

-2232 NIISQGGLSGIYN
+2232 NIISQGGLSGVYN

-2251 LPPSL
+2251 LPLSL

-2325 KYQGALIFASNGVSN
+2325 KYQGALIFASNSVSN

-2417 QVKNNSVIGTLNLNE
+2417 QVKNNSIIGTLNLNE
-2432 NATLQANNLTIAN
+2432 NAALQANNLTITN

-2453 TANINGDFTLNQQA
+2453 TANINGNFTLNQQA

-2500 INAQGIATIMTNY
+2500 INAQGSATIMANN

-2525 ETGAYTLIDSAKA
+2525 EAGTYTLIDSAKA
-2538 IYYGYNDQITGGS
+2538 IYYGYNNQITGGS

-2556 LKLYTLINING
+2556 LKLYALIDING

-2579 NGQAVSIKDG
+2579 NGQAVSVKDG
-2589 GLIVGF
+2589 GLVVGF

-2614 AVSNAPIN
+2614 AVSNDPIN

-2633 AQIQGIQG
+2633 AQIQGAQS
-2641 VDSIE
+2641 VDSID
-2646 QAGGTQAINWLNKI
+2646 QAGGNQAINWLNKI

-2874 NTWTTDAKI
+2874 DTWTTDAKI

-2896 IFKPQIGLAYYY
+2896 IFKPQVGLAYYY
-2908 IGMSGLRGIMDD
+2908 IGLSGLRGIMDD

>member
-6 AGLISKFISKGS
+6 ARLISRFISKGS
-18 FKLNK
+18 FKLSK
-23 ISKKIFKLNPI
+23 ISKKFFKLNQI

-57 KSFLKASVLLIGALG
+57 KSFLKASILLIGALG
-72 GLPHLRASECR
+72 GLSHLRANECR
-83 YWSWWSGYHDKI
+83 YWSWSYWSYQDNI
-95 ESGSNSPT
+95 ESGPNSPT
-103 HNSYCLFSSTQGSGT
+103 HNSYCLFSSAQGSGT

-138 NNGTLNVGGNIRFG
+138 NGGTLNVGGNIRFG
-152 GTGVNGVN
+152 GTGINGGD

-172 INFNSSRITTG
+172 INFNSSHLTTG
-183 NSLSDGGGATL
+183 NSYSDGGGATL
-194 NFNATN
+194 NFNAAN
-200 RITINQASFDNSD
+200 NITINQASFDNSD
-213 AGAQHSYMNFKGSN
+213 AGTQHSYMNFKGSN
-227 INVSGS
+227 IKVSGS
-233 SFTDDTNGGF
+233 SFKDDTNGGF

-253 ISFNKT
+253 ISFNQT
-259 KFNQGTYNFT
+259 NFNQGTYHFS
-269 NSANLSFNN
+269 NSASSSFDN
-278 SNFNQSTYNFNSL
+278 SS
-291 QSTFNNSTFNQG
+291 FNQG
-303 TYNFTDNTSFNND
+303 TYHFNSAQSTFENSN
-316 TFNQG
+316 FNQG
-321 TYNFNTSKVSFSGAN
+321 TYNFNDNASFNNNTFNQGTYSFNTNKVSFSGIN

-351 SFGSGAVFNLNQTL
+351 SFGSDAIFNLNQTL
-365 NANQTYDILT
+365 NNNQTYDILT
-375 TNGTIQYGVYQSYL
+375 TNGAIQYGVYQSYL

-420 DETLQETFSNKSIT
+420 DETLQETFNKQSII

-442 QAKAKA
+442 QQQAQK
-448 TYQQDLN
+448 TYQEDVAHSQNALN
-455 NSQSAL
+455 NVTSDNTIASNDTSYTQSK
-461 SNATNDNKIASADTG
+461 NATIA
-476 YTNNQNTTIKQDAQN
+476 QDAQG
-491 LEHTSQQIAK
+491 LENTNQKIQQ
-501 DEQALQGDLNKLK
+501 DEQALEKDLAQIK
-514 QLANSSFNEQAFN
+514 QLANSTTGFNEQAFN
-527 QAQSKEQQDE
+527 TAQKQEQQDE

-543 ENTFSSEQEG
+543 EKTFNTEQDS
-553 LEKALANAKEQQEQQ
+553 LNKAIQQAQAQQQKQEQQ
-568 QAQATY
+568 QAQQTY
-574 QQDLNNSQSAL
+574 QEDLTHSQNALNNVTS
-585 SNATNDNKIASADT
+585 DNTIASDDT
-599 DYTKNQNTAIK
+599 SYTQSKNTTIAT
-610 QDAQNLENTSQQIT
+610 DAQNLESTNQQIA
-624 QDQKDL
+624 QD
-630 EQDLD
+630 EQALQGDLD
-635 KLQQL
+635 KLKQL
-640 ANSKTGFNEQA
+640 ANSTTGFSEQA

-656 STEQQDEQ
+656 KQEQQDEQ
-664 TLQNEEETFSSEQE
+664 TLQNEEKTFNSEQE
-678 GLEKALANAKHTS
+678 GLKQAIAKPTS
-691 PTPTKHTAQNNP
+691 PTPSPTPTPTKHTAPNTP
-703 PNKVS
+703 PNQVP

-723 YNFQNQ
+723 YN
-729 TYSKKG
+729 
-735 IYYIDPNLSGQ
+735 
-746 SGQSGNTLSTYG
+746 
-758 YLDWFTLK
+758 
-766 NKFSVNAN
+766 
-774 NGTLIIGNN
+774 
-783 TESANTKGLIWIGDD
+783 
-798 KGLVYYNTGTFN
+798 
-810 AANIY
+810 
-815 LTSNLKTGNGFSGEG
+815 
-830 ATLNFNATNRI
+830 
-841 TINQA
+841 
-846 SFDNSDAGAQHSYM
+846 
-860 NFKGSNINVSGSSF
+860 
-874 TDDTNGGFSFSGNN
+874 
-888 NNSAISFNKTKFN
+888 
-901 QGTYNF
+901 
-907 TNSANLSFN
+907 
-916 NSNFNQSTYNF
+916 
-927 NSLQSTFNNSTFN
+927 
-940 QGTYNFTDNT
+940 
-950 SFNNDTFNQG
+950 
-960 TYNFN
+960 
-965 TSKVSFSGANTLNSS
+965 
-980 SPFASLKGSVSFGSG
+980 
-995 AVFNLNQTL
+995 
-1004 NANQTYDI
+1004 
-1012 LTTNGT
+1012 
-1018 IQYGVYQSYLWDLI
+1018 
-1032 NYKGDKAISHVEV
+1032 
-1045 GNNTYDVTFDIN
+1045 
-1057 GQDETLQETFSNKS
+1057 
-1071 ITTQFL
+1071 
-1077 GDDLQAKAKATYQQ
+1077 
-1091 DLNNSQ
+1091 
-1097 SALSNATNDNKIASA
+1097 
-1112 DTGYTNNQNT
+1112 
-1122 TIKQDAQN
+1122 
-1130 LEHTSQQIAKDEQ
+1130 
-1143 ALQGDLN
+1143 
-1150 KLKQLANSSFNEQAF
+1150 
-1165 NQAQSKEQQDEQTLQ
+1165 
-1180 NEEETFSSE
+1180 
-1189 QEGLEKA
+1189 
-1196 LANAKPA
+1196 
-1203 SPTPTPTPTPT
+1203 
-1214 PSPTPNPT
+1214 
-1222 PTKHT
+1222 
-1227 APNKVP
+1227 
-1233 PTPPTQN
+1233 
-1240 LPTTNVWNGVYWLQ
+1240 LQ
-1254 NQTYSQKGVYY
+1254 NQTYSNKGIYY

-1286 NLLGRSFGVNIQ
+1286 NLFGRSFGVNIQ
-1298 NGTLIIGNNTESVND
+1298 NGTLIIGNDTESVND

-1321 GGFGYIIGTFNAANI
+1321 GGFGYITGTFNAANI

-1349 GSDGGGANI
+1349 NSDGGGANI

-1371 NYNDA
+1371 NYNNT

-1385 GASQHSYATFD
+1385 GASQHSYTTFD

-1411 TWGKFSFNAKN
+1411 TWGKFSFSAKN

-1438 SSVIS
+1438 SSTIS
-1443 ANAANSLS
+1443 ANASNSLS
-1451 FNNSRLNGGAVYNL
+1451 FVNSRLNGGAVYNL
-1465 WANSLIFNNTQA
+1465 QANSLIFNNTQA

-1499 TSFTLSSQSL
+1499 TNFTLSSQSL

-1530 QTAFKNSLTL
+1530 QAAFKNSLTL

-1551 SVLNASGASAFNNQ
+1551 SVLNANGASAFNNQ

-1581 FFNGATLSL
+1581 FFNGGTLSL
-1590 NANSKLNASSASF
+1590 NASSKLNASNASF

-1615 LSVSNASSLNA
+1615 LSANNTSSLNA

-1634 QATFGGNTTID
+1634 QADFGGNTTID
-1645 AASFNFDSASSLS
+1645 TASFNFDSASSLS

-1672 YAPSLSKAL
+1672 YAPSLTKAL

-1849 FNQPLNSLN
+1849 FNQPLSSLN
-1858 IYNKGFSSGNLKTLL
+1858 IYNKGFSSENLKTLL
-1873 GILSQNSATL
+1873 GILSQNSAAL
-1883 KEMIETNQL
+1883 KEMIESNQL
-1892 DNITSIN
+1892 DNITNIN

-1904 LDRIKITPAQKQ
+1904 LDKIKITQTQKR

-1931 TFSNGNLVIGA
+1931 TFSNGNLIIGA
-1942 TQDHVTNSTSSI
+1942 TQDNVTNSTSSI

-2022 ITFQSANNLVL
+2022 VTFQSANNLVL

-2043 DNIFNLLGQEGI
+2043 DNIFNLLGQKGI

-2065 NVLSQMAMEKIKQAG
+2065 NVLSQVAMEKIKQAG
-2080 GLGNFVENALIPL
+2080 GLGNFIENALSPL
-2093 SKELPSSLQNE
+2093 SKELPASLQNE

-2113 NLDNLLNNSGVMNAI
+2113 NLDDLLNNSGVMNEI

-2164 GLLNFIGGYMDAS
+2164 GLLNFIGGYIDAS
-2177 ELSSILSVILKD
+2177 ELSSILGVVLKD
-2189 ITNPPTSLQKD
+2189 ITNPPASLQKD
-2200 IGVVANDLL
+2200 IGMVANDLL
-2209 DEFLGQDVVKKL
+2209 NEFLGQDVVKKL

-2232 NIISQGGLSGIYN
+2232 NVISQGGLSGVYN

-2289 YVFVNNSSFSNA
+2289 YIFVNNSSFSNA

-2325 KYQGALIFASNGVSN
+2325 KYQGALIFASNDVSN

-2366 EICINLAN
+2366 EICVNLAS

-2402 TFLGVIASNGAIDLS
+2402 TFLGAITSNGAIDLS

-2453 TANINGDFTLNQQA
+2453 TANINGNFTLNQQA

-2489 FNLSHSVSHAI
+2489 FNISHSVSHAI
-2500 INAQGIATIMTNY
+2500 INAQGNATIIANN

-2525 ETGAYTLIDSAKA
+2525 EVGTYTLIDSAKA

-2556 LKLYTLINING
+2556 LKLYTLIDING

-2579 NGQAVSIKDG
+2579 NGQAVNIKDG
-2589 GLIVGF
+2589 GLVVGF

-2614 AVSNAPIN
+2614 AVSNDPIN

-2633 AQIQGIQG
+2633 AQIQGVQS
-2641 VDSIE
+2641 VDSID
-2646 QAGGTQAINWLNKI
+2646 QAGGSQAINWLNKI

-2673 LESHST
+2673 LESHSI

-2691 TLEVIANPN
+2691 TLEVIANPD

-2724 SDTSTFASA
+2724 SDTSTFARS
-2733 DFHERLEALKNKR
+2733 DFLERLEALKNKR

-2814 GFHANITQSGSSNVN
+2814 GFHGNITQSGSSNVN

-2874 NTWTTDAKI
+2874 DTWTTDAKI

-2896 IFKPQIGLAYYY
+2896 IFKPQVGLAYYY
-2908 IGMSGLRGIMDD
+2908 IGLSGLRGIMDD

>member
-6 AGLISKFISKGS
+6 ARLISRFISKGS

-23 ISKKIFKLNPI
+23 ISKKFFTLNQI

-49 IKKPFNKN
+49 IKKLSNRN

-72 GLPHLRASECR
+72 GLSHLRANECR
-83 YWSWWSGYHDKI
+83 YWSWSSWSYQDNI
-95 ESGSNSPT
+95 ESGPNSPT

-138 NNGTLNVGGNIRFG
+138 NNGTLDIGGNIRFG
-152 GTGVNGVN
+152 GTGINGGD

-183 NSLSDGGGATL
+183 NSYADGGGATL

-200 RITINQASFDNSD
+200 NITINQASFDNSD
-213 AGAQHSYMNFKGSN
+213 AGTQHSYMNFKGSN
-227 INVSGS
+227 IKVSGS
-233 SFTDDTNGGF
+233 SFTDDTDGGF
-243 SFSGNNNNSA
+243 SFSGSNNNSA
-253 ISFNKT
+253 ISFNQT
-259 KFNQGTYNFT
+259 SFNQGTYHFNSAQSTFENSSFNQGTYNF
-269 NSANLSFNN
+269 NDSVSFNN
-278 SNFNQSTYNFNSL
+278 N
-291 QSTFNNSTFNQG
+291 
-303 TYNFTDNTSFNND
+303 

-321 TYNFNTSKVSFSGAN
+321 TYNFNTSKVSFSGIN

-351 SFGSGAVFNLNQTL
+351 SFGSNAIFNLNQTL
-365 NANQTYDILT
+365 NNNQTYDILT
-375 TNGTIQYGVYQSYL
+375 TNGAIQYGVYQSYL

-413 TFDINGQ
+413 TFDIDGQ
-420 DETLQETFSNKSIT
+420 DETLQETFNNQSII
-434 TQFLGDDL
+434 TQFLGDNL
-442 QAKAKA
+442 QQQAQQ
-448 TYQQDLN
+448 TYQEDLT
-455 NSQSAL
+455 NSKNAL
-461 SNATNDNKIASADTG
+461 SGATSDNTIANNDTSYTQSKNATVAK
-476 YTNNQNTTIKQDAQN
+476 DAQN
-491 LEHTSQQIAK
+491 LESTNQKIQQ
-501 DEQALQGDLNKLK
+501 DEQAL
-514 QLANSSFNEQAFN
+514 E
-527 QAQSKEQQDE
+527 
-537 QTLQNE
+537 
-543 ENTFSSEQEG
+543 
-553 LEKALANAKEQQEQQ
+553 
-568 QAQATY
+568 
-574 QQDLNNSQSAL
+574 
-585 SNATNDNKIASADT
+585 
-599 DYTKNQNTAIK
+599 
-610 QDAQNLENTSQQIT
+610 
-624 QDQKDL
+624 KDL
-630 EQDLD
+630 VQI
-635 KLQQL
+635 QQL
-640 ANSKTGFNEQA
+640 ANSTTGFNEQA

-656 STEQQDEQ
+656 KQEQQDLK
-664 TLQNEEETFSSEQE
+664 TLQSEENAFNTEQE
-678 GLEKALANAKHTS
+678 GLKQAIANAKHVSPTPNPTPS
-691 PTPTKHTAQNNP
+691 PTPTPTKHTVPNTP
-703 PNKVS
+703 PS
-708 PPTQNLPT
+708 QIPPTPTQNPPAES
-716 TNVWNGV
+716 VWSGV
-723 YNFQNQ
+723 YWLQNK
-729 TYSKKG
+729 TYSKQG

-746 SGQSGNTLSTYG
+746 SGQS
-758 YLDWFTLK
+758 D
-766 NKFSVNAN
+766 
-774 NGTLIIGNN
+774 
-783 TESANTKGLIWIGDD
+783 
-798 KGLVYYNTGTFN
+798 
-810 AANIY
+810 
-815 LTSNLKTGNGFSGEG
+815 
-830 ATLNFNATNRI
+830 
-841 TINQA
+841 
-846 SFDNSDAGAQHSYM
+846 
-860 NFKGSNINVSGSSF
+860 
-874 TDDTNGGFSFSGNN
+874 
-888 NNSAISFNKTKFN
+888 
-901 QGTYNF
+901 
-907 TNSANLSFN
+907 
-916 NSNFNQSTYNF
+916 
-927 NSLQSTFNNSTFN
+927 
-940 QGTYNFTDNT
+940 
-950 SFNNDTFNQG
+950 
-960 TYNFN
+960 
-965 TSKVSFSGANTLNSS
+965 
-980 SPFASLKGSVSFGSG
+980 
-995 AVFNLNQTL
+995 
-1004 NANQTYDI
+1004 
-1012 LTTNGT
+1012 
-1018 IQYGVYQSYLWDLI
+1018 
-1032 NYKGDKAISHVEV
+1032 
-1045 GNNTYDVTFDIN
+1045 
-1057 GQDETLQETFSNKS
+1057 
-1071 ITTQFL
+1071 
-1077 GDDLQAKAKATYQQ
+1077 
-1091 DLNNSQ
+1091 
-1097 SALSNATNDNKIASA
+1097 
-1112 DTGYTNNQNT
+1112 
-1122 TIKQDAQN
+1122 
-1130 LEHTSQQIAKDEQ
+1130 
-1143 ALQGDLN
+1143 
-1150 KLKQLANSSFNEQAF
+1150 
-1165 NQAQSKEQQDEQTLQ
+1165 
-1180 NEEETFSSE
+1180 
-1189 QEGLEKA
+1189 
-1196 LANAKPA
+1196 
-1203 SPTPTPTPTPT
+1203 
-1214 PSPTPNPT
+1214 
-1222 PTKHT
+1222 
-1227 APNKVP
+1227 
-1233 PTPPTQN
+1233 
-1240 LPTTNVWNGVYWLQ
+1240 
-1254 NQTYSQKGVYY
+1254 
-1265 IDPNLS
+1265 
-1271 GQSGQSANTLSTYTA
+1271 NTLSTYTA
-1286 NLLGRSFGVNIQ
+1286 NLLGRSFGVNAN
-1298 NGTLIIGNNTESVND
+1298 NGTLIIGNNTENVND

-1321 GGFGYIIGTFNAANI
+1321 GGFGYITGTFNAANI

-1371 NYNDA
+1371 NYNNA

-1385 GASQHSYATFD
+1385 GASQHSYAAFD
-1396 ATNNISVTNSSFSDM
+1396 ALNNISVTNSSFSDM
-1411 TWGKFSFNAKN
+1411 TWGKFSFSAEN

-1438 SSVIS
+1438 SSTIS
-1443 ANAANSLS
+1443 ANASNSLS
-1451 FNNSRLNGGAVYNL
+1451 FIDSRLNGGAVYNL
-1465 WANSLIFNNTQA
+1465 QANSLIFNNTQA

-1530 QTAFKNSLTL
+1530 QAAFKNSLTL

-1581 FFNGATLSL
+1581 FFNGGTLSL
-1590 NANSKLNASSASF
+1590 NVSSKLNASSASF
-1603 SNNTTINLDDSV
+1603 SNDTTINLDDSV
-1615 LSVSNASSLNA
+1615 LSANNTSSLNA
-1626 NINFQGAS
+1626 NINFQGVS
-1634 QATFGGNTTID
+1634 QADFGGNTTID
-1645 AASFNFDSASSLS
+1645 TASFNFDSASSLN

-1672 YAPSLSKAL
+1672 YAPSLTKAL

-1746 SDNNNIQTWSFIN
+1746 SDNNNVQTWSFIN

-1836 GSQTPQTPGTYSP
+1836 GSQTPQAPGTYSP
-1849 FNQPLNSLN
+1849 FNQPLSSLN
-1858 IYNKGFSSGNLKTLL
+1858 IYNKGFSSENLKTLL

-1883 KEMIETNQL
+1883 KEMIESNQL
-1892 DNITSIN
+1892 DNITNIN

-1904 LDRIKITPAQKQ
+1904 LDKIKITQAQKQ
-1916 ALLETIN
+1916 ALLDIIN

-1931 TFSNGNLVIGA
+1931 TFNNGNLVIGA
-1942 TQDHVTNSTSSI
+1942 TQDNVTNSTSSI
-1954 WFGGNGYSSPCALD
+1954 WFGGNGYSSPCTLD

-2008 LGSGNAFESGGSAD
+2008 IGSGNAFESGGSAD
-2022 ITFQSANNLVL
+2022 VTFQSANNLVL

-2080 GLGNFVENALIPL
+2080 GLGNFIENALSPL
-2093 SKELPSSLQNE
+2093 SKELPASLQDE

-2113 NLDNLLNNSGVMNAI
+2113 NLDDLLNNSGVMNEI
-2128 QNIISKKLSIFGN
+2128 QNIISQKLSIFGN

-2164 GLLNFIGGYMDAS
+2164 GLLNFIGGYIDAS
-2177 ELSSILSVILKD
+2177 EISSILGVILKD

-2209 DEFLGQDVVKKL
+2209 NEFLGQDVVKKL

-2232 NIISQGGLSGIYN
+2232 NIISQGGLSGVYN

-2325 KYQGALIFASNGVSN
+2325 KYQGTLIFASNGVSN

-2374 CPTTKNSSSTNSSVT
+2374 CPTTKNSSSANSSVT
-2389 PTNESLS
+2389 PTNETLS

-2402 TFLGVIASNGAIDLS
+2402 TFLGAITSNGAIDLS
-2417 QVKNNSVIGTLNLNE
+2417 QVTNNSVIGTLNLNE
-2432 NATLQANNLTIAN
+2432 NATLQANNLTITN
-2445 AFNNASNS
+2445 AFDNASNS
-2453 TANINGDFTLNQQA
+2453 TADINGNFTLNQQA

-2489 FNLSHSVSHAI
+2489 FNLSHSVNHAI
-2500 INAQGIATIMTNY
+2500 INAQGAATIMAN
-2513 NNPLIQFNTSSK
+2513 NNPLIQFDASSK
-2525 ETGAYTLIDSAKA
+2525 EVGTYTLIDSAKA
-2538 IYYGYNDQITGGS
+2538 IYYGYNNQITGGS

-2556 LKLYTLINING
+2556 LKLYALIDING

-2579 NGQAVSIKDG
+2579 NGQAVSVKDG
-2589 GLIVGF
+2589 GLVVGF

-2614 AVSNAPIN
+2614 AVSNDPIN
-2622 NLQAPTLKQYI
+2622 NPQAPTLKQYI
-2633 AQIQGIQG
+2633 AQIQGVQS
-2641 VDSIE
+2641 VDSID
-2646 QAGGTQAINWLNKI
+2646 QAGGNQAINWLNKI

-2724 SDTSTFASA
+2724 SDTSTFARS
-2733 DFHERLEALKNKR
+2733 DFLERLEALKNKR

-2783 GGTGTLYGINV
+2783 GGTGTLYGINI

-2829 MGVYSRAFIKRSEL
+2829 VGVYSRAFIKRSEL

-2874 NTWTTDAKI
+2874 DTWTTDAKI

-2896 IFKPQIGLAYYY
+2896 IFKPQVGLSYYY
-2908 IGMSGLRGIMDD
+2908 IGLSGLRGIMDD

>member
-6 AGLISKFISKGS
+6 ARLISRFVSKGS

-23 ISKKIFKLNPI
+23 ISKKFFTLNQI

-49 IKKPFNKN
+49 IEKPFNKN

-72 GLPHLRASECR
+72 GLSHLRANECR
-83 YWSWWSGYHDKI
+83 YWSWSSWSYQDNI
-95 ESGSNSPT
+95 ESGPNSPT

-138 NNGTLNVGGNIRFG
+138 NNGTLDIGGNIRFG
-152 GTGVNGVN
+152 GTGINGGD

-172 INFNSSRITTG
+172 INFNSSHITTG
-183 NSLSDGGGATL
+183 NSYADGGGATL
-194 NFNATN
+194 NFNAAN
-200 RITINQASFDNSD
+200 NITINQASFDNSD
-213 AGAQHSYMNFKGSN
+213 AGTQKSYMNFKGSN
-227 INVSGS
+227 IKVSGS
-233 SFTDDTNGGF
+233 SFTDDTDGGF
-243 SFSGNNNNSA
+243 SFSGSNNNSA
-253 ISFNKT
+253 ISFN
-259 KFNQGTYNFT
+259 Q
-269 NSANLSFNN
+269 
-278 SNFNQSTYNFNSL
+278 
-291 QSTFNNSTFNQG
+291 
-303 TYNFTDNTSFNND
+303 TS
-316 TFNQG
+316 FNQG
-321 TYNFNTSKVSFSGAN
+321 TYNFNDSVSFNNNTFNQGTYDFNDSKVSFSGTN

-351 SFGSGAVFNLNQTL
+351 SFNSNAIFNLNQTL
-365 NANQTYDILT
+365 NNNQTYDILT
-375 TNGTIQYGVYQSYL
+375 TNGAIQYGVYQSYL

-420 DETLQETFSNKSIT
+420 DETLQETFSNQSII

-442 QAKAKA
+442 QQQAQK
-448 TYQQDLN
+448 TYQEDLT
-455 NSQSAL
+455 NSQNAL
-461 SNATNDNKIASADTG
+461 SGATSDNTIANNDTSYTQSKNATVAK
-476 YTNNQNTTIKQDAQN
+476 DAQS
-491 LEHTSQQIAK
+491 LENTNQQIQK
-501 DEQALQGDLNKLK
+501 GEQALEKDLAQIK
-514 QLANSSFNEQAFN
+514 QLANS
-527 QAQSKEQQDE
+527 
-537 QTLQNE
+537 T
-543 ENTFSSEQEG
+543 
-553 LEKALANAKEQQEQQ
+553 
-568 QAQATY
+568 
-574 QQDLNNSQSAL
+574 
-585 SNATNDNKIASADT
+585 
-599 DYTKNQNTAIK
+599 
-610 QDAQNLENTSQQIT
+610 
-624 QDQKDL
+624 
-630 EQDLD
+630 
-635 KLQQL
+635 
-640 ANSKTGFNEQA
+640 TGFNEQA
-651 FNQAQ
+651 FTQAQ
-656 STEQQDEQ
+656 KQEQQDDQ
-664 TLQNEEETFSSEQE
+664 ILQNEENAFNTEQE
-678 GLEKALANAKHTS
+678 GLKQAIANAKPAS
-691 PTPTKHTAQNNP
+691 PTPSPTPTPTPSPTKHTAPNTP
-703 PNKVS
+703 PSQV
-708 PPTQNLPT
+708 PPTPTQNPPAES
-716 TNVWNGV
+716 VWSGV
-723 YNFQNQ
+723 YWLQNK
-729 TYSKKG
+729 TYSNKG

-746 SGQSGNTLSTYG
+746 SGQSGNTLSTY
-758 YLDWFTLK
+758 
-766 NKFSVNAN
+766 
-774 NGTLIIGNN
+774 
-783 TESANTKGLIWIGDD
+783 
-798 KGLVYYNTGTFN
+798 
-810 AANIY
+810 
-815 LTSNLKTGNGFSGEG
+815 
-830 ATLNFNATNRI
+830 
-841 TINQA
+841 
-846 SFDNSDAGAQHSYM
+846 
-860 NFKGSNINVSGSSF
+860 
-874 TDDTNGGFSFSGNN
+874 
-888 NNSAISFNKTKFN
+888 
-901 QGTYNF
+901 
-907 TNSANLSFN
+907 
-916 NSNFNQSTYNF
+916 
-927 NSLQSTFNNSTFN
+927 
-940 QGTYNFTDNT
+940 
-950 SFNNDTFNQG
+950 
-960 TYNFN
+960 
-965 TSKVSFSGANTLNSS
+965 
-980 SPFASLKGSVSFGSG
+980 
-995 AVFNLNQTL
+995 
-1004 NANQTYDI
+1004 
-1012 LTTNGT
+1012 
-1018 IQYGVYQSYLWDLI
+1018 
-1032 NYKGDKAISHVEV
+1032 
-1045 GNNTYDVTFDIN
+1045 
-1057 GQDETLQETFSNKS
+1057 
-1071 ITTQFL
+1071 
-1077 GDDLQAKAKATYQQ
+1077 
-1091 DLNNSQ
+1091 
-1097 SALSNATNDNKIASA
+1097 
-1112 DTGYTNNQNT
+1112 
-1122 TIKQDAQN
+1122 
-1130 LEHTSQQIAKDEQ
+1130 
-1143 ALQGDLN
+1143 
-1150 KLKQLANSSFNEQAF
+1150 
-1165 NQAQSKEQQDEQTLQ
+1165 
-1180 NEEETFSSE
+1180 
-1189 QEGLEKA
+1189 
-1196 LANAKPA
+1196 
-1203 SPTPTPTPTPT
+1203 
-1214 PSPTPNPT
+1214 
-1222 PTKHT
+1222 
-1227 APNKVP
+1227 
-1233 PTPPTQN
+1233 
-1240 LPTTNVWNGVYWLQ
+1240 
-1254 NQTYSQKGVYY
+1254 
-1265 IDPNLS
+1265 
-1271 GQSGQSANTLSTYTA
+1271 TA
-1286 NLLGRSFGVNIQ
+1286 NLLGRSFGVNAN

-1321 GGFGYIIGTFNAANI
+1321 GGFGYITGTFNAANI

-1349 GSDGGGANI
+1349 NSDGGGANI

-1411 TWGKFSFNAKN
+1411 TWGKFSFSAEN

-1443 ANAANSLS
+1443 ANASNSLS
-1451 FNNSRLNGGAVYNL
+1451 FTDSRLNGGAVYNL
-1465 WANSLIFNNTQA
+1465 QANSLIFNNTQA

-1530 QTAFKNSLTL
+1530 QAAFKNSLTL

-1575 ATFNSL
+1575 AAFNSL
-1581 FFNGATLSL
+1581 FFNGGTLSL
-1590 NANSKLNASSASF
+1590 NASSKLSASSASF

-1615 LSVSNASSLNA
+1615 LNANNTSSLNA

-1634 QATFGGNTTID
+1634 QADFGGNTTID
-1645 AASFNFDSASSLS
+1645 TASFNFDSASSLN

-1672 YAPSLSKAL
+1672 YAPSLTKAL
-1681 MSVSGQFVLGN
+1681 MSVSGQFVLGS

-1759 PLNSSQIIQ
+1759 PLNYSQIIQ

-1858 IYNKGFSSGNLKTLL
+1858 IYNKGFSSENLKTLL

-1883 KEMIETNQL
+1883 KEMIESNQL
-1892 DNITSIN
+1892 DNITNIN

-1904 LDRIKITPAQKQ
+1904 LDKIKITQVQKQ

-1931 TFSNGNLVIGA
+1931 TFNNGNLVIGA
-1942 TQDHVTNSTSSI
+1942 TQDNVTNSTSSI
-1954 WFGGNGYSSPCALD
+1954 WFGGNGYSSPCVLD

-2008 LGSGNAFESGGSAD
+2008 IGSGNAFESGGSAD
-2022 ITFQSANNLVL
+2022 VTFQSANNLVL

-2080 GLGNFVENALIPL
+2080 GLGNFIENALSPL
-2093 SKELPSSLQNE
+2093 SKELPASLQDE

-2113 NLDNLLNNSGVMNAI
+2113 NLDDLLNNSGVMNEI

-2164 GLLNFIGGYMDAS
+2164 GLLNFIGGYIDAS
-2177 ELSSILSVILKD
+2177 EISSILSVILKD

-2209 DEFLGQDVVKKL
+2209 NEFLGQDVVKKL
-2221 ESQGLVSNIIN
+2221 ESQGLVDNIIN
-2232 NIISQGGLSGIYN
+2232 NIISQGGLSGVYN

-2366 EICINLAN
+2366 EICVNLAN
-2374 CPTTKNSSSTNSSVT
+2374 CPTTKNGSTSSANSSVT
-2389 PTNESLS
+2389 PTNETLS

-2402 TFLGVIASNGAIDLS
+2402 TFLGAIASNGAIDLS
-2417 QVKNNSVIGTLNLNE
+2417 QVTNNSVIGTLNLNE
-2432 NATLQANNLTIAN
+2432 NATLQANNLTITN
-2445 AFNNASNS
+2445 AFDNASNS
-2453 TANINGDFTLNQQA
+2453 TANINGNFTLNQQA
-2467 TLSTNASGLNVMG
+2467 TLSTNANGLNVMG

-2500 INAQGIATIMTNY
+2500 INTQGTATIMAND
-2513 NNPLIQFNTSSK
+2513 NNPLIQFNASSK
-2525 ETGAYTLIDSAKA
+2525 EVGTYTLIDSAKA
-2538 IYYGYNDQITGGS
+2538 IYYGYNNQITGGS

-2556 LKLYTLINING
+2556 LKLYALIDING

-2579 NGQAVSIKDG
+2579 NGQAVNVKDG
-2589 GLIVGF
+2589 GLVVGF

-2614 AVSNAPIN
+2614 TVSNDPIN

-2633 AQIQGIQG
+2633 AQIQGVQS
-2641 VDSIE
+2641 VDSID
-2646 QAGGTQAINWLNKI
+2646 QAGGNQAINWLNKI

-2673 LESHST
+2673 LESHSV

-2724 SDTSTFASA
+2724 SDTSTFARS
-2733 DFHERLEALKNKR
+2733 DFLERLEALKNKR

-2771 WATGVGGASFIN
+2771 WATGVGGASFIS

-2829 MGVYSRAFIKRSEL
+2829 VGVYSRAFIKRSEL

-2874 NTWTTDAKI
+2874 DTWTTDAKI

-2896 IFKPQIGLAYYY
+2896 IFKPQVGLSYYY
-2908 IGMSGLRGIMDD
+2908 IGLSGLRGIMDD